1 MEKQQIV
8 LASRDGGT
16 VSGAAP
22 AFFVILKQQQGN
34 GKADQGI
41 LVANRDACALASS
54 VSTPV
59 KSKVKTCLPADCV
72 SGGITVTLDN
82 NSMWN
87 EFYHHNTEM
96 VLSKQGRRMFPS
108 CRYWITGLNASQRY
122 ILVMDMSPVDNH
134 RYKWNG
140 RWWEPSG
147 KAEPHVLGRVFIHPE
162 SPSTGQYWMHRP
174 VSFYKLKLTNNTFD
188 QEGHI
193 ILHSMHRYL
202 PRLHLVPADKA
213 TEVIQL
219 NGPDVHTFTFPQTEF
234 FAVTAYQNIQI
245 TQLKIDYNPF
255 AKGFRDDGLN
265 SRPRR
270 DVKHNST
277 LKLEGGD
284 VFSAAGIR
292 GCPAE
297 ADALDVHQR
306 SVDSSFTGQNSSDT
320 DLDKE
325 SFNAERDFLGF
336 LDTDLPSGDMPKL
349 KQEVSDSVSTPVKSK
364 VKTCFPADCVSGGIT
379 VTLDNNNM
387 WNEFYHRNTEM
398 ILTHQGRRMFPYCRY
413 WIKGL
418 DASQKYIL
426 VMDMSPVDNHRYK
439 WNGCS
444 WEPSGKAEPHVSNR
458 VFIHPESPSTGQ
470 YWMHQPVS
478 FYKLKLTNDTLDQE
492 GHIILH
498 SMHRYLPRLHVV
510 PADKATEVIQLN
522 GPDVHTFTFPQ
533 TEFFTVTAY
542 QNIQITQ
549 LKIDYNPFAK
559 GFRDDGLN
567 SRPRRDVKHNS
578 TLKLEGGDVF
588 SAAGIRGCPAEAD
601 ALDVHQRSVDS
612 SFTGQNSSDTDLDK
626 ESFNAERDFLG
637 FLDTDLPSGDMP
649 KLKQEVSDSPIASS
663 YESSSRVASPLDPNG
678 HFNVVIKEEPEDGYD
693 YESSICTQGIT
704 VKQEDTDEETDEYS
718 NTDDDDPILQ
728 KHLVRRSDRDG
739 IGGEFRPRK
748 RLLTSPSGVAKAKML
763 KLESGKM
770 PVVYLEPCAVTK
782 STVKISE
789 LPQTMLSSSKK
800 DKSPLSATLDSLP
813 VCFENH
819 KGSGSDTATVTEEFI
834 MKKQTSVSK
843 MSQKYSSI
851 REAQWALSKSPNFN
865 LRGSVSSHFS
875 AKEICGRKR
884 PGILKNPMSLK
895 GSVSHQ
901 NTLSSVTSKRGRPR
915 KLKISKA
922 GRPPKG
928 IGRTVITSKN
938 TSLGPGSILPD
949 VKPDLED
956 VDGVLFVS
964 FASKEALDIHTVDRV
979 GGEESQNLQAPLLTT
994 NDPDCQARIQ
1004 VLEKELME
1012 ELKTLRHK
1020 QVIHPS
1026 LQEVGLKLNS
1036 VDPTM
1041 SIDLKYLGVQLP
1053 LSYSNYSLWS
1063 YPGTNPNSPDTGFPF
1078 VSRTGKTNDFTK
1090 IKGWRGKLH
1099 GASRNEGGSSE
1110 GSLKNRSAFCSDKLD
1125 EYLENEGKLMET
1137 SMGFSSS
1144 TPTSPVVYQLP
1155 TKSTS
1160 YVRTLDSVLK
1170 KQSTIIPSTSYTFK
1184 PVPLSSTS
1192 RKTKTQNRQ
1201 TSSRVKSSYRPILPS
1216 PFSARQKQNS
1226 SASGEKAAKSA
1237 SNSSLANQADS
1248 FMVPGLDENVLPKQ
1262 ISLRQAP
1269 QQQQAG
1275 RPPGLSK
1282 SQVKLMDLEECGL
1295 WDGKPRTYIT
1305 EERADISLATLLTAQ
1320 ASLKNKPI
1328 HKIIRRRAPPCSND
1342 FCRLGCI
1349 CASLALEKRQPTH
1362 CRRPDCMFGCTC
1374 LKRRVV
1380 LVKGG
1385 SKHKKIL
1392 KKAARGSLVFYG
1404 TQEEQQEDEDVE
1416 EEGDGEED
1424 EQKQKDKKKR
1434 KRVEY
1439 TICDS
1444 EPEQPI
1450 RNCPLWVKV
1459 EGEIDPEPIYIPT
1472 PSVTEPVKYAVLPS
1486 PEVLLSSKHRSS
1498 SGVKPGRVY
1507 TPKPNPVI
1515 REEDKDPVYLY
1526 FESMMTCARVRAYER
1541 KREEKK
1547 QQKDK
1552 SDSQSSSIKEHEPEL
1567 QSPEKATCETDK
1579 DDDKSGEKSWWSSHS
1594 EGDSSST
1601 SYVHHTT
1608 PGGPTKL
1615 IEVISDCNWEEDHN
1629 KILNILSQHIN
1640 SNATQCLKV
1649 GSFIIELASEHKAQD
1664 ENHPPVYSSRVK
1676 ISVPSY
1682 QDKDEKPEIP
1692 VLETPDSGVPSCKNP
1707 ENVKFLRADTLD
1719 KLQEK
1724 LHGGKGL
1731 PFYAGVYPAGK
1742 LIVYKRK
1749 PNMSPSGL
1757 IQVYDKRYP
1766 QAKLLLGQ
1774 MGALHPAN
1782 RLAAYITG
1790 RMRPTVLDI
1799 STLSTVISKVAPSA
1813 KAAASGTPS
1822 VQVPTTSTPKT
1833 TSSTST
1839 TSAPSVTTLKTHV
1852 PAQRQIAVRPS
1863 PGGVFTQFVMNKA
1876 GALQQKVPG
1885 AIARQPLSGP
1895 LKFSIKPTPIMV
1907 VAPVVPSRPSPAQ
1920 CTVSSGVTTTAT
1932 TTSVTVES
1940 TSVVTSAVTSPNQTR
1955 ANEPAC
1961 SPPATPGT
1969 TAPGTAAP
1977 GVNTC
1982 TTPSS
1987 TTPTT
1992 TVSITKATGIVAP
2005 IATTSFPKTVVTT
2018 LSVTCP
2024 VVTTSTSTVV
2034 VTTTATATS
2043 VVTTPTSS
2051 AGSVPIILSGVNSSP
2066 SLNPKREDAAP
2077 QAVSKTPQKMSP
2089 GAEKRVGPRL
2099 LLIPVHQTSP
2109 ALRPL
2114 NNTPLAQRQRMV
2126 LQPLR
2131 SPGGVN
2137 LFRHPNGQ
2145 IIQLVPLH
2153 QVRAAGAQPSVQP
2166 VIFRNPGSVVGIR
2179 LPAPSKPPESPVSP
2193 TSSVSSTSPATNS
2206 AVQTA
2211 VPKLSPTSNVTTQ
2224 ASSLLPSVTSFVSQ
2238 AGTLTLR
2245 ISPPAASSV
2254 TNQTASESKITSSSG
2269 GLPASTANLIPLQSG
2284 SFALLQLPGQKTV
2297 PNSILHHFASL
2308 QMKKDYRKICK
2319 KEDVGAA
2326 QQKESGKASRSDD
2339 MEVTESEVTVS
2350 DRKQE
2355 ENGLSVNQS
2364 NKVEELAS
2372 GTIAPGRNSTTL
2384 EMVEKDSKV
2393 LESSCDDSSSSQHD
2407 VSTDVI
2413 SSDHSYI
2420 SEKPND
2426 EEEKGSSEE
2435 KENSVSSA
2443 ALVEAVSTN
2452 SETVCGSSDQS
2463 VVALLD
2469 NACPQGL
2476 ENRETA
2482 QLKSPGKEQ
2491 IHAEREEKPVKD
2503 QEGDAQTQMKEV
2515 NKASSGQ
2522 SRSHQEQDTQLENRK
2537 EQRGTE
2543 LSQNKQECQHDA
2555 VQPDKEKEYKVSTE
2569 AESIREKKGTK
2580 SEISF
2585 AKEQESASG
2594 EKHTINTE
2602 EGKASIGWQEGSNN
2616 KQDDIFDSQEEMK
2629 TGDEIVTH
2637 VNSSWSKIS
2646 SIVPALE
2653 SKSEVDNKADTSEKS
2668 DFLTPEQRA
2677 QEPRHHMPTVD
2688 ITADDMEEE
2697 EEEDDDDEDEED
2709 EKTDDSA
2716 DEMLDGA
2723 SDFPS
2728 EEEVDVEKVDACE
2741 YSEDDEQVDIETV
2754 EELSEKINIAR
2765 LKATAAN
2772 IRPSKQK
2779 YHARNSSDEKLSEK
2793 PTKKPQFWSRRLKT
2807 EAEAFAHYR
2816 QTHTAN
2822 ERRRRNEIRDLFE
2835 KLKRTLGL
2843 HNLPKVSKCYILKQA
2858 YEEIQGLTDQAD
2870 KLIGQKNLLTRRQ
2883 DVLIRKVSTLSGKT
2897 EEVVLKKLEYI
2908 CAKQKAIE
2916 AQKKKKQ
2923 TEPEQS
2929 VVTSTANTQKDG
2941 SSARS
2946 REVPAPPRELVQM
2959 PMTNRRGKP
2968 LILARKGGRA
2978 TEDTSSSLTLTAA
2991 SLVMTPQGQVLTLKS
3006 PLVPGPVATVPSTL
3020 LQAELKPRPVNTT
3033 VTAQPGV
3040 ASVMIQLPG
3049 STVPVQVQG
3058 ILTNSTIPITLS
3070 TVAGNPGPSTVISAL
3085 QPCSESE
3092 DSFMMPKIVNVTSL
3106 ATEGSMDSNP
3116 KRNKNSNK
3124 TTAAGT
3130 QASEKSLVVAP
3141 LESRKSDSILSEEK
3155 AKPCPGDSRGDG
3167 RNTTGPTKVFFEN
3180 KDGFPQP
3187 RNISCTKE
3195 PPESLS
3201 KKLCIGEFVG
3211 SQARRKD
3218 GDPGGERL
3226 KSKEL
3231 PFRKLQIKDSRIE
3244 MELRKVASAME
3255 EADLDASELLSS
3267 IEESDDTDETLTSLL
3282 NEIAFLNQQLNDD
3295 ASPMSE
3301 LPSALNSDFS
3311 QEDADARRGTA
3322 SDLSSAD
3329 GSSFQFGHLGSSFK
3343 IPLKYLSE
3351 VTEGS
3356 GSISPLLLHLE
3367 DDDLPDGDKNSAEPS
3382 SEADVLK
3389 IVIGAETKDPLPN
3402 LPVTSGGN
3410 GKTVTTS
3417 AETTNVSPPVLQ
3429 MKTNPEA
3436 SNADTL
3442 WRPMPKLAPLGLKV
3456 ASLPADSEGQGNKV
3470 MPLLAPIVA
3479 KLAPSGVKTS
3489 SPATGQEG
3497 QDNKVMPM
3505 LAPIVTK
3512 LSTTGTLPSNA
3523 AGK

>member
-8 LASRDGGT
+8 LGSRDGGT

-54 VSTPV
+54 VSTPI

-87 EFYHHNTEM
+87 EFYHRNTEM
-96 VLSKQGRRMFPS
+96 ILTKQGRRMFPY
-108 CRYWITGLNASQRY
+108 CRYWITGLDATQRY
-122 ILVMDMSPVDNH
+122 ILVMDISPVDNH

-162 SPSTGQYWMHRP
+162 SPSTGQYWMHQP
-174 VSFYKLKLTNNTFD
+174 VSFYKLKLTNNTLD

-265 SRPRR
+265 SRPQR
-270 DVKHNST
+270 DVKQNSN
-277 LKLEGGD
+277 LELEAGD
-284 VFSAAGIR
+284 VFSAASIR
-292 GCPAE
+292 GRPAE
-297 ADALDVHQR
+297 VDALDLHQR
-306 SVDSSFTGQNSSDT
+306 SLDSSFIGQNPSDI

-336 LDTDLPSGDMPKL
+336 LDTDLSSGDVPKL
-349 KQEVSDSVSTPVKSK
+349 KQEVS
-364 VKTCFPADCVSGGIT
+364 
-379 VTLDNNNM
+379 
-387 WNEFYHRNTEM
+387 E
-398 ILTHQGRRMFPYCRY
+398 
-413 WIKGL
+413 
-418 DASQKYIL
+418 
-426 VMDMSPVDNHRYK
+426 
-439 WNGCS
+439 
-444 WEPSGKAEPHVSNR
+444 
-458 VFIHPESPSTGQ
+458 
-470 YWMHQPVS
+470 
-478 FYKLKLTNDTLDQE
+478 
-492 GHIILH
+492 
-498 SMHRYLPRLHVV
+498 
-510 PADKATEVIQLN
+510 
-522 GPDVHTFTFPQ
+522 
-533 TEFFTVTAY
+533 
-542 QNIQITQ
+542 
-549 LKIDYNPFAK
+549 
-559 GFRDDGLN
+559 
-567 SRPRRDVKHNS
+567 
-578 TLKLEGGDVF
+578 
-588 SAAGIRGCPAEAD
+588 
-601 ALDVHQRSVDS
+601 
-612 SFTGQNSSDTDLDK
+612 
-626 ESFNAERDFLG
+626 
-637 FLDTDLPSGDMP
+637 
-649 KLKQEVSDSPIASS
+649 SPIASS

-678 HFNVVIKEEPEDGYD
+678 HFNVVIKEEPVDDYN
-693 YESSICTQGIT
+693 YESSICTQGIS

-718 NTDDDDPILQ
+718 NTDDEDPILQ
-728 KHLVRRSDRDG
+728 KHLMRRSETDG
-739 IGGEFRPRK
+739 IDGEFRSRK
-748 RLLTSPSGVAKAKML
+748 RVLTSPSGVAKAKML
-763 KLESGKM
+763 KLDSGKM

-789 LPQTMLSSSKK
+789 LPQTMLSSCKK
-800 DKSPLSATLDSLP
+800 DKSPLSAILDSLP

-819 KGSGSDTATVTEEFI
+819 KGSCSGTATVTEELVI
-834 MKKQTSVSK
+834 KNQSPGGK

-851 REAQWALSKSPNFN
+851 REAQWGLSKSPNFN
-865 LRGSVSSHFS
+865 LRGSVSCHFS

-895 GSVSHQ
+895 GSGSNQ
-901 NTLSSVTSKRGRPR
+901 NTLSSVTTKRGRPR

-928 IGRTVITSKN
+928 IGKTVITSKN
-938 TSLGPGSILPD
+938 SSLGPGSILPD

-964 FASKEALDIHTVDRV
+964 FASKEALDIHTVDRA

-1137 SMGFSSS
+1137 SMGLSSS

-1184 PVPLSSTS
+1184 AVPLSSTS

-1201 TSSRVKSSYRPILPS
+1201 TSTNRVKSSYKPILPS
-1216 PFSARQKQNS
+1216 PFSAKQKQNS
-1226 SASGEKAAKSA
+1226 SASGEKAAKSV

-1248 FMVPGLDENVLPKQ
+1248 FMVPALDENILPKQ

-1269 QQQQAG
+1269 QQQQAA

-1282 SQVKLMDLEECGL
+1282 SQVKLMDLEDCAL

-1328 HKIIRRRAPPCSND
+1328 HKIIRRRAPPCNND

-1374 LKRRVV
+1374 LKRRVL

-1385 SKHKKIL
+1385 SKHKKIM
-1392 KKAARGSLVFYG
+1392 KKAVRGNLVFYG

-1424 EQKQKDKKKR
+1424 ELKQKDKKKR
-1434 KRVEY
+1434 KKVEY

-1444 EPEQPI
+1444 EPEQPV

-1472 PSVTEPVKYAVLPS
+1472 PSVIEPVKSTVLPN

-1498 SGVKPGRVY
+1498 SGMKPGRVY

-1526 FESMMTCARVRAYER
+1526 FESLMTCARVRAYER
-1541 KREEKK
+1541 RREEKK

-1552 SDSQSSSIKEHEPEL
+1552 RDSQSSSIKEHEPEL
-1567 QSPEKATCETDK
+1567 QSPEKATCEVDK
-1579 DDDKSGEKSWWSSHS
+1579 DTDKSG
-1594 EGDSSST
+1594 
-1601 SYVHHTT
+1601 
-1608 PGGPTKL
+1608 
-1615 IEVISDCNWEEDHN
+1615 
-1629 KILNILSQHIN
+1629 
-1640 SNATQCLKV
+1640 
-1649 GSFIIELASEHKAQD
+1649 
-1664 ENHPPVYSSRVK
+1664 
-1676 ISVPSY
+1676 
-1682 QDKDEKPEIP
+1682 
-1692 VLETPDSGVPSCKNP
+1692 
-1707 ENVKFLRADTLD
+1707 
-1719 KLQEK
+1719 
-1724 LHGGKGL
+1724 
-1731 PFYAGVYPAGK
+1731 
-1742 LIVYKRK
+1742 
-1749 PNMSPSGL
+1749 
-1757 IQVYDKRYP
+1757 
-1766 QAKLLLGQ
+1766 
-1774 MGALHPAN
+1774 
-1782 RLAAYITG
+1782 AA
-1790 RMRPTVLDI
+1790 
-1799 STLSTVISKVAPSA
+1799 
-1813 KAAASGTPS
+1813 
-1822 VQVPTTSTPKT
+1822 
-1833 TSSTST
+1833 
-1839 TSAPSVTTLKTHV
+1839 
-1852 PAQRQIAVRPS
+1852 RPS
-1863 PGGVFTQFVMNKA
+1863 PGGMFAQFVMNKA
-1876 GALQQKVPG
+1876 GALQQKIP
-1885 AIARQPLSGP
+1885 AANTRQPLSGP
-1895 LKFSIKPTPIMV
+1895 QKFSIKPTPIMV
-1907 VAPVVPSRPSPAQ
+1907 AAPVVPSRPPPAQ
-1920 CTVSSGVTTTAT
+1920 CTVSLGVTTAT
-1932 TTSVTVES
+1932 TTSPVIVES
-1940 TSVVTSAVTSPNQTR
+1940 TSVVASTVTTPSQTR

-1961 SPPATPGT
+1961 SPPAITV
-1969 TAPGTAAP
+1969 TAAP
-1977 GVNTC
+1977 ATPGINTC
-1982 TTPSS
+1982 TAPSS
-1987 TTPTT
+1987 TTPTA
-1992 TVSITKATGIVAP
+1992 TVNMAKATGIVAP
-2005 IATTSFPKTVVTT
+2005 VATMSFPKTVVTPPT
-2018 LSVTCP
+2018 VTCP
-2024 VVTTSTSTVV
+2024 VVTTSISTVV
-2034 VTTTATATS
+2034 LTTATS

-2089 GAEKRVGPRL
+2089 GTEKRVGPRL
-2099 LLIPVHQTSP
+2099 LLIPVHQASP

-2114 NNTPLAQRQRMV
+2114 NNAQLAQRQRMI

-2131 SPGGVN
+2131 SPGAVN

-2153 QVRAAGAQPSVQP
+2153 QFRAAGAQPSVQP
-2166 VIFRNPGSVVGIR
+2166 VMFRNPGSVVGIR

-2211 VPKLSPTSNVTTQ
+2211 VPKLSPTSNLATQ

-2245 ISPPAASSV
+2245 ISPSAASSV
-2254 TNQTASESKITSSSG
+2254 TNQTASESKITCSSG
-2269 GLPASTANLIPLQSG
+2269 GLPATTANLIPLQSG

-2319 KEDVGAA
+2319 KEDSAAA
-2326 QQKESGKASRSDD
+2326 QQKENGKASRSDD
-2339 MEVTESEVTVS
+2339 VEVTESEVTVS

-2355 ENGLSVNQS
+2355 ENELSVNQS
-2364 NKVEELAS
+2364 NNVQESAS
-2372 GTIAPGRNSTTL
+2372 GTIAPDRNPAAL
-2384 EMVEKDSKV
+2384 EVVEKDSKV
-2393 LESSCDDSSSSQHD
+2393 LESSCDDSFSSQHD
-2407 VSTDVI
+2407 VSADVV

-2426 EEEKGSSEE
+2426 EEEQGASEE
-2435 KENSVSSA
+2435 KEDSVSSETV
-2443 ALVEAVSTN
+2443 VEAVSAN

-2463 VVALLD
+2463 LVAPLD
-2469 NACPQGL
+2469 NAHPQSL
-2476 ENRETA
+2476 ENQKTA
-2482 QLKSPGKEQ
+2482 QLQNYGKEQ
-2491 IHAEREEKPVKD
+2491 IHAQQEENQVKE
-2503 QEGDAQTQMKEV
+2503 QKGDAQTRMKED

-2522 SRSHQEQDTQLENRK
+2522 LQSQQEQDTQLENKK

-2543 LSQNKQECQHDA
+2543 LSQNKQDCQGDA
-2555 VQPDKEKEYKVSTE
+2555 VQPDLERKEYKGTTE
-2569 AESIREKKGTK
+2569 AESIREKKGSK
-2580 SEISF
+2580 SETSSV
-2585 AKEQESASG
+2585 KEQDNASG
-2594 EKHTINTE
+2594 EEHTVNTE
-2602 EGKASIGWQEGSNN
+2602 EGKANIARQEGSNN
-2616 KQDDIFDSQEEMK
+2616 KEQDAFDSQEEMK
-2629 TGDEIVTH
+2629 IGHDIVTH

-2646 SIVPALE
+2646 SIVPTLE
-2653 SKSEVDNKADTSEKS
+2653 NKSEADNKADTSEKS
-2668 DFLTPEQRA
+2668 DLLTPEQKP
-2677 QEPRHHMPTVD
+2677 QEPRHHKKGYMPTID
-2688 ITADDMEEE
+2688 ITTDDMEEE
-2697 EEEDDDDEDEED
+2697 EEEDDDEDEED

-2716 DEMLDGA
+2716 DEMLDGT

-2728 EEEVDVEKVDACE
+2728 EEEVDVEKV
-2741 YSEDDEQVDIETV
+2741 
-2754 EELSEKINIAR
+2754 
-2765 LKATAAN
+2765 
-2772 IRPSKQK
+2772 QK
-2779 YHARNSSDEKLSEK
+2779 RQFRNRK
-2793 PTKKPQFWSRRLKT
+2793 LKT

-2822 ERRRRNEIRDLFE
+2822 ERRRRNEMRDLFE

-2843 HNLPKVSKCYILKQA
+2843 HNLPKVSKSYILKQA

-2870 KLIGQKNLLTRRQ
+2870 KLIGQKNLLTRKQ

-2908 CAKQKAIE
+2908 YAKQKAVE

-2923 TEPEQS
+2923 PEPEES
-2929 VVTSTANTQKDG
+2929 VVTSTASTQQEG
-2941 SSARS
+2941 SSAPS
-2946 REVPAPPRELVQM
+2946 REPAQM
-2959 PMTNRRGKP
+2959 TMTNRRGKP
-2968 LILARKGGRA
+2968 LILARKGVRA

-3006 PLVPGPVATVPSTL
+3006 PLVPGQVAAVPSTL
-3020 LQAELKPRPVNTT
+3020 LQAELKPRAVSTAM
-3033 VTAQPGV
+3033 TAQPGI

-3049 STVPVQVQG
+3049 STVPVQVKG
-3058 ILTNSTIPITLS
+3058 ILTNSAIPITLS
-3070 TVAGNPGPSTVISAL
+3070 TVAGNPVPSTVVSATE
-3085 QPCSESE
+3085 PRSESE

-3106 ATEGSMDSNP
+3106 AAEGSMSLNLN
-3116 KRNKNSNK
+3116 RNKNSNV

-3155 AKPCPGDSRGDG
+3155 AKPCPGDSGGDG

-3180 KDGFPQP
+3180 KDGFSQL

-3195 PPESLS
+3195 PPESFS
-3201 KKLCIGEFVG
+3201 KKLCMGEFVG

-3218 GDPGGERL
+3218 GDPAGERL

-3255 EADLDASELLSS
+3255 EAELDASELLSS

-3295 ASPMSE
+3295 ASTMSE
-3301 LPSALNSDFS
+3301 LPSTLNSDFS
-3311 QEDADARRGTA
+3311 REDAEARRGTA
-3322 SDLSSAD
+3322 SDLAAAD
-3329 GSSFQFGHLGSSFK
+3329 GSSFQFGHLGGSFK
-3343 IPLKYLSE
+3343 DLSE
-3351 VTEGS
+3351 VRGGG

-3367 DDDLPDGDKNSAEPS
+3367 DDDLTDGDKNSGEPS

-3389 IVIGAETKDPLPN
+3389 IVIGAEMKDPLPN
-3402 LPVTSGGN
+3402 LSGTSGGN
-3410 GKTVTTS
+3410 GKTVTTL
-3417 AETTNVSPPVLQ
+3417 AETTNVTPPVLQ

-3436 SNADTL
+3436 SNVDTL

-3456 ASLPADSEGQGNKV
+3456 ASLPVDSEGQSNKV
-3470 MPLLAPIVA
+3470 MPLLAPVVA

-3489 SPATGQEG
+3489 LPATVQEG
-3497 QDNKVMPM
+3497 QDNKVMPT
-3505 LAPIVTK
+3505 LAPVVTK
-3512 LSTTGTLPSNA
+3512 LNTTGTLPSNS

>member
-8 LASRDGGT
+8 LGSRDGGT

-54 VSTPV
+54 VSTPI

-87 EFYHHNTEM
+87 EFYHRNTEM
-96 VLSKQGRRMFPS
+96 ILTKQGRRMFPY
-108 CRYWITGLNASQRY
+108 CRYWITGLDASQKY
-122 ILVMDMSPVDNH
+122 ILVMDISPVDNH

-162 SPSTGQYWMHRP
+162 SPSTGQYWMHQP
-174 VSFYKLKLTNNTFD
+174 VSFYKLKLTNNTLD

-265 SRPRR
+265 SRPQR
-270 DVKHNST
+270 DVKQNSN
-277 LKLEGGD
+277 LELEGGD
-284 VFSAAGIR
+284 VLSAASIR
-292 GCPAE
+292 GRAAE
-297 ADALDVHQR
+297 VDALDLHQR
-306 SVDSSFTGQNSSDT
+306 SLDSSSIGQNPSDI
-320 DLDKE
+320 DLEKE
-325 SFNAERDFLGF
+325 SFNAERDFLRF
-336 LDTDLPSGDMPKL
+336 LDTDLSLGDMPKL
-349 KQEVSDSVSTPVKSK
+349 KQEVS
-364 VKTCFPADCVSGGIT
+364 
-379 VTLDNNNM
+379 
-387 WNEFYHRNTEM
+387 E
-398 ILTHQGRRMFPYCRY
+398 
-413 WIKGL
+413 
-418 DASQKYIL
+418 
-426 VMDMSPVDNHRYK
+426 
-439 WNGCS
+439 
-444 WEPSGKAEPHVSNR
+444 
-458 VFIHPESPSTGQ
+458 
-470 YWMHQPVS
+470 
-478 FYKLKLTNDTLDQE
+478 
-492 GHIILH
+492 
-498 SMHRYLPRLHVV
+498 
-510 PADKATEVIQLN
+510 
-522 GPDVHTFTFPQ
+522 
-533 TEFFTVTAY
+533 
-542 QNIQITQ
+542 
-549 LKIDYNPFAK
+549 
-559 GFRDDGLN
+559 
-567 SRPRRDVKHNS
+567 
-578 TLKLEGGDVF
+578 
-588 SAAGIRGCPAEAD
+588 
-601 ALDVHQRSVDS
+601 
-612 SFTGQNSSDTDLDK
+612 
-626 ESFNAERDFLG
+626 
-637 FLDTDLPSGDMP
+637 
-649 KLKQEVSDSPIASS
+649 SPIASS

-678 HFNVVIKEEPEDGYD
+678 HFNVVIKEEPVDDYD
-693 YESSICTQGIT
+693 YESSICTQGIS

-728 KHLVRRSDRDG
+728 KHLMRRSETDG
-739 IGGEFRPRK
+739 IDGELRSRK
-748 RLLTSPSGVAKAKML
+748 RVLTSPSGVAKAKML
-763 KLESGKM
+763 KLDSGKM

-789 LPQTMLSSSKK
+789 LPQTMLSSCKK
-800 DKSPLSATLDSLP
+800 EKSPLSAILDSLP

-819 KGSGSDTATVTEEFI
+819 KGSCSGTATVTEELV
-834 MKKQTSVSK
+834 MKKQSSGSK

-865 LRGSVSSHFS
+865 LRGSVGCHFS

-884 PGILKNPMSLK
+884 PGILKNPMSLRGA
-895 GSVSHQ
+895 GSNQ
-901 NTLSSVTSKRGRPR
+901 NTLSSVTTKRGRPR

-928 IGRTVITSKN
+928 IGKTVITSKN

-964 FASKEALDIHTVDRV
+964 FASKEALDIHTVDRA

-1053 LSYSNYSLWS
+1053 LSYSNYSFWS

-1192 RKTKTQNRQ
+1192 RKTKAQTRQ
-1201 TSSRVKSSYRPILPS
+1201 TSTNRRGKSSYKPILPS
-1216 PFSARQKQNS
+1216 PFPAKQKQNS
-1226 SASGEKAAKSA
+1226 SASGEKAAKSV
-1237 SNSSLANQADS
+1237 SNSSLTNQADS
-1248 FMVPGLDENVLPKQ
+1248 FVVPALDENVLPKQ
-1262 ISLRQAP
+1262 ISLRQVP
-1269 QQQQAG
+1269 QQQQSA

-1282 SQVKLMDLEECGL
+1282 SQVKLMDLEDCAL

-1328 HKIIRRRAPPCSND
+1328 HKIIRRRAPPCNND

-1374 LKRRVV
+1374 LKRRVL

-1385 SKHKKIL
+1385 SKHKKIM
-1392 KKAARGSLVFYG
+1392 KKSVRGNLVFYG
-1404 TQEEQQEDEDVE
+1404 TQEDQQEDEDVE

-1424 EQKQKDKKKR
+1424 ELKQKDKKRR

-1472 PSVTEPVKYAVLPS
+1472 PSVIEPVKSAVLPN

-1498 SGVKPGRVY
+1498 SGMKPGRVY

-1526 FESMMTCARVRAYER
+1526 FESMMTCARVRAYEHR
-1541 KREEKK
+1541 RGEKK

-1567 QSPEKATCETDK
+1567 QPPEKATCEIDK
-1579 DDDKSGEKSWWSSHS
+1579 DSDKSG
-1594 EGDSSST
+1594 
-1601 SYVHHTT
+1601 
-1608 PGGPTKL
+1608 
-1615 IEVISDCNWEEDHN
+1615 
-1629 KILNILSQHIN
+1629 
-1640 SNATQCLKV
+1640 
-1649 GSFIIELASEHKAQD
+1649 
-1664 ENHPPVYSSRVK
+1664 
-1676 ISVPSY
+1676 
-1682 QDKDEKPEIP
+1682 
-1692 VLETPDSGVPSCKNP
+1692 
-1707 ENVKFLRADTLD
+1707 
-1719 KLQEK
+1719 
-1724 LHGGKGL
+1724 
-1731 PFYAGVYPAGK
+1731 
-1742 LIVYKRK
+1742 
-1749 PNMSPSGL
+1749 
-1757 IQVYDKRYP
+1757 
-1766 QAKLLLGQ
+1766 
-1774 MGALHPAN
+1774 
-1782 RLAAYITG
+1782 AA
-1790 RMRPTVLDI
+1790 
-1799 STLSTVISKVAPSA
+1799 
-1813 KAAASGTPS
+1813 
-1822 VQVPTTSTPKT
+1822 
-1833 TSSTST
+1833 
-1839 TSAPSVTTLKTHV
+1839 
-1852 PAQRQIAVRPS
+1852 RPS

-1876 GALQQKVPG
+1876 GALQRKIPG
-1885 AIARQPLSGP
+1885 ASTRQPVSGP
-1895 LKFSIKPTPIMV
+1895 QKFSIKPMPIMV
-1907 VAPVVPSRPSPAQ
+1907 VAPVVPSRPPPAQ
-1920 CTVSSGVTTTAT
+1920 CTVSSGVTTAT
-1932 TTSVTVES
+1932 STSPVTVES
-1940 TSVVTSAVTSPNQTR
+1940 TSVAASTVTSPSQTR
-1955 ANEPAC
+1955 GNEPAS
-1961 SPPATPGT
+1961 SPPAITV
-1969 TAPGTAAP
+1969 TAAPATP

-1987 TTPTT
+1987 ATPTA
-1992 TVSITKATGIVAP
+1992 TVNITKATGVVAP
-2005 IATTSFPKTVVTT
+2005 VATTSFPKTVVTPPT
-2018 LSVTCP
+2018 VTCP
-2024 VVTTSTSTVV
+2024 IVTTSTSTVV
-2034 VTTTATATS
+2034 LTTTATATS

-2051 AGSVPIILSGVNSSP
+2051 AGSVPIIISGVNSSP
-2066 SLNPKREDAAP
+2066 SLNQKREDATP
-2077 QAVSKTPQKMSP
+2077 QATSTTPQKMSP
-2089 GAEKRVGPRL
+2089 GTEKRVGPRL

-2114 NNTPLAQRQRMV
+2114 NNTQLAQRQRMI

-2153 QVRAAGAQPSVQP
+2153 QFRAAGAQPGAQPSVQP
-2166 VIFRNPGSVVGIR
+2166 VMFRNPGSVVGIR
-2179 LPAPSKPPESPVSP
+2179 LPAPSKPAESPVSP

-2211 VPKLSPTSNVTTQ
+2211 VPKLSPTSNLATQ

-2245 ISPPAASSV
+2245 ISPPASSSV
-2254 TNQTASESKITSSSG
+2254 TNQTASESKITCSSG
-2269 GLPASTANLIPLQSG
+2269 GLPATTANLIPLQSG

-2319 KEDVGAA
+2319 KEDSDTV
-2326 QQKESGKASRSDD
+2326 QQKEDGKASRSDD
-2339 MEVTESEVTVS
+2339 TEVTESEVTVS

-2355 ENGLSVNQS
+2355 ENELSVNQS
-2364 NKVEELAS
+2364 NNVEESAS
-2372 GTIAPGRNSTTL
+2372 GTITPERNSTTL

-2393 LESSCDDSSSSQHD
+2393 LETSCDDSSSSQHD
-2407 VSTDVI
+2407 VSADVI

-2426 EEEKGSSEE
+2426 EEEKGASEE
-2435 KENSVSSA
+2435 KEDSVSSETV
-2443 ALVEAVSTN
+2443 VETVSAN
-2452 SETVCGSSDQS
+2452 SETVCGSSDPS
-2463 VVALLD
+2463 LVAPVD
-2469 NACPQGL
+2469 NAHPQSL
-2476 ENRETA
+2476 ENQETA
-2482 QLKSPGKEQ
+2482 QLKNHGKGEIQGEQ
-2491 IHAEREEKPVKD
+2491 EEKPVKV
-2503 QEGDAQTQMKEV
+2503 QEGDPQTQMKEE

-2522 SRSHQEQDTQLENRK
+2522 SQSQQEQDTQLENKK

-2543 LSQNKQECQHDA
+2543 LSQNKHECQGDA
-2555 VQPDKEKEYKVSTE
+2555 VQPDMERNDYKGSTE
-2569 AESIREKKGTK
+2569 AESIREKKGSK
-2580 SEISF
+2580 PEIS
-2585 AKEQESASG
+2585 SAEERDSVSG
-2594 EKHTINTE
+2594 EKHTVNTE
-2602 EGKASIGWQEGSNN
+2602 EGKANIARQEGSNN
-2616 KQDDIFDSQEEMK
+2616 KEQGAFDSQEEMK
-2629 TGDEIVTH
+2629 TGHDIVTH

-2653 SKSEVDNKADTSEKS
+2653 NKSEADNKADTSEKS

-2677 QEPRHHMPTVD
+2677 QEARHHKKGYMPTID

-2697 EEEDDDDEDEED
+2697 EEEDDEEDEDD

-2728 EEEVDVEKVDACE
+2728 EEEVEVEKMDACE

-2793 PTKKPQFWSRRLKT
+2793 PTKQKPQFWKRKLKT

-2822 ERRRRNEIRDLFE
+2822 ERRRRNEMRDLFE

-2870 KLIGQKNLLTRRQ
+2870 KLIGQKNLLTRKQ
-2883 DVLIRKVSTLSGKT
+2883 DGLIRKVSTLSGKT

-2908 CAKQKAIE
+2908 YAKQK

-2923 TEPEQS
+2923 AEPEES
-2929 VVTSTANTQKDG
+2929 VVTSTASTQQEG
-2941 SSARS
+2941 SSSPS
-2946 REVPAPPRELVQM
+2946 RELTQIA
-2959 PMTNRRGKP
+2959 MTNRRGKP
-2968 LILARKGGRA
+2968 LILARKGGRT
-2978 TEDTSSSLTLTAA
+2978 TEDTSSALTLTAA

-3006 PLVPGPVATVPSTL
+3006 PLVPGQVAAVPSTL
-3020 LQAELKPRPVNTT
+3020 LQAELKPQAVGTAM
-3033 VTAQPGV
+3033 TAQPGI

-3049 STVPVQVQG
+3049 STVPVQVKG

-3070 TVAGNPGPSTVISAL
+3070 TVAGNPVPSTVVSATE
-3085 QPCSESE
+3085 PHSESE

-3106 ATEGSMDSNP
+3106 AAEGSMSLNLT
-3116 KRNKNSNK
+3116 RNKNSNT
-3124 TTAAGT
+3124 TTAAGA

-3141 LESRKSDSILSEEK
+3141 PESRKSDSILSEEK
-3155 AKPCPGDSRGDG
+3155 AKPCPGDSGADG

-3180 KDGFPQP
+3180 KDAFPQL
-3187 RNISCTKE
+3187 RNVSGTKE
-3195 PPESLS
+3195 PPESFS

-3218 GDPGGERL
+3218 GEPGGERL

-3255 EADLDASELLSS
+3255 EAELDASELLSS

-3295 ASPMSE
+3295 ASAMSE
-3301 LPSALNSDFS
+3301 LPSTLNSDFS
-3311 QEDADARRGTA
+3311 QEDAEARRGTA
-3322 SDLSSAD
+3322 SDLAAAD
-3329 GSSFQFGHLGSSFK
+3329 GPSFQFGHLGGSFK
-3343 IPLKYLSE
+3343 DLSE
-3351 VTEGS
+3351 VPEGG

-3367 DDDLPDGDKNSAEPS
+3367 DDDLTDGDKNSGEPS

-3389 IVIGAETKDPLPN
+3389 IVIGAEMKDPLPN
-3402 LPVTSGGN
+3402 LSVTSGGN
-3410 GKTVTTS
+3410 GKTVTTL
-3417 AETTNVSPPVLQ
+3417 AETTNVTPPVLQ

-3436 SNADTL
+3436 NNADTL

-3456 ASLPADSEGQGNKV
+3456 ASLPVDSEGQSNKV
-3470 MPLLAPIVA
+3470 MPLLAPVVA

-3489 SPATGQEG
+3489 LPATGQEG
-3497 QDNKVMPM
+3497 QDNKVMPT
-3505 LAPIVTK
+3505 LAPVVTK
-3512 LSTTGTLPSNA
+3512 LNTTGTLPSSS

>member
-8 LASRDGGT
+8 LGSRDGGT

-54 VSTPV
+54 VSTPI

-87 EFYHHNTEM
+87 EFYHRNTEM
-96 VLSKQGRRMFPS
+96 ILTKQGRRMFPY
-108 CRYWITGLNASQRY
+108 CRYWITGLDASQKY
-122 ILVMDMSPVDNH
+122 ILVMDISPVDNH

-162 SPSTGQYWMHRP
+162 SPSTGQYWMHQP
-174 VSFYKLKLTNNTFD
+174 VSFYKLKLTNNTLD

-265 SRPRR
+265 SRPQR
-270 DVKHNST
+270 DVKQNSN
-277 LKLEGGD
+277 LELEGGD
-284 VFSAAGIR
+284 VLSAASIR
-292 GCPAE
+292 GRPAE
-297 ADALDVHQR
+297 VDALDLHQR
-306 SVDSSFTGQNSSDT
+306 SLDSSFIAQNPSDI
-320 DLDKE
+320 DLEKE
-325 SFNAERDFLGF
+325 SFNAERDFLRF
-336 LDTDLPSGDMPKL
+336 LDTDLSLGDMPKL
-349 KQEVSDSVSTPVKSK
+349 KQEVS
-364 VKTCFPADCVSGGIT
+364 
-379 VTLDNNNM
+379 
-387 WNEFYHRNTEM
+387 E
-398 ILTHQGRRMFPYCRY
+398 
-413 WIKGL
+413 
-418 DASQKYIL
+418 
-426 VMDMSPVDNHRYK
+426 
-439 WNGCS
+439 
-444 WEPSGKAEPHVSNR
+444 
-458 VFIHPESPSTGQ
+458 
-470 YWMHQPVS
+470 
-478 FYKLKLTNDTLDQE
+478 
-492 GHIILH
+492 
-498 SMHRYLPRLHVV
+498 
-510 PADKATEVIQLN
+510 
-522 GPDVHTFTFPQ
+522 
-533 TEFFTVTAY
+533 
-542 QNIQITQ
+542 
-549 LKIDYNPFAK
+549 
-559 GFRDDGLN
+559 
-567 SRPRRDVKHNS
+567 
-578 TLKLEGGDVF
+578 
-588 SAAGIRGCPAEAD
+588 
-601 ALDVHQRSVDS
+601 
-612 SFTGQNSSDTDLDK
+612 
-626 ESFNAERDFLG
+626 
-637 FLDTDLPSGDMP
+637 
-649 KLKQEVSDSPIASS
+649 SPIASS
-663 YESSSRVASPLDPNG
+663 YEGSSRVASPLDPNG
-678 HFNVVIKEEPEDGYD
+678 HFNVVIKEEPVDDYD
-693 YESSICTQGIT
+693 YESGICTQGIS

-718 NTDDDDPILQ
+718 NTDDDDPVLQ
-728 KHLVRRSDRDG
+728 KHLMRRRETDG
-739 IGGEFRPRK
+739 IDGEFRSRK
-748 RLLTSPSGVAKAKML
+748 RVLTSPSGVAKAKML
-763 KLESGKM
+763 KLDSGKM

-789 LPQTMLSSSKK
+789 LPQTMLSSCKK
-800 DKSPLSATLDSLP
+800 EKSPLSAILDSLP

-819 KGSGSDTATVTEEFI
+819 KGSCSGTATVTEELV
-834 MKKQTSVSK
+834 MKKQSPGSK

-865 LRGSVSSHFS
+865 LRGSAGCHFS

-895 GSVSHQ
+895 SSGSNQ
-901 NTLSSVTSKRGRPR
+901 NTLSSVTTKRGRPR

-928 IGRTVITSKN
+928 IGKTVITSKN

-964 FASKEALDIHTVDRV
+964 FASKEALDIHTVDRA

-1053 LSYSNYSLWS
+1053 LSYSNFSLWS

-1201 TSSRVKSSYRPILPS
+1201 TSANSRVKSSYKPILPS
-1216 PFSARQKQNS
+1216 PFPAKQKQNS
-1226 SASGEKAAKSA
+1226 SGEKAAKSV
-1237 SNSSLANQADS
+1237 SNSSLTNQADG
-1248 FMVPGLDENVLPKQ
+1248 FVVPALDENVLPKQ

-1269 QQQQAG
+1269 QQQQSA

-1282 SQVKLMDLEECGL
+1282 SQVKLMDLEDCAL

-1328 HKIIRRRAPPCSND
+1328 HKIIRRRAPPCNND

-1374 LKRRVV
+1374 LKRRVL

-1385 SKHKKIL
+1385 SKHKKIM
-1392 KKAARGSLVFYG
+1392 KKAVRGNLVFYG
-1404 TQEEQQEDEDVE
+1404 TQENQQEDEDVE

-1424 EQKQKDKKKR
+1424 ELKHKDKKKR

-1472 PSVTEPVKYAVLPS
+1472 PSVIEPVKSAVLPN

-1498 SGVKPGRVY
+1498 SGMKSGRVY

-1526 FESMMTCARVRAYER
+1526 FESMMTCARVRAYEHR
-1541 KREEKK
+1541 RQEKK

-1552 SDSQSSSIKEHEPEL
+1552 SDPQSSSIKEHEPEL
-1567 QSPEKATCETDK
+1567 QSPEKATCEIDK
-1579 DDDKSGEKSWWSSHS
+1579 DSDKSGEKSWWSSRS

-1615 IEVISDCNWEEDHN
+1615 IEIISDCNWEEDHN
-1629 KILNILSQHIN
+1629 KILTILSQHIN
-1640 SNATQCLKV
+1640 SNAPHCLKV

-1692 VLETPDSGVPSCKNP
+1692 VLETPDSGVPSHKTP
-1707 ENVKFLRADTLD
+1707 ENLKYLRADTLD

-1731 PFYAGVYPAGK
+1731 PFYAGISPAGK
-1742 LIVYKRK
+1742 LVVYKRK
-1749 PNMSPSGL
+1749 ANMSPSGL
-1757 IQVYDKRYP
+1757 IQVNDKRFP

-1790 RMRPTVLDI
+1790 RLRPTVLGV
-1799 STLSTVISKVAPSA
+1799 STLSTVISKVASNA
-1813 KAAASGTPS
+1813 KAAASVTPS

-1839 TSAPSVTTLKTHV
+1839 TSTPTVTTLKTHV
-1852 PAQRQIAVRPS
+1852 PAQRQIAARPS

-1876 GALQQKVPG
+1876 GALQQKIPG
-1885 AIARQPLSGP
+1885 ASTRQPVSGP
-1895 LKFSIKPTPIMV
+1895 QKFSIKPMPIMV

-1920 CTVSSGVTTTAT
+1920 CTVSPGVTAAT
-1932 TTSVTVES
+1932 TTSPVTVES
-1940 TSVVTSAVTSPNQTR
+1940 TSVAASTVTTPSQTR
-1955 ANEPAC
+1955 ANEPVC
-1961 SPPATPGT
+1961 SPPAITVTAASATPGI
-1969 TAPGTAAP
+1969 
-1977 GVNTC
+1977 NTC

-1987 TTPTT
+1987 STPTT
-1992 TVSITKATGIVAP
+1992 TVNITKATGIVAP
-2005 IATTSFPKTVVTT
+2005 VATTSFPKTVITPPT
-2018 LSVTCP
+2018 VTCP

-2034 VTTTATATS
+2034 LTTTATATS

-2051 AGSVPIILSGVNSSP
+2051 AGSVPIIISGVNSSP
-2066 SLNPKREDAAP
+2066 SLNSKREDATP
-2077 QAVSKTPQKMSP
+2077 QATTPPKMSP
-2089 GAEKRVGPRL
+2089 GTEKRVGPRL

-2109 ALRPL
+2109 ALRPV
-2114 NNTPLAQRQRMV
+2114 NNTQLAQRQRMI

-2153 QVRAAGAQPSVQP
+2153 QFRAAGAQPSVQP
-2166 VIFRNPGSVVGIR
+2166 VMFRNPGSVVGIR
-2179 LPAPSKPPESPVSP
+2179 LPAPSKPAESPVSP

-2206 AVQTA
+2206 VQAA
-2211 VPKLSPTSNVTTQ
+2211 VPKLSPTSNLATQ

-2254 TNQTASESKITSSSG
+2254 TNQTASESKITCSTG
-2269 GLPASTANLIPLQSG
+2269 GLPATTANLIPLQSG

-2319 KEDVGAA
+2319 KEDSDAA
-2326 QQKESGKASRSDD
+2326 QQKENGKASRSDD
-2339 MEVTESEVTVS
+2339 VEVTESEVTVS

-2355 ENGLSVNQS
+2355 ENELSVNQA
-2364 NKVEELAS
+2364 NLEEPTS
-2372 GTIAPGRNSTTL
+2372 GTVTPDRNSTTL

-2407 VSTDVI
+2407 VSADVI

-2426 EEEKGSSEE
+2426 EEEKGASEE
-2435 KENSVSSA
+2435 KEDSVSSETV
-2443 ALVEAVSTN
+2443 VEAVSAN
-2452 SETVCGSSDQS
+2452 CETVCGSSDPS
-2463 VVALLD
+2463 VVAPLD
-2469 NACPQGL
+2469 NAHPESL
-2476 ENRETA
+2476 ENQETA
-2482 QLKSPGKEQ
+2482 QLKNHGKGQIPAEQ
-2491 IHAEREEKPVKD
+2491 EEKAVKEE
-2503 QEGDAQTQMKEV
+2503 EGEAQTQMEDI
-2515 NKASSGQ
+2515 KASSGQ
-2522 SRSHQEQDTQLENRK
+2522 SQSQQEQDTQLENTK

-2543 LSQNKQECQHDA
+2543 PSQSKQECQGDA
-2555 VQPDKEKEYKVSTE
+2555 MQPGTERSEDKSSTE
-2569 AESIREKKGTK
+2569 AESIREKKGSN
-2580 SEISF
+2580 SEISS
-2585 AKEQESASG
+2585 AKEQDNAAG
-2594 EKHTINTE
+2594 EKHTVRTE
-2602 EGKASIGWQEGSNN
+2602 EGKANITRQDGSNN
-2616 KQDDIFDSQEEMK
+2616 KEQDTFDSQEEMK
-2629 TGDEIVTH
+2629 TGHDIVTH

-2653 SKSEVDNKADTSEKS
+2653 NKSDADNKADTSEKS

-2677 QEPRHHMPTVD
+2677 QEARHHKKGYLPTID

-2697 EEEDDDDEDEED
+2697 EEEDDDEDEED

-2728 EEEVDVEKVDACE
+2728 EEEVDVEKV
-2741 YSEDDEQVDIETV
+2741 Q
-2754 EELSEKINIAR
+2754 
-2765 LKATAAN
+2765 
-2772 IRPSKQK
+2772 
-2779 YHARNSSDEKLSEK
+2779 
-2793 PTKKPQFWSRRLKT
+2793 KPQFWKRKLKT

-2822 ERRRRNEIRDLFE
+2822 ERRRRNEMRDLFE

-2858 YEEIQGLTDQAD
+2858 HEEIQGLTDQAD
-2870 KLIGQKNLLTRRQ
+2870 KLIGQKNLLTRKQ

-2908 CAKQKAIE
+2908 YAKQKAVE

-2923 TEPEQS
+2923 TEPEES
-2929 VVTSTANTQKDG
+2929 VVTSTASTQQEG
-2941 SSARS
+2941 SSAPS
-2946 REVPAPPRELVQM
+2946 REVAQI

-3006 PLVPGPVATVPSTL
+3006 PLVPGQVAAVPSTL
-3020 LQAELKPRPVNTT
+3020 LQAELKPRAVSTT
-3033 VTAQPGV
+3033 MTAQPGI

-3049 STVPVQVQG
+3049 STVPVQVKG

-3070 TVAGNPGPSTVISAL
+3070 TVAGSPVPSTVVSATE
-3085 QPCSESE
+3085 PHSESE

-3106 ATEGSMDSNP
+3106 AAEGSMNLNLN
-3116 KRNKNSNK
+3116 RNKNANT
-3124 TTAAGT
+3124 TTAAGA
-3130 QASEKSLVVAP
+3130 QASEKSLVAAP

-3155 AKPCPGDSRGDG
+3155 AKPCPGDSGGDG

-3180 KDGFPQP
+3180 KDGFPQL
-3187 RNISCTKE
+3187 RNVSSTKE
-3195 PPESLS
+3195 PLESFS

-3231 PFRKLQIKDSRIE
+3231 SFRKLQIKDSRIE

-3255 EADLDASELLSS
+3255 EAELDASELLSS

-3295 ASPMSE
+3295 ASAMSE
-3301 LPSALNSDFS
+3301 LPGTLNSDFS
-3311 QEDADARRGTA
+3311 HEHAEARRGTA
-3322 SDLSSAD
+3322 SDLTAAD
-3329 GSSFQFGHLGSSFK
+3329 GSSFQFGHLGGSFK
-3343 IPLKYLSE
+3343 DLSE
-3351 VTEGS
+3351 VPEGG

-3367 DDDLPDGDKNSAEPS
+3367 DDDLTDGDKNSGEPS

-3389 IVIGAETKDPLPN
+3389 IVIGAEMKDPLPN
-3402 LPVTSGGN
+3402 LSVTSGGN
-3410 GKTVTTS
+3410 GKTVTTL
-3417 AETTNVSPPVLQ
+3417 AETTNVTPPVLQ

-3456 ASLPADSEGQGNKV
+3456 ASLPADSEGQSNKV

-3489 SPATGQEG
+3489 LPATVQEG
-3497 QDNKVMPM
+3497 QDNKVMPT
-3505 LAPIVTK
+3505 LAPVVTK
-3512 LSTTGTLPSNA
+3512 LNTTGTLPSNS

>member
-8 LASRDGGT
+8 LGNRDGGT

-87 EFYHHNTEM
+87 EFYHRNTEM
-96 VLSKQGRRMFPS
+96 ILTKQGRRMFPY
-108 CRYWITGLNASQRY
+108 CRYWITGLDASQKY
-122 ILVMDMSPVDNH
+122 ILVMDISPVDNH

-162 SPSTGQYWMHRP
+162 SPSTGQYWMHQP
-174 VSFYKLKLTNNTFD
+174 VSFYKLKLTNNTLD

-265 SRPRR
+265 SRPQR
-270 DVKHNST
+270 DVKQNSN
-277 LKLEGGD
+277 LELEGGS
-284 VFSAAGIR
+284 VSSSPSHR
-292 GCPAE
+292 GRPAE
-297 ADALDVHQR
+297 VDALDLHQR
-306 SVDSSFTGQNSSDT
+306 SLDSSFIVQNPSDT
-320 DLDKE
+320 DLEKE

-336 LDTDLPSGDMPKL
+336 LDTDLSSGDVPKL
-349 KQEVSDSVSTPVKSK
+349 KQEVS
-364 VKTCFPADCVSGGIT
+364 
-379 VTLDNNNM
+379 
-387 WNEFYHRNTEM
+387 E
-398 ILTHQGRRMFPYCRY
+398 
-413 WIKGL
+413 
-418 DASQKYIL
+418 
-426 VMDMSPVDNHRYK
+426 
-439 WNGCS
+439 
-444 WEPSGKAEPHVSNR
+444 
-458 VFIHPESPSTGQ
+458 
-470 YWMHQPVS
+470 
-478 FYKLKLTNDTLDQE
+478 
-492 GHIILH
+492 
-498 SMHRYLPRLHVV
+498 
-510 PADKATEVIQLN
+510 
-522 GPDVHTFTFPQ
+522 
-533 TEFFTVTAY
+533 
-542 QNIQITQ
+542 
-549 LKIDYNPFAK
+549 
-559 GFRDDGLN
+559 
-567 SRPRRDVKHNS
+567 
-578 TLKLEGGDVF
+578 
-588 SAAGIRGCPAEAD
+588 
-601 ALDVHQRSVDS
+601 
-612 SFTGQNSSDTDLDK
+612 
-626 ESFNAERDFLG
+626 
-637 FLDTDLPSGDMP
+637 
-649 KLKQEVSDSPIASS
+649 SPIASS
-663 YESSSRVASPLDPNG
+663 YESSSRVASPLDPSG
-678 HFNVVIKEEPEDGYD
+678 HFNVVIKEEPVDDYD
-693 YESSICTQGIT
+693 YESSICTQGVS

-718 NTDDDDPILQ
+718 NTDEDDPALE
-728 KHLVRRSDRDG
+728 KHLRKHSDTDRKD
-739 IGGEFRPRK
+739 GEFRPRK
-748 RLLTSPSGVAKAKML
+748 RVLTSPSGVARAKML
-763 KLESGKM
+763 KLDSGKM

-789 LPQTMLSSSKK
+789 LPQTMLTACKK
-800 DKSPLSATLDSLP
+800 DKSPLSAILDSLP

-819 KGSGSDTATVTEEFI
+819 KGSCLTTAIVTEELA
-834 MKKQTSVSK
+834 MRKQSPGSK
-843 MSQKYSSI
+843 MSQKYCSI
-851 REAQWALSKSPNFN
+851 REAQWALSKSPNFS
-865 LRGSVSSHFS
+865 LRGSVSCHFS
-875 AKEICGRKR
+875 AKEVCGRKKA
-884 PGILKNPMSLK
+884 GILKNTLSQK
-895 GSVSHQ
+895 GSGTGQSA
-901 NTLSSVTSKRGRPR
+901 LSSGPNKRGRPR

-928 IGRTVITSKN
+928 IGKSVIGSKN
-938 TSLGPGSILPD
+938 TSLGPGGILPD

-979 GGEESQNLQAPLLTT
+979 GGEESQTLQAPLLTA

-1053 LSYSNYSLWS
+1053 LSYSNYSLWN
-1063 YPGTNPNSPDTGFPF
+1063 YLGTNPNSPDTGFPF

-1170 KQSTIIPSTSYTFK
+1170 KQSTIIPSTSYSFK
-1184 PVPLSSTS
+1184 PVSVSSTS

-1201 TSSRVKSSYRPILPS
+1201 TSSNRVKSSYKPILPS
-1216 PFSARQKQNS
+1216 PFSVKQKHS
-1226 SASGEKAAKSA
+1226 LSASGEKAAKSL
-1237 SNSSLANQADS
+1237 SSSGLTNQADN
-1248 FMVPGLDENVLPKQ
+1248 FMVPALDENILPKQ
-1262 ISLRQAP
+1262 ISLRHAP
-1269 QQQQAG
+1269 QQQQAA

-1282 SQVKLMDLEECGL
+1282 SQVKLMDLEDCAL

-1328 HKIIRRRAPPCSND
+1328 HKIIRRRAPPCNND

-1374 LKRRVV
+1374 LKRRVL

-1392 KKAARGSLVFYG
+1392 KKAVRGNLVFYG

-1416 EEGDGEED
+1416 EEGDGED
-1424 EQKQKDKKKR
+1424 EQKQKEKKRR

-1472 PSVTEPVKYAVLPS
+1472 PSVIEPVKPVVLPN
-1486 PEVLLSSKHRSS
+1486 PEVSLSSKHRSS
-1498 SGVKPGRVY
+1498 GGMKSGRVY

-1541 KREEKK
+1541 RKEEKK
-1547 QQKDK
+1547 QQKDQCNSK
-1552 SDSQSSSIKEHEPEL
+1552 SCSTKEQEADL
-1567 QSPEKATCETDK
+1567 QPPEKATCEMEK
-1579 DDDKSGEKSWWSSHS
+1579 DTDKSG
-1594 EGDSSST
+1594 
-1601 SYVHHTT
+1601 
-1608 PGGPTKL
+1608 
-1615 IEVISDCNWEEDHN
+1615 
-1629 KILNILSQHIN
+1629 
-1640 SNATQCLKV
+1640 
-1649 GSFIIELASEHKAQD
+1649 
-1664 ENHPPVYSSRVK
+1664 
-1676 ISVPSY
+1676 
-1682 QDKDEKPEIP
+1682 
-1692 VLETPDSGVPSCKNP
+1692 
-1707 ENVKFLRADTLD
+1707 
-1719 KLQEK
+1719 
-1724 LHGGKGL
+1724 
-1731 PFYAGVYPAGK
+1731 
-1742 LIVYKRK
+1742 
-1749 PNMSPSGL
+1749 
-1757 IQVYDKRYP
+1757 
-1766 QAKLLLGQ
+1766 
-1774 MGALHPAN
+1774 
-1782 RLAAYITG
+1782 AA
-1790 RMRPTVLDI
+1790 
-1799 STLSTVISKVAPSA
+1799 
-1813 KAAASGTPS
+1813 
-1822 VQVPTTSTPKT
+1822 
-1833 TSSTST
+1833 
-1839 TSAPSVTTLKTHV
+1839 
-1852 PAQRQIAVRPS
+1852 RPS

-1876 GALQQKVPG
+1876 GALQQKIPG
-1885 AIARQPLSGP
+1885 VSTPQPLSGP
-1895 LKFSIKPTPIMV
+1895 QKFSIRPTPIMV
-1907 VAPVVPSRPSPAQ
+1907 VTPVVPSRPSSVH
-1920 CTVSSGVTTTAT
+1920 CSVSPGVTTAT
-1932 TTSVTVES
+1932 TTSPVTVES
-1940 TSVVTSAVTSPNQTR
+1940 TSVAVSTVTTASQTR
-1955 ANEPAC
+1955 PNETAC
-1961 SPPATPGT
+1961 SPPGIAVTGAPATPGI
-1969 TAPGTAAP
+1969 
-1977 GVNTC
+1977 NTC
-1982 TTPSS
+1982 TAPSP
-1987 TTPTT
+1987 TTPTAA
-1992 TVSITKATGIVAP
+1992 VNVTKATGMATPVAT
-2005 IATTSFPKTVVTT
+2005 ISFPKTVVTT
-2018 LSVTCP
+2018 SAITRP
-2024 VVTTSTSTVV
+2024 VPTTSTSTVV
-2034 VTTTATATS
+2034 LTTTATATS

-2051 AGSVPIILSGVNSSP
+2051 VGSVPIILSGVNSSP
-2066 SLNPKREDAAP
+2066 TLNPKPEDAIS
-2077 QAVSKTPQKMSP
+2077 QAASKTPPKMSP

-2114 NNTPLAQRQRMV
+2114 NNMQLPQRQRMI

-2153 QVRAAGAQPSVQP
+2153 QFRAAGAQPNVPP
-2166 VIFRNPGSVVGIR
+2166 VMFRNPGSVVGIR
-2179 LPAPSKPPESPVSP
+2179 LPAPAKPSESPVSP
-2193 TSSVSSTSPATNS
+2193 TSSGSSTSPATNS
-2206 AVQTA
+2206 ATQTA
-2211 VPKLSPTSNVTTQ
+2211 GPKLSSTANLTTQ
-2224 ASSLLPSVTSFVSQ
+2224 ASSVLPSVPSFVSQ

-2254 TNQTASESKITSSSG
+2254 ANQTGSESKITCSSG
-2269 GLPASTANLIPLQSG
+2269 GQPTTTASLIPLQSG

-2308 QMKKDYRKICK
+2308 QMKKDSKNVFQK
-2319 KEDVGAA
+2319 DDSGAT
-2326 QQKESGKASRSDD
+2326 QQKENGKASRSE
-2339 MEVTESEVTVS
+2339 EVEVVESEVTVS
-2350 DRKQE
+2350 DSKPE
-2355 ENGLSVNQS
+2355 ENELSVNQS
-2364 NKVEELAS
+2364 DNVEESAS
-2372 GTIAPGRNSTTL
+2372 CTVTPDRNSTSL
-2384 EMVEKDSKV
+2384 ETAEKDSEV
-2393 LESSCDDSSSSQHD
+2393 LEGCSDDVSSLQHD
-2407 VSTDVI
+2407 VSADVV

-2426 EEEKGSSEE
+2426 EQNDVVAEE
-2435 KENSVSSA
+2435 KEDSVHSEA
-2443 ALVEAVSTN
+2443 AGEAVSTN
-2452 SETVCGSSDQS
+2452 SETICRSSDQS
-2463 VVALLD
+2463 LVAPVD
-2469 NACPQGL
+2469 NARPQNL
-2476 ENRETA
+2476 KNRETT
-2482 QLKSPGKEQ
+2482 QLKNRAKEQTRAEHAEKRGKER
-2491 IHAEREEKPVKD
+2491 ER
-2503 QEGDAQTQMKEV
+2503 DAQAQIRDGD
-2515 NKASSGQ
+2515 KAKSGQ
-2522 SRSHQEQDTQLENRK
+2522 PQSQKEQGAHLENKEK
-2537 EQRGTE
+2537 EQRGAE
-2543 LSQNKQECQHDA
+2543 PPQSKKEHQDDA
-2555 VQPDKEKEYKVSTE
+2555 SVQPEMERKEYKDSTE
-2569 AESIREKKGTK
+2569 AESMREKKGRK
-2580 SEISF
+2580 PEIGS
-2585 AKEQESASG
+2585 AKEQDNASG
-2594 EKHTINTE
+2594 EKQTEHTE
-2602 EGKASIGWQEGSNN
+2602 EGKRSIA
-2616 KQDDIFDSQEEMK
+2616 SQESSNTSSRQQDAVDCQEELK
-2629 TGDEIVTH
+2629 AVKDIVIH
-2637 VNSSWSKIS
+2637 ANSSWSKIS
-2646 SIVPALE
+2646 SIAPALE
-2653 SKSEVDNKADTSEKS
+2653 NKSDADNKADVSDKD

-2677 QEPRHHMPTVD
+2677 QEAKHHKKGYMPTID
-2688 ITADDMEEE
+2688 ITVDDMEEE
-2697 EEEDDDDEDEED
+2697 EEEDDDEDEED

-2716 DEMLDGA
+2716 DEMLDGG

-2793 PTKKPQFWSRRLKT
+2793 PTKQKPQFWNRKQKT

-2822 ERRRRNEIRDLFE
+2822 ERRRRNEMRDLFE
-2835 KLKRTLGL
+2835 KLKRALGL

-2870 KLIGQKNLLTRRQ
+2870 KLIGQKNLLTRKQ

-2908 CAKQKAIE
+2908 YAKQKAVE
-2916 AQKKKKQ
+2916 AQKKRKQ
-2923 TEPEQS
+2923 VKPEES
-2929 VVTSTANTQKDG
+2929 VATSTASTQQKG
-2941 SSARS
+2941 SSAPS
-2946 REVPAPPRELVQM
+2946 RELGQRAV
-2959 PMTNRRGKP
+2959 TNRRGKP
-2968 LILARKGGRA
+2968 LILARKGGHA
-2978 TEDTSSSLTLTAA
+2978 TGGPKKMHTSQKGNRHFRTAWEGPDCGVMFPEAKLGTGAGSVHPLENTSSSLTLTAA

-3006 PLVPGPVATVPSTL
+3006 PLVPGQVAAVPSTL
-3020 LQAELKPRPVNTT
+3020 LQAELKPRAASTT
-3033 VTAQPGV
+3033 MTTQSGI

-3049 STVPVQVQG
+3049 STVPVQVKG

-3070 TVAGNPGPSTVISAL
+3070 TVAGNPVPSTVVTAAE
-3085 QPCSESE
+3085 PNSEIE

-3106 ATEGSMDSNP
+3106 AAEGSMSLNLS
-3116 KRNKNSNK
+3116 RNKSCNVL
-3124 TTAAGT
+3124 AASGT
-3130 QASEKSLVVAP
+3130 QVSEKSLAVAP
-3141 LESRKSDSILSEEK
+3141 PESRKSDSILSEEK
-3155 AKPCPGDSRGDG
+3155 AKPCPGDSGGDG
-3167 RNTTGPTKVFFEN
+3167 RSTTGPTKVFFEN
-3180 KDGFPQP
+3180 KDGFPQL
-3187 RNISCTKE
+3187 RNVSCTKE
-3195 PPESLS
+3195 PPDSFS

-3218 GDPGGERL
+3218 SDPGGERL
-3226 KSKEL
+3226 KAKEL

-3255 EADLDASELLSS
+3255 EAELDAGELLSS

-3295 ASPMSE
+3295 ASGMSE
-3301 LPSALNSDFS
+3301 LPSTLNSDFS
-3311 QEDADARRGTA
+3311 HGNSEARRGTA
-3322 SDLSSAD
+3322 SDLTAAD
-3329 GSSFQFGHLGSSFK
+3329 GSSFQFGHLGGSFK
-3343 IPLKYLSE
+3343 DLSE
-3351 VTEGS
+3351 VPEGG

-3367 DDDLPDGDKNSAEPS
+3367 DDDLTDGDKNSGEPS

-3389 IVIGAETKDPLPN
+3389 IVIGAEVKDPVPN
-3402 LPVTSGGN
+3402 LSVARGGS
-3410 GKTVTTS
+3410 GKTVTSLVETTS
-3417 AETTNVSPPVLQ
+3417 ATPPVLQ

-3456 ASLPADSEGQGNKV
+3456 ASLPVDSEGQSTKV
-3470 MPLLAPIVA
+3470 MPLLAPVVS
-3479 KLAPSGVKTS
+3479 KLAPTGVKTS
-3489 SPATGQEG
+3489 LSAAIQEG
-3497 QDNKVMPM
+3497 QDNKVMPT
-3505 LAPIVTK
+3505 LAPVVTK
-3512 LSTTGTLPSNA
+3512 LNNTGTLPSNS

>member
-1 MEKQQIV
+1 
-8 LASRDGGT
+8 
-16 VSGAAP
+16 
-22 AFFVILKQQQGN
+22 
-34 GKADQGI
+34 
-41 LVANRDACALASS
+41 
-54 VSTPV
+54 
-59 KSKVKTCLPADCV
+59 
-72 SGGITVTLDN
+72 
-82 NSMWN
+82 
-87 EFYHHNTEM
+87 
-96 VLSKQGRRMFPS
+96 
-108 CRYWITGLNASQRY
+108 
-122 ILVMDMSPVDNH
+122 
-134 RYKWNG
+134 
-140 RWWEPSG
+140 
-147 KAEPHVLGRVFIHPE
+147 
-162 SPSTGQYWMHRP
+162 
-174 VSFYKLKLTNNTFD
+174 
-188 QEGHI
+188 
-193 ILHSMHRYL
+193 
-202 PRLHLVPADKA
+202 
-213 TEVIQL
+213 
-219 NGPDVHTFTFPQTEF
+219 
-234 FAVTAYQNIQI
+234 
-245 TQLKIDYNPF
+245 
-255 AKGFRDDGLN
+255 
-265 SRPRR
+265 
-270 DVKHNST
+270 
-277 LKLEGGD
+277 
-284 VFSAAGIR
+284 
-292 GCPAE
+292 
-297 ADALDVHQR
+297 
-306 SVDSSFTGQNSSDT
+306 
-320 DLDKE
+320 
-325 SFNAERDFLGF
+325 
-336 LDTDLPSGDMPKL
+336 
-349 KQEVSDSVSTPVKSK
+349 
-364 VKTCFPADCVSGGIT
+364 
-379 VTLDNNNM
+379 
-387 WNEFYHRNTEM
+387 
-398 ILTHQGRRMFPYCRY
+398 
-413 WIKGL
+413 
-418 DASQKYIL
+418 
-426 VMDMSPVDNHRYK
+426 
-439 WNGCS
+439 
-444 WEPSGKAEPHVSNR
+444 
-458 VFIHPESPSTGQ
+458 
-470 YWMHQPVS
+470 
-478 FYKLKLTNDTLDQE
+478 
-492 GHIILH
+492 
-498 SMHRYLPRLHVV
+498 
-510 PADKATEVIQLN
+510 
-522 GPDVHTFTFPQ
+522 
-533 TEFFTVTAY
+533 
-542 QNIQITQ
+542 
-549 LKIDYNPFAK
+549 
-559 GFRDDGLN
+559 
-567 SRPRRDVKHNS
+567 
-578 TLKLEGGDVF
+578 
-588 SAAGIRGCPAEAD
+588 
-601 ALDVHQRSVDS
+601 
-612 SFTGQNSSDTDLDK
+612 
-626 ESFNAERDFLG
+626 
-637 FLDTDLPSGDMP
+637 
-649 KLKQEVSDSPIASS
+649 
-663 YESSSRVASPLDPNG
+663 
-678 HFNVVIKEEPEDGYD
+678 
-693 YESSICTQGIT
+693 
-704 VKQEDTDEETDEYS
+704 
-718 NTDDDDPILQ
+718 
-728 KHLVRRSDRDG
+728 
-739 IGGEFRPRK
+739 
-748 RLLTSPSGVAKAKML
+748 
-763 KLESGKM
+763 
-770 PVVYLEPCAVTK
+770 
-782 STVKISE
+782 
-789 LPQTMLSSSKK
+789 
-800 DKSPLSATLDSLP
+800 
-813 VCFENH
+813 
-819 KGSGSDTATVTEEFI
+819 
-834 MKKQTSVSK
+834 
-843 MSQKYSSI
+843 
-851 REAQWALSKSPNFN
+851 
-865 LRGSVSSHFS
+865 
-875 AKEICGRKR
+875 
-884 PGILKNPMSLK
+884 
-895 GSVSHQ
+895 
-901 NTLSSVTSKRGRPR
+901 
-915 KLKISKA
+915 
-922 GRPPKG
+922 
-928 IGRTVITSKN
+928 
-938 TSLGPGSILPD
+938 
-949 VKPDLED
+949 
-956 VDGVLFVS
+956 
-964 FASKEALDIHTVDRV
+964 
-979 GGEESQNLQAPLLTT
+979 
-994 NDPDCQARIQ
+994 
-1004 VLEKELME
+1004 
-1012 ELKTLRHK
+1012 
-1020 QVIHPS
+1020 
-1026 LQEVGLKLNS
+1026 
-1036 VDPTM
+1036 M

-1144 TPTSPVVYQLP
+1144 TPASPVVYQLP

-1201 TSSRVKSSYRPILPS
+1201 TSTNSRVKSSYKPILPS
-1216 PFSARQKQNS
+1216 PFSAKQKS
-1226 SASGEKAAKSA
+1226 SASGEKAAKSV
-1237 SNSSLANQADS
+1237 SNSSLTNQADS
-1248 FMVPGLDENVLPKQ
+1248 FVVPALDENILPKQ

-1269 QQQQAG
+1269 QQQQAA

-1282 SQVKLMDLEECGL
+1282 SQVKLMDLEDCAL

-1328 HKIIRRRAPPCSND
+1328 HKIIRRRAPPCNND

-1374 LKRRVV
+1374 LKRRVL

-1385 SKHKKIL
+1385 SKHKKIM
-1392 KKAARGSLVFYG
+1392 KKAVRGNLVFYG
-1404 TQEEQQEDEDVE
+1404 SQEEQQEDEDVE

-1424 EQKQKDKKKR
+1424 ELKQKEKKKR

-1472 PSVTEPVKYAVLPS
+1472 PSVIEPVKSAVLPN
-1486 PEVLLSSKHRSS
+1486 PEVLLSSKHRAS
-1498 SGVKPGRVY
+1498 SGMKAGRVY

-1541 KREEKK
+1541 RREEKK

-1552 SDSQSSSIKEHEPEL
+1552 SDLQSCTIKEHEPEL
-1567 QSPEKATCETDK
+1567 QSPEKATCEIDK
-1579 DDDKSGEKSWWSSHS
+1579 DTDKSGEKSWWSSRS

-1615 IEVISDCNWEEDHN
+1615 IEIISDCSWEEDHN
-1629 KILNILSQHIN
+1629 KILTILSQHIN
-1640 SNATQCLKV
+1640 SNVPQCLKV
-1649 GSFIIELASEHKAQD
+1649 GSFIIELASEHKVQD

-1676 ISVPSY
+1676 ISLPSC

-1692 VLETPDSGVPSCKNP
+1692 VLETPDSGVPSRKNP
-1707 ENVKFLRADTLD
+1707 ENLKFLRADTLD
-1719 KLQEK
+1719 KLREK

-1731 PFYAGVYPAGK
+1731 PFYAGVSPAGK
-1742 LIVYKRK
+1742 LVVYKRK
-1749 PNMSPSGL
+1749 ANMSPSGL
-1757 IQVYDKRYP
+1757 IQVNDKRYP

-1790 RMRPTVLDI
+1790 RLRPTVLDI
-1799 STLSTVISKVAPSA
+1799 STLSTVISKVASNA

-1839 TSAPSVTTLKTHV
+1839 TSTPTVTTLKTHV
-1852 PAQRQIAVRPS
+1852 PAQRQIAARPS

-1876 GALQQKVPG
+1876 GTLQQKIPG
-1885 AIARQPLSGP
+1885 ASTRQPLSGP
-1895 LKFSIKPTPIMV
+1895 QKFSIKPTPIMV

-1920 CTVSSGVTTTAT
+1920 CTVSAGVTTAT
-1932 TTSVTVES
+1932 TTSPVTVES
-1940 TSVVTSAVTSPNQTR
+1940 TSVAASTVTTSSQTR
-1955 ANEPAC
+1955 ANEPVC
-1961 SPPATPGT
+1961 SPPAITV
-1969 TAPGTAAP
+1969 TAAP
-1977 GVNTC
+1977 ATPGINTC

-1987 TTPTT
+1987 STPTA
-1992 TVSITKATGIVAP
+1992 TVNIPKATGIVAP
-2005 IATTSFPKTVVTT
+2005 VATTSFPKTVVTT
-2018 LSVTCP
+2018 PTVTCP

-2034 VTTTATATS
+2034 LTTTATATS

-2066 SLNPKREDAAP
+2066 SLNPKREDATP
-2077 QAVSKTPQKMSP
+2077 QAISKTPQKMSP
-2089 GAEKRVGPRL
+2089 GTEKRIGPRL

-2114 NNTPLAQRQRMV
+2114 NNTQLAQRQRMI

-2153 QVRAAGAQPSVQP
+2153 QFRAAGAQPSVQP
-2166 VIFRNPGSVVGIR
+2166 VMFRSPGSVVGIR
-2179 LPAPSKPPESPVSP
+2179 WPAPSKPPESPVSP

-2211 VPKLSPTSNVTTQ
+2211 VPKSSPTSNLATQ

-2245 ISPPAASSV
+2245 ISPAASSV
-2254 TNQTASESKITSSSG
+2254 TNQTASESKITCSSG
-2269 GLPASTANLIPLQSG
+2269 GLPVTTANLIPLQSG

-2319 KEDVGAA
+2319 KEDLGAA
-2326 QQKESGKASRSDD
+2326 QQKENGQASQSDD
-2339 MEVTESEVTVS
+2339 IEVIESEVTVS

-2355 ENGLSVNQS
+2355 ENELSVNQS
-2364 NKVEELAS
+2364 NNVEESAS
-2372 GTIAPGRNSTTL
+2372 GTIVPDRNSTTL

-2393 LESSCDDSSSSQHD
+2393 LESSCDDSCSSQHD
-2407 VSTDVI
+2407 VSADVI

-2426 EEEKGSSEE
+2426 EEEKGASEE
-2435 KENSVSSA
+2435 KEDSVSSET
-2443 ALVEAVSTN
+2443 VMEAVSTN

-2463 VVALLD
+2463 LVAPLD
-2469 NACPQGL
+2469 NACPQSL
-2476 ENRETA
+2476 KNQETA
-2482 QLKSPGKEQ
+2482 QLKNHGKEQ
-2491 IHAEREEKPVKD
+2491 IHGEQEEKPVKE
-2503 QEGDAQTQMKEV
+2503 QGGDTQTQMKED
-2515 NKASSGQ
+2515 NKACSGQ
-2522 SRSHQEQDTQLENRK
+2522 SQSQQEQDTQLENKK

-2543 LSQNKQECQHDA
+2543 LSQNKQECQGDA
-2555 VQPDKEKEYKVSTE
+2555 EQPDRGRKEYKGSTE
-2569 AESIREKKGTK
+2569 AESIREKKGSK
-2580 SEISF
+2580 SEISS
-2585 AKEQESASG
+2585 AKEQDNASG
-2594 EKHTINTE
+2594 EEHTVNTE
-2602 EGKASIGWQEGSNN
+2602 EGKANIARQKGSNN
-2616 KQDDIFDSQEEMK
+2616 EEQDAFDSREEIK
-2629 TGDEIVTH
+2629 PGHDIVTH

-2653 SKSEVDNKADTSEKS
+2653 NKSEVDNKADTSEKS

-2677 QEPRHHMPTVD
+2677 QEARHHKKGYMPTID

-2697 EEEDDDDEDEED
+2697 EEEDDDEDDED

-2793 PTKKPQFWSRRLKT
+2793 PTKQKPQFWNRKLKT

-2822 ERRRRNEIRDLFE
+2822 ERRRRNEMRDLFE

-2870 KLIGQKNLLTRRQ
+2870 KLIGQKNLLTRKQ

-2908 CAKQKAIE
+2908 YAKQKAVE

-2923 TEPEQS
+2923 AEPEES
-2929 VVTSTANTQKDG
+2929 VVTSTASTQQEG
-2941 SSARS
+2941 SSAPS
-2946 REVPAPPRELVQM
+2946 RELAQM
-2959 PMTNRRGKP
+2959 AMTNRRGKP
-2968 LILARKGGRA
+2968 LILARKGIRA
-2978 TEDTSSSLTLTAA
+2978 TGGRKAMHILHKEDTSSSLTLTAA

-3006 PLVPGPVATVPSTL
+3006 PLVPGQVAAVPSTL
-3020 LQAELKPRPVNTT
+3020 LQAELKPRAVSTT
-3033 VTAQPGV
+3033 MTAQPGI

-3049 STVPVQVQG
+3049 STVPVQVKG

-3070 TVAGNPGPSTVISAL
+3070 TVAGNPVPSTVVSATE
-3085 QPCSESE
+3085 PHSESE

-3106 ATEGSMDSNP
+3106 AAEGSMSLNLN
-3116 KRNKNSNK
+3116 RNKNSNR
-3124 TTAAGT
+3124 TTAAGAQT
-3130 QASEKSLVVAP
+3130 SEKSLVVAP
-3141 LESRKSDSILSEEK
+3141 LESRKSDIILSEEK
-3155 AKPCPGDSRGDG
+3155 AKPCPGDSGGDG

-3180 KDGFPQP
+3180 KDGFPQL
-3187 RNISCTKE
+3187 RNVSCTKE
-3195 PPESLS
+3195 PPESFS

-3218 GDPGGERL
+3218 SDPGGERL

-3255 EADLDASELLSS
+3255 EAELDASELLSS

-3295 ASPMSE
+3295 ASAMSE
-3301 LPSALNSDFS
+3301 LPSTLNSDFS
-3311 QEDADARRGTA
+3311 HEDAEARRGTA
-3322 SDLSSAD
+3322 SDLSAAG
-3329 GSSFQFGHLGSSFK
+3329 GSSFQFGHLGGSFK
-3343 IPLKYLSE
+3343 DLSA
-3351 VTEGS
+3351 VPEGG

-3367 DDDLPDGDKNSAEPS
+3367 DDDLTDGDKNSGEPS

-3389 IVIGAETKDPLPN
+3389 IVIGAEMKDPLPN
-3402 LPVTSGGN
+3402 LSVTSGGN
-3410 GKTVTTS
+3410 GKTVTTL
-3417 AETTNVSPPVLQ
+3417 AETTNVTPPVLQ

-3456 ASLPADSEGQGNKV
+3456 ASLPVDAEGQSNKV
-3470 MPLLAPIVA
+3470 MPLLAPVVT

-3489 SPATGQEG
+3489 LPATVQEG
-3497 QDNKVMPM
+3497 QDNKVMPT
-3505 LAPIVTK
+3505 LAPVVTK
-3512 LSTTGTLPSNA
+3512 LNTTGTLPSNST
-3523 AGK
+3523 GK

>member
-8 LASRDGGT
+8 LGSRDGGT

-22 AFFVILKQQQGN
+22 AFFVILKQPQGN

-54 VSTPV
+54 VSTPI
-59 KSKVKTCLPADCV
+59 KPKVKTCLPAECV

-87 EFYHHNTEM
+87 EFYHRNTEM
-96 VLSKQGRRMFPS
+96 ILTKQGRRMFPY
-108 CRYWITGLNASQRY
+108 CRYWIAGLDVYRRY
-122 ILVMDMSPVDNH
+122 ILVMDISPVDNH

-140 RWWEPSG
+140 QLWEPSG
-147 KAEPHVLGRVFIHPE
+147 RAEPHVLGRVFIHPA
-162 SPSTGQYWMHRP
+162 SPSTGYYWMHQP
-174 VSFYKLKLTNNTFD
+174 VSFYKLKLTNNTLD

-245 TQLKIDYNPF
+245 TRLKIDYNPF

-265 SRPRR
+265 SRPQR
-270 DVKHNST
+270 DVKQNSN
-277 LKLEGGD
+277 LELEGGG
-284 VFSAAGIR
+284 VLSAASIHGH
-292 GCPAE
+292 PAE
-297 ADALDVHQR
+297 ADVLDFHQR
-306 SVDSSFTGQNSSDT
+306 TLDSSFIGQNPSDI

-325 SFNAERDFLGF
+325 SFNAERDFLGV
-336 LDTDLPSGDMPKL
+336 LDTDLSSGDMPKL
-349 KQEVSDSVSTPVKSK
+349 KQEVS
-364 VKTCFPADCVSGGIT
+364 
-379 VTLDNNNM
+379 
-387 WNEFYHRNTEM
+387 E
-398 ILTHQGRRMFPYCRY
+398 
-413 WIKGL
+413 
-418 DASQKYIL
+418 
-426 VMDMSPVDNHRYK
+426 
-439 WNGCS
+439 
-444 WEPSGKAEPHVSNR
+444 
-458 VFIHPESPSTGQ
+458 
-470 YWMHQPVS
+470 
-478 FYKLKLTNDTLDQE
+478 
-492 GHIILH
+492 
-498 SMHRYLPRLHVV
+498 
-510 PADKATEVIQLN
+510 
-522 GPDVHTFTFPQ
+522 
-533 TEFFTVTAY
+533 
-542 QNIQITQ
+542 
-549 LKIDYNPFAK
+549 
-559 GFRDDGLN
+559 
-567 SRPRRDVKHNS
+567 
-578 TLKLEGGDVF
+578 
-588 SAAGIRGCPAEAD
+588 
-601 ALDVHQRSVDS
+601 
-612 SFTGQNSSDTDLDK
+612 
-626 ESFNAERDFLG
+626 
-637 FLDTDLPSGDMP
+637 
-649 KLKQEVSDSPIASS
+649 SPIASS

-678 HFNVVIKEEPEDGYD
+678 HFNVVVKEEPLDDYD
-693 YESSICTQGIT
+693 YESTICTQGVS
-704 VKQEDTDEETDEYS
+704 VKQEDTEEETDEYS
-718 NTDDDDPILQ
+718 NTDDDDPVLQ
-728 KHLVRRSDRDG
+728 KHLMRRGETDG
-739 IGGEFRPRK
+739 IDGEFGSRK
-748 RLLTSPSGVAKAKML
+748 RMLTSPSGVAKAKML
-763 KLESGKM
+763 KLDSGKM

-789 LPQTMLSSSKK
+789 LPQTMLSPCKR
-800 DKSPLSATLDSLP
+800 DKSPLSAVLDSFP

-819 KGSGSDTATVTEEFI
+819 KGSCSGTAAVTEELV
-834 MKKQTSVSK
+834 MKKQSSGSK

-851 REAQWALSKSPNFN
+851 RETQWALSKSANFN
-865 LRGSVSSHFS
+865 LRGSVGCHFS

-884 PGILKNPMSLK
+884 PGILKNPVSLK
-895 GSVSHQ
+895 GSGSNQ
-901 NTLSSVTSKRGRPR
+901 NTLSSVTTKRGRPR

-928 IGRTVITSKN
+928 IGKTVITSKN
-938 TSLGPGSILPD
+938 TSLGPGSVLPD

-964 FASKEALDIHTVDRV
+964 FASKEALDIHTVDRT

-1053 LSYSNYSLWS
+1053 LSYSNYSLWG

-1078 VSRTGKTNDFTK
+1078 VSRTGKTNDFRK

-1137 SMGFSSS
+1137 SMGFSSN

-1192 RKTKTQNRQ
+1192 RKTKAQTRQ
-1201 TSSRVKSSYRPILPS
+1201 TSTNSRVKSSYKPILPS
-1216 PFSARQKQNS
+1216 PFSTKQKQNS
-1226 SASGEKAAKSA
+1226 SASGEKAAKSV
-1237 SNSSLANQADS
+1237 SNNSLNNQADS
-1248 FMVPGLDENVLPKQ
+1248 FLVPALDENILPKQ
-1262 ISLRQAP
+1262 ISLHQAP
-1269 QQQQAG
+1269 QQQQGA

-1282 SQVKLMDLEECGL
+1282 SQVKLMDLEDCAL

-1320 ASLKNKPI
+1320 ASLKTKPI
-1328 HKIIRRRAPPCSND
+1328 HKIIRRRAPPCNND

-1374 LKRRVV
+1374 LKRRVL
-1380 LVKGG
+1380 LVKGA
-1385 SKHKKIL
+1385 SKHKKIM
-1392 KKAARGSLVFYG
+1392 KKGARGNLVSCG
-1404 TQEEQQEDEDVE
+1404 TQEEQQEGEDVE

-1424 EQKQKDKKKR
+1424 ELKQKDKKKR

-1444 EPEQPI
+1444 EPEQPV

-1472 PSVTEPVKYAVLPS
+1472 PSVIEPVKSSLLPNPEVVLP
-1486 PEVLLSSKHRSS
+1486 SKHRSS
-1498 SGVKPGRVY
+1498 SGVKSGRVY

-1526 FESMMTCARVRAYER
+1526 FESMMTCARVRPYER

-1552 SDSQSSSIKEHEPEL
+1552 SDSQSSSVKEEKADL
-1567 QSPEKATCETDK
+1567 QSPEKATCEVDK
-1579 DDDKSGEKSWWSSHS
+1579 DTDKSG
-1594 EGDSSST
+1594 
-1601 SYVHHTT
+1601 
-1608 PGGPTKL
+1608 
-1615 IEVISDCNWEEDHN
+1615 
-1629 KILNILSQHIN
+1629 
-1640 SNATQCLKV
+1640 
-1649 GSFIIELASEHKAQD
+1649 
-1664 ENHPPVYSSRVK
+1664 
-1676 ISVPSY
+1676 
-1682 QDKDEKPEIP
+1682 
-1692 VLETPDSGVPSCKNP
+1692 
-1707 ENVKFLRADTLD
+1707 
-1719 KLQEK
+1719 
-1724 LHGGKGL
+1724 
-1731 PFYAGVYPAGK
+1731 
-1742 LIVYKRK
+1742 
-1749 PNMSPSGL
+1749 
-1757 IQVYDKRYP
+1757 
-1766 QAKLLLGQ
+1766 
-1774 MGALHPAN
+1774 
-1782 RLAAYITG
+1782 
-1790 RMRPTVLDI
+1790 
-1799 STLSTVISKVAPSA
+1799 
-1813 KAAASGTPS
+1813 
-1822 VQVPTTSTPKT
+1822 
-1833 TSSTST
+1833 
-1839 TSAPSVTTLKTHV
+1839 
-1852 PAQRQIAVRPS
+1852 AVRPS

-1876 GALQQKVPG
+1876 GALQQKIPG
-1885 AIARQPLSGP
+1885 VSTRQPLSSP
-1895 LKFSIKPTPIMV
+1895 QKFSIKPTPIMV
-1907 VAPVVPSRPSPAQ
+1907 VAPVVPSGPSPAQ
-1920 CTVSSGVTTTAT
+1920 CTVSPGVTTAT
-1932 TTSVTVES
+1932 TTSPVTVEV
-1940 TSVVTSAVTSPNQTR
+1940 TSVAASAVTAPGQTR
-1955 ANEPAC
+1955 ADEPAC
-1961 SPPATPGT
+1961 SPPAVTV
-1969 TAPGTAAP
+1969 TAAP
-1977 GVNTC
+1977 ATPGINTC
-1982 TTPSS
+1982 TAPSS
-1987 TTPTT
+1987 TTPTA
-1992 TVSITKATGIVAP
+1992 TVTITQATGIVAP
-2005 IATTSFPKTVVTT
+2005 VATTSLPKTVVTT
-2018 LSVTCP
+2018 PTVTCP

-2034 VTTTATATS
+2034 LTTAAAATS
-2043 VVTTPTSS
+2043 VVTTPT

-2066 SLNPKREDAAP
+2066 SLNQQREDATP
-2077 QAVSKTPQKMSP
+2077 QAISKTPQKMSP
-2089 GAEKRVGPRL
+2089 GTEKRIGPRL

-2114 NNTPLAQRQRMV
+2114 NNTQLAQRQRMV

-2131 SPGGVN
+2131 SPGAVN

-2166 VIFRNPGSVVGIR
+2166 VMFRNPGSIVGIR

-2211 VPKLSPTSNVTTQ
+2211 VPKLSPTSTLTTQ
-2224 ASSLLPSVTSFVSQ
+2224 ASSILPSVASFVSQ

-2254 TNQTASESKITSSSG
+2254 TNQTASESKITCSSG
-2269 GLPASTANLIPLQSG
+2269 GLPATTANLIPLQSG

-2319 KEDVGAA
+2319 KEDLGAA
-2326 QQKESGKASRSDD
+2326 QQKENGKASCSDD
-2339 MEVTESEVTVS
+2339 TEITESEVTVS

-2355 ENGLSVNQS
+2355 ENELLVNQS
-2364 NKVEELAS
+2364 NNVEASAS
-2372 GTIAPGRNSTTL
+2372 GMIAPDRNSTTL

-2426 EEEKGSSEE
+2426 EEEKGTSEE
-2435 KENSVSSA
+2435 KEDSLGSEAV
-2443 ALVEAVSTN
+2443 VEAVSAN

-2463 VVALLD
+2463 LIAPLD
-2469 NACPQGL
+2469 NAYPQSL

-2482 QLKSPGKEQ
+2482 QLKNHEK
-2491 IHAEREEKPVKD
+2491 EEKPVKEH
-2503 QEGDAQTQMKEV
+2503 EGDAQTQMKED

-2522 SRSHQEQDTQLENRK
+2522 PQHQQEQDRQLENEK
-2537 EQRGTE
+2537 EKRGTE
-2543 LSQNKQECQHDA
+2543 LSQNEHHHQGDA
-2555 VQPDKEKEYKVSTE
+2555 EQPDMERREYEGSVKSE
-2569 AESIREKKGTK
+2569 REEEGSK
-2580 SEISF
+2580 SEISS
-2585 AKEQESASG
+2585 AKEQDNGSG
-2594 EKHTINTE
+2594 EEHTVNNE
-2602 EGKASIGWQEGSNN
+2602 ESKENVARQEGSNN
-2616 KQDDIFDSQEEMK
+2616 KEQDAFDSQEEIK
-2629 TGDEIVTH
+2629 TGHDIVTH

-2646 SIVPALE
+2646 SIVPTLE
-2653 SKSEVDNKADTSEKS
+2653 NKSEADNRADTSEES
-2668 DFLTPEQRA
+2668 DFPTPEQRA
-2677 QEPRHHMPTVD
+2677 QEPGHHKTGYMPTVD
-2688 ITADDMEEE
+2688 ITADDTEE
-2697 EEEDDDDEDEED
+2697 EEEDDDEDEDEED

-2716 DEMLDGA
+2716 DEMLDCA

-2728 EEEVDVEKVDACE
+2728 EEEVDIEKVVSDACA

-2772 IRPSKQK
+2772 IQPSKQK

-2793 PTKKPQFWSRRLKT
+2793 STKRKRQFRGRRLKS

-2816 QTHTAN
+2816 ETHTAN
-2822 ERRRRNEIRDLFE
+2822 ERRRRNELRGLFE
-2835 KLKRTLGL
+2835 KLKKTLRL
-2843 HNLPKVSKCYILKQA
+2843 HNLPKVSKSYILKQA

-2870 KLIGQKNLLTRRQ
+2870 KLIGQKNLLTRKQ
-2883 DVLIRKVSTLSGKT
+2883 GVLIRKVSTLSGKT

-2908 CAKQKAIE
+2908 YAKQKAGE

-2923 TEPEQS
+2923 AEPEEP
-2929 VVTSTANTQKDG
+2929 VATSTASTQQEG
-2941 SSARS
+2941 SSAPS
-2946 REVPAPPRELVQM
+2946 KELAQVA
-2959 PMTNRRGKP
+2959 MTNRRGKP
-2968 LILARKGGRA
+2968 LILARKGVRA
-2978 TEDTSSSLTLTAA
+2978 TEDTSSPLTLTAA

-3006 PLVPGPVATVPSTL
+3006 PLVPGQVAAVPSTL
-3020 LQAELKPRPVNTT
+3020 LQAELKPRAVSTT
-3033 VTAQPGV
+3033 MTAQPGI

-3049 STVPVQVQG
+3049 STVPVQVKG

-3070 TVAGNPGPSTVISAL
+3070 AVAGNLLPSTVVSATE
-3085 QPCSESE
+3085 PRPESE

-3106 ATEGSMDSNP
+3106 AAEGSVSLNP
-3116 KRNKNSNK
+3116 NRNKSSNV
-3124 TTAAGT
+3124 TAAAGT

-3141 LESRKSDSILSEEK
+3141 LESRKSESILPEEK
-3155 AKPCPGDSRGDG
+3155 GKPCPGDSGRDG
-3167 RNTTGPTKVFFEN
+3167 RNTTGPAKVFFEN
-3180 KDGFPQP
+3180 KDGFPQL
-3187 RNISCTKE
+3187 RNVACTKE
-3195 PPESLS
+3195 PPESFS

-3211 SQARRKD
+3211 SQARRTVS
-3218 GDPGGERL
+3218 DPGGERL

-3255 EADLDASELLSS
+3255 EAELDASELLSS
-3267 IEESDDTDETLTSLL
+3267 IEDSDDTDETLTSLL

-3295 ASPMSE
+3295 ASAMSE
-3301 LPSALNSDFS
+3301 LPSTLNSDFS
-3311 QEDADARRGTA
+3311 REGAEARRGTA
-3322 SDLSSAD
+3322 SDLTAAG
-3329 GSSFQFGHLGSSFK
+3329 GSSFQFGHLGGSFK
-3343 IPLKYLSE
+3343 DLSE
-3351 VTEGS
+3351 VPEGG

-3367 DDDLPDGDKNSAEPS
+3367 DDDLTDGDKNSGEPS

-3389 IVIGAETKDPLPN
+3389 IVIGAEMKDPLPN
-3402 LPVTSGGN
+3402 LSVTSGGN
-3410 GKTVTTS
+3410 GKTVTTLS
-3417 AETTNVSPPVLQ
+3417 ETTSVTPPVLQ

-3456 ASLPADSEGQGNKV
+3456 ASLPADSEGQSSNKV
-3470 MPLLAPIVA
+3470 MPLLAPVIA

-3489 SPATGQEG
+3489 LPATVQEG
-3497 QDNKVMPM
+3497 QDNKVMPT
-3505 LAPIVTK
+3505 LAPVVMK
-3512 LSTTGTLPSNA
+3512 LNTTGTLPSNS

>member
-8 LASRDGGT
+8 LGNRDGGT

-59 KSKVKTCLPADCV
+59 KSKVKTCLPADCI

-87 EFYHHNTEM
+87 EFYHRNTEM
-96 VLSKQGRRMFPS
+96 VLTKQGRRMFPY
-108 CRYWITGLNASQRY
+108 CRYWITGLDASQKY
-122 ILVMDMSPVDNH
+122 ILVMDISPVDNH

-162 SPSTGQYWMHRP
+162 SPSTGQYWMHQP
-174 VSFYKLKLTNNTFD
+174 VSFYKLKLTNNTLD

-265 SRPRR
+265 SRPQR
-270 DVKHNST
+270 DVKQKSN
-277 LKLEGGD
+277 LELEGGS
-284 VFSAAGIR
+284 VSSSPSHR
-292 GCPAE
+292 GRPAE
-297 ADALDVHQR
+297 VDALNLHPR
-306 SVDSSFTGQNSSDT
+306 SLDSSFIVQNPSDI
-320 DLDKE
+320 DLEKE

-336 LDTDLPSGDMPKL
+336 LDTDLSSGDLPKL
-349 KQEVSDSVSTPVKSK
+349 KQEVS
-364 VKTCFPADCVSGGIT
+364 
-379 VTLDNNNM
+379 
-387 WNEFYHRNTEM
+387 E
-398 ILTHQGRRMFPYCRY
+398 
-413 WIKGL
+413 
-418 DASQKYIL
+418 
-426 VMDMSPVDNHRYK
+426 
-439 WNGCS
+439 
-444 WEPSGKAEPHVSNR
+444 
-458 VFIHPESPSTGQ
+458 
-470 YWMHQPVS
+470 
-478 FYKLKLTNDTLDQE
+478 
-492 GHIILH
+492 
-498 SMHRYLPRLHVV
+498 
-510 PADKATEVIQLN
+510 
-522 GPDVHTFTFPQ
+522 
-533 TEFFTVTAY
+533 
-542 QNIQITQ
+542 
-549 LKIDYNPFAK
+549 
-559 GFRDDGLN
+559 
-567 SRPRRDVKHNS
+567 
-578 TLKLEGGDVF
+578 
-588 SAAGIRGCPAEAD
+588 
-601 ALDVHQRSVDS
+601 
-612 SFTGQNSSDTDLDK
+612 
-626 ESFNAERDFLG
+626 
-637 FLDTDLPSGDMP
+637 
-649 KLKQEVSDSPIASS
+649 SPIASS
-663 YESSSRVASPLDPNG
+663 YESSSRVASPLDPSG
-678 HFNVVIKEEPEDGYD
+678 HFNVVIKEEPVDDYD
-693 YESSICTQGIT
+693 YESSICTQGIS

-718 NTDDDDPILQ
+718 NTDEDDPIVE
-728 KHLVRRSDRDG
+728 KHLRKHGDMDRKD
-739 IGGEFRPRK
+739 GEFRPRK
-748 RLLTSPSGVAKAKML
+748 RVLTSPSGVARAKML
-763 KLESGKM
+763 KLDSGKM

-789 LPQTMLSSSKK
+789 LPQTMLTACKK
-800 DKSPLSATLDSLP
+800 EKSPLSAILDSLP

-819 KGSGSDTATVTEEFI
+819 KGSCLSTAIVTEELA
-834 MKKQTSVSK
+834 MRKQSPGSK
-843 MSQKYSSI
+843 VSQKYCSI
-851 REAQWALSKSPNFN
+851 REAQWALSESPNFS
-865 LRGSVSSHFS
+865 LRGSVSCHFS
-875 AKEICGRKR
+875 AKEVCGRRKS
-884 PGILKNPMSLK
+884 GLLKNPLSQK
-895 GSVSHQ
+895 GPGTSQ
-901 NTLSSVTSKRGRPR
+901 NAISSGPNKRGRPR

-922 GRPPKG
+922 GRPPKS
-928 IGRTVITSKN
+928 IGKAVITSKN

-979 GGEESQNLQAPLLTT
+979 GGEESQNLQAPLLAT

-1053 LSYSNYSLWS
+1053 LSYSNYSLWN
-1063 YPGTNPNSPDTGFPF
+1063 YLGTNPNSPDTGFPF

-1137 SMGFSSS
+1137 SMGFSPS

-1184 PVPLSSTS
+1184 PVSVSSTS

-1201 TSSRVKSSYRPILPS
+1201 TSSNRVKSSYKPILPS
-1216 PFSARQKQNS
+1216 PFSVKQKHS
-1226 SASGEKAAKSA
+1226 FSASGEKAAKSL
-1237 SNSSLANQADS
+1237 SSSSLTNQGDN
-1248 FMVPGLDENVLPKQ
+1248 FMVPALDENILPKQ
-1262 ISLRQAP
+1262 ISLRHAP
-1269 QQQQAG
+1269 QQQQAA

-1282 SQVKLMDLEECGL
+1282 SQVKLMDLEDCAL

-1328 HKIIRRRAPPCSND
+1328 HKIIRRRAPPCNND

-1374 LKRRVV
+1374 LKRKVL

-1392 KKAARGSLVFYG
+1392 KKAVRGNLVFYG

-1416 EEGDGEED
+1416 EEGNGEED
-1424 EQKQKDKKKR
+1424 EQKQKDKRKR

-1472 PSVTEPVKYAVLPS
+1472 PSVIEPVKPVVLPS
-1486 PEVLLSSKHRSS
+1486 PEVSLSSKHRSS
-1498 SGVKPGRVY
+1498 SGMKPGRVY

-1526 FESMMTCARVRAYER
+1526 FESMMTCARVRAYEHR
-1541 KREEKK
+1541 REEKK
-1547 QQKDK
+1547 QQKDQCNLK
-1552 SDSQSSSIKEHEPEL
+1552 SCSIKEQESDL
-1567 QSPEKATCETDK
+1567 QPPEKATCEMDK
-1579 DDDKSGEKSWWSSHS
+1579 DTDKSG
-1594 EGDSSST
+1594 
-1601 SYVHHTT
+1601 
-1608 PGGPTKL
+1608 GGPTKL
-1615 IEVISDCNWEEDHN
+1615 IEIISDCNWEEDRN
-1629 KILNILSQHIN
+1629 KILTILSQHIN
-1640 SNATQCLKV
+1640 SNMPQSLKV
-1649 GSFIIELASEHKAQD
+1649 GSFIIELASEHKAWD
-1664 ENHPPVYSSRVK
+1664 EKNPPVYSSRVK
-1676 ISVPSY
+1676 ISVPSC

-1692 VLETPDSGVPSCKNP
+1692 VLETPDSGVPSRKTP
-1707 ENVKFLRADTLD
+1707 ENLKFLRADTLD
-1719 KLQEK
+1719 KLREK

-1731 PFYAGVYPAGK
+1731 PFYTGLCPAGK
-1742 LIVYKRK
+1742 LVAYKRK
-1749 PNMSPSGL
+1749 ANMSPSGL
-1757 IQVYDKRYP
+1757 IQVNGKSYP

-1790 RMRPTVLDI
+1790 RLRPTVLDI
-1799 STLSTVISKVAPSA
+1799 STLSTVISKVASNA

-1839 TSAPSVTTLKTHV
+1839 TSTPTVTTLKAHV
-1852 PAQRQIAVRPS
+1852 PAQRQIAARPS

-1876 GALQQKVPG
+1876 GALQQKIPG
-1885 AIARQPLSGP
+1885 VSTPQPLSGP
-1895 LKFSIKPTPIMV
+1895 QKFSIRPTPIMV
-1907 VAPVVPSRPSPAQ
+1907 VTPVVPSRPSSVH
-1920 CTVSSGVTTTAT
+1920 CTVSPGVTTAT
-1932 TTSVTVES
+1932 TTSPVTVES
-1940 TSVVTSAVTSPNQTR
+1940 TGVAVSTVTTASQTK
-1955 ANEPAC
+1955 ASEPAC
-1961 SPPATPGT
+1961 SPPGITVTGAPATPGI
-1969 TAPGTAAP
+1969 
-1977 GVNTC
+1977 NTC
-1982 TTPSS
+1982 TAPSP
-1987 TTPTT
+1987 TTPTA
-1992 TVSITKATGIVAP
+1992 TVNITKATGIATPVAT
-2005 IATTSFPKTVVTT
+2005 ISFPKTVVTT
-2018 LSVTCP
+2018 STVTRP
-2024 VVTTSTSTVV
+2024 VPTTSTSTVV
-2034 VTTTATATS
+2034 LTTTATATS

-2051 AGSVPIILSGVNSSP
+2051 VGSVPIILSGVNSSP
-2066 SLNPKREDAAP
+2066 TLNPKPEDAVP
-2077 QAVSKTPQKMSP
+2077 QATSKTPQKMSP
-2089 GAEKRVGPRL
+2089 GAEKRIGPRL

-2114 NNTPLAQRQRMV
+2114 NNMQLPQRQRMV

-2153 QVRAAGAQPSVQP
+2153 QFRATGAQPNVQP
-2166 VIFRNPGSVVGIR
+2166 VMFRNPGSVVGIR
-2179 LPAPSKPPESPVSP
+2179 LPAPSKPPESPLSP
-2193 TSSVSSTSPATNS
+2193 TSSVSSTSATNS
-2206 AVQTA
+2206 ATQTA
-2211 VPKLSPTSNVTTQ
+2211 GPKLSSAANLATQ
-2224 ASSLLPSVTSFVSQ
+2224 ASSVLPSVPSFVSQ

-2245 ISPPAASSV
+2245 ISPPAASSMA
-2254 TNQTASESKITSSSG
+2254 NQTGSESKITCSSG
-2269 GLPASTANLIPLQSG
+2269 GQPTTTASLIPLQSG

-2308 QMKKDYRKICK
+2308 QMKKDSKNVFQK
-2319 KEDVGAA
+2319 DDSGAT
-2326 QQKESGKASRSDD
+2326 QQKENGKASRSE
-2339 MEVTESEVTVS
+2339 EVEVVESEVTVS
-2350 DRKQE
+2350 DSKPE
-2355 ENGLSVNQS
+2355 ENEESANQS
-2364 NKVEELAS
+2364 HNVEESAS
-2372 GTIAPGRNSTTL
+2372 GTITPDRNSTSL
-2384 EMVEKDSKV
+2384 ETAEKDSRV
-2393 LESSCDDSSSSQHD
+2393 LEGYSDDVSSLQHD
-2407 VSTDVI
+2407 VSADVV

-2426 EEEKGSSEE
+2426 EQNSVVTEE
-2435 KENSVSSA
+2435 KEDSVHSEA
-2443 ALVEAVSTN
+2443 VVEALSAS
-2452 SETVCGSSDQS
+2452 SETICGSSDQPLAAPVDS
-2463 VVALLD
+2463 EH
-2469 NACPQGL
+2469 PQSL
-2476 ENRETA
+2476 ENQETA
-2482 QLKSPGKEQ
+2482 QLKTRGKEQ
-2491 IHAEREEKPVKD
+2491 IRAEHTEKRGKERERNVQAPIK
-2503 QEGDAQTQMKEV
+2503 EGHKANSVQTQ
-2515 NKASSGQ
+2515 GQ
-2522 SRSHQEQDTQLENRK
+2522 REQDAHLENK
-2537 EQRGTE
+2537 EKDQRGTG
-2543 LSQNKQECQHDA
+2543 LPQNKREHQDGVSMHLEL
-2555 VQPDKEKEYKVSTE
+2555 ERKEYKDSTE
-2569 AESIREKKGTK
+2569 AESIGEKKGRK
-2580 SEISF
+2580 SDISS
-2585 AKEQESASG
+2585 AKEQDNALG
-2594 EKHTINTE
+2594 EKQTEHTE
-2602 EGKASIGWQEGSNN
+2602 EGKTNVATQETSNASSQEQGAV
-2616 KQDDIFDSQEEMK
+2616 DCQEEMK
-2629 TGDEIVTH
+2629 AVKDVVIH
-2637 VNSSWSKIS
+2637 ANSSWSKIS
-2646 SIVPALE
+2646 SIAPALE
-2653 SKSEVDNKADTSEKS
+2653 NKSDTGNKADASDKG
-2668 DFLTPEQRA
+2668 DFLMPEQRA
-2677 QEPRHHMPTVD
+2677 QEPKHHKKGYMPTID
-2688 ITADDMEEE
+2688 ITVDDMEEE
-2697 EEEDDDDEDEED
+2697 EEEDDDDDEED

-2728 EEEVDVEKVDACE
+2728 EEEVDVEKVFQDACE

-2793 PTKKPQFWSRRLKT
+2793 PTKQKPQFWNRKQKT

-2822 ERRRRNEIRDLFE
+2822 ERRRRNEMRDLFE
-2835 KLKRTLGL
+2835 KLKRALGL

-2870 KLIGQKNLLTRRQ
+2870 KLIGQKNLLTRKQ

-2908 CAKQKAIE
+2908 YAKQKAVE

-2923 TEPEQS
+2923 AEPEES
-2929 VVTSTANTQKDG
+2929 VVTSTASMQQEG
-2941 SSARS
+2941 SSA
-2946 REVPAPPRELVQM
+2946 PCRELGQM
-2959 PMTNRRGKP
+2959 AVMNRRGKP
-2968 LILARKGGRA
+2968 LILARKGGHA

-3006 PLVPGPVATVPSTL
+3006 PLVPGQVAAVPSTL
-3020 LQAELKPRPVNTT
+3020 LQAELKPRAATT
-3033 VTAQPGV
+3033 TMTTQPGI

-3049 STVPVQVQG
+3049 STVPVQVKG

-3070 TVAGNPGPSTVISAL
+3070 TVAGNPVPSTVVTAAE
-3085 QPCSESE
+3085 PNSEIE

-3106 ATEGSMDSNP
+3106 AAEGSMSLNLNRNRGSNVMA
-3116 KRNKNSNK
+3116 
-3124 TTAAGT
+3124 TAGT
-3130 QASEKSLVVAP
+3130 QVSEKSLAVAP
-3141 LESRKSDSILSEEK
+3141 PESRKSDSILSEEK
-3155 AKPCPGDSRGDG
+3155 AKPCPANSGGDG
-3167 RNTTGPTKVFFEN
+3167 RSTTGPTKVFFEN
-3180 KDGFPQP
+3180 KDGFPQL
-3187 RNISCTKE
+3187 RNVSCTKE
-3195 PPESLS
+3195 PPDSFS

-3218 GDPGGERL
+3218 SDPGGERL
-3226 KSKEL
+3226 KTKEL

-3255 EADLDASELLSS
+3255 EAELDAGELLSS

-3295 ASPMSE
+3295 ASGMSE
-3301 LPSALNSDFS
+3301 LPSTLNSDFS
-3311 QEDADARRGTA
+3311 HGDSEARRGTA
-3322 SDLSSAD
+3322 SDLTAAD
-3329 GSSFQFGHLGSSFK
+3329 GSSFQFGHLGGSFK
-3343 IPLKYLSE
+3343 DLSE
-3351 VTEGS
+3351 VPEGG

-3367 DDDLPDGDKNSAEPS
+3367 DDDLTDGEKNSGEPS

-3389 IVIGAETKDPLPN
+3389 IVIGAEMKDPLPN
-3402 LPVTSGGN
+3402 LSVTSGGS
-3410 GKTVTTS
+3410 GKTVTS
-3417 AETTNVSPPVLQ
+3417 LVETTSVTPPVLQ

-3456 ASLPADSEGQGNKV
+3456 ASLPVDSEGQSTKV
-3470 MPLLAPIVA
+3470 MPLLAPVVA
-3479 KLAPSGVKTS
+3479 KLAPTGVKTS
-3489 SPATGQEG
+3489 LSATAQEG
-3497 QDNKVMPM
+3497 QDNKVMPT
-3505 LAPIVTK
+3505 LAPVVTK
-3512 LSTTGTLPSNA
+3512 LNNTGTLPSNS

>member
-8 LASRDGGT
+8 LGSRDGGT

-54 VSTPV
+54 VSTPI

-87 EFYHHNTEM
+87 EFYHRNTEM
-96 VLSKQGRRMFPS
+96 ILTKQGRRMFPY
-108 CRYWITGLNASQRY
+108 CRYWITGLDATQRY
-122 ILVMDMSPVDNH
+122 ILVMDISPVDNH

-162 SPSTGQYWMHRP
+162 SPSTGQYWMHQP
-174 VSFYKLKLTNNTFD
+174 VSFYKLKLTNNTLD

-265 SRPRR
+265 SRPQR
-270 DVKHNST
+270 DVKQNSN
-277 LKLEGGD
+277 LELEAGD
-284 VFSAAGIR
+284 VFSAASIR
-292 GCPAE
+292 GRPAE
-297 ADALDVHQR
+297 VDALDLHQR
-306 SVDSSFTGQNSSDT
+306 SLDSSFIGQNPSDI

-336 LDTDLPSGDMPKL
+336 LDTDLSSGDMPKL
-349 KQEVSDSVSTPVKSK
+349 KQEVS
-364 VKTCFPADCVSGGIT
+364 
-379 VTLDNNNM
+379 
-387 WNEFYHRNTEM
+387 E
-398 ILTHQGRRMFPYCRY
+398 
-413 WIKGL
+413 
-418 DASQKYIL
+418 
-426 VMDMSPVDNHRYK
+426 
-439 WNGCS
+439 
-444 WEPSGKAEPHVSNR
+444 
-458 VFIHPESPSTGQ
+458 
-470 YWMHQPVS
+470 
-478 FYKLKLTNDTLDQE
+478 
-492 GHIILH
+492 
-498 SMHRYLPRLHVV
+498 
-510 PADKATEVIQLN
+510 
-522 GPDVHTFTFPQ
+522 
-533 TEFFTVTAY
+533 
-542 QNIQITQ
+542 
-549 LKIDYNPFAK
+549 
-559 GFRDDGLN
+559 
-567 SRPRRDVKHNS
+567 
-578 TLKLEGGDVF
+578 
-588 SAAGIRGCPAEAD
+588 
-601 ALDVHQRSVDS
+601 
-612 SFTGQNSSDTDLDK
+612 
-626 ESFNAERDFLG
+626 
-637 FLDTDLPSGDMP
+637 
-649 KLKQEVSDSPIASS
+649 SPIASS

-678 HFNVVIKEEPEDGYD
+678 HFNVVIKEEPVDDYN
-693 YESSICTQGIT
+693 YESSICTQGIS

-718 NTDDDDPILQ
+718 NTDDEDPILQ
-728 KHLVRRSDRDG
+728 KHLMRRSETDG
-739 IGGEFRPRK
+739 IDGEFRSRK
-748 RLLTSPSGVAKAKML
+748 RVLTSPSGVAKAKML
-763 KLESGKM
+763 KLDSGKM

-789 LPQTMLSSSKK
+789 LPQTMLSCKK
-800 DKSPLSATLDSLP
+800 DKSPLSAILDSLP

-819 KGSGSDTATVTEEFI
+819 KGSCSGTATVTEELV
-834 MKKQTSVSK
+834 MKKSPGGK

-851 REAQWALSKSPNFN
+851 REAQWGLSKSPNFN
-865 LRGSVSSHFS
+865 LRGSVSCHFS

-895 GSVSHQ
+895 GSGSNQ
-901 NTLSSVTSKRGRPR
+901 NTLSSVTTKRGRPR

-928 IGRTVITSKN
+928 IGKTVITSKN
-938 TSLGPGSILPD
+938 SSLGPGSILPD

-964 FASKEALDIHTVDRV
+964 FASKEALDIHTVDRA

-1137 SMGFSSS
+1137 SMGLSSS

-1184 PVPLSSTS
+1184 AVPLSSTS

-1201 TSSRVKSSYRPILPS
+1201 TSTNRVKSSYKPILPS
-1216 PFSARQKQNS
+1216 PFSAKQKQNS
-1226 SASGEKAAKSA
+1226 SASGEKAAKSV
-1237 SNSSLANQADS
+1237 SNSSLTNQGDS
-1248 FMVPGLDENVLPKQ
+1248 FMVPALDENVLPKQ

-1269 QQQQAG
+1269 QQQQAA

-1282 SQVKLMDLEECGL
+1282 SQVKLMDLEDCAL

-1328 HKIIRRRAPPCSND
+1328 HKIIRRRAPPCNND

-1374 LKRRVV
+1374 LKRRVL

-1385 SKHKKIL
+1385 SKHKKIM
-1392 KKAARGSLVFYG
+1392 KKAVRGNLVFYG

-1424 EQKQKDKKKR
+1424 ELKQKDKKRR
-1434 KRVEY
+1434 KKVEY

-1444 EPEQPI
+1444 EPEQPV

-1472 PSVTEPVKYAVLPS
+1472 PSVIEPVKSTVLPN

-1498 SGVKPGRVY
+1498 SGMKPGRVY

-1526 FESMMTCARVRAYER
+1526 FESLMTCARVRAYER
-1541 KREEKK
+1541 RREEKK

-1552 SDSQSSSIKEHEPEL
+1552 RDSQSSSVKEHEPEL
-1567 QSPEKATCETDK
+1567 QSPEKATCEVDK
-1579 DDDKSGEKSWWSSHS
+1579 DTDKSG
-1594 EGDSSST
+1594 
-1601 SYVHHTT
+1601 
-1608 PGGPTKL
+1608 
-1615 IEVISDCNWEEDHN
+1615 
-1629 KILNILSQHIN
+1629 
-1640 SNATQCLKV
+1640 
-1649 GSFIIELASEHKAQD
+1649 
-1664 ENHPPVYSSRVK
+1664 
-1676 ISVPSY
+1676 
-1682 QDKDEKPEIP
+1682 
-1692 VLETPDSGVPSCKNP
+1692 
-1707 ENVKFLRADTLD
+1707 
-1719 KLQEK
+1719 
-1724 LHGGKGL
+1724 
-1731 PFYAGVYPAGK
+1731 
-1742 LIVYKRK
+1742 
-1749 PNMSPSGL
+1749 
-1757 IQVYDKRYP
+1757 
-1766 QAKLLLGQ
+1766 
-1774 MGALHPAN
+1774 
-1782 RLAAYITG
+1782 AA
-1790 RMRPTVLDI
+1790 
-1799 STLSTVISKVAPSA
+1799 
-1813 KAAASGTPS
+1813 
-1822 VQVPTTSTPKT
+1822 
-1833 TSSTST
+1833 
-1839 TSAPSVTTLKTHV
+1839 
-1852 PAQRQIAVRPS
+1852 RPS
-1863 PGGVFTQFVMNKA
+1863 PGGMFAQFVMNKA
-1876 GALQQKVPG
+1876 GALQQKIP
-1885 AIARQPLSGP
+1885 AANTRQPLSGP
-1895 LKFSIKPTPIMV
+1895 QKFSIKPTPIMV
-1907 VAPVVPSRPSPAQ
+1907 AAPVVPSRPSPAQ
-1920 CTVSSGVTTTAT
+1920 CTVCLGVTTAT
-1932 TTSVTVES
+1932 TTSPVIVES
-1940 TSVVTSAVTSPNQTR
+1940 TSVAASTVTTPSQTR

-1961 SPPATPGT
+1961 SPPAITV
-1969 TAPGTAAP
+1969 TAAP
-1977 GVNTC
+1977 ATPGINTC

-1987 TTPTT
+1987 TTPTA
-1992 TVSITKATGIVAP
+1992 TVNMAKATGIVAP
-2005 IATTSFPKTVVTT
+2005 VATTSFPKTVVTT
-2018 LSVTCP
+2018 PTVTCP
-2024 VVTTSTSTVV
+2024 VVTTSISTVV
-2034 VTTTATATS
+2034 LTTATS

-2066 SLNPKREDAAP
+2066 SLNPKREDATP
-2077 QAVSKTPQKMSP
+2077 PAVSKTPQKMSP
-2089 GAEKRVGPRL
+2089 GTEKRVGPRL
-2099 LLIPVHQTSP
+2099 LLIPVHQASP

-2114 NNTPLAQRQRMV
+2114 NNAQLAQRQRMI

-2131 SPGGVN
+2131 SPGAVN

-2153 QVRAAGAQPSVQP
+2153 QFRAAGAQPSVQP
-2166 VIFRNPGSVVGIR
+2166 VMFRNPGSVVGIR

-2211 VPKLSPTSNVTTQ
+2211 VPKLSPTSNLATQ

-2245 ISPPAASSV
+2245 ISPSAASSV
-2254 TNQTASESKITSSSG
+2254 TNQTASESKITCSSG
-2269 GLPASTANLIPLQSG
+2269 GLPATTANLIPLQSG

-2319 KEDVGAA
+2319 KEDSGAA
-2326 QQKESGKASRSDD
+2326 QQKENGKASRSDD
-2339 MEVTESEVTVS
+2339 VEVTESEVTVS

-2355 ENGLSVNQS
+2355 ENELSVNQS
-2364 NKVEELAS
+2364 SNVQESAS
-2372 GTIAPGRNSTTL
+2372 GTIAPDRNPAAL
-2384 EMVEKDSKV
+2384 EVMEKDSKL
-2393 LESSCDDSSSSQHD
+2393 LESSCDDSFSSQHD
-2407 VSTDVI
+2407 VSADVV

-2426 EEEKGSSEE
+2426 EEEQGASEE
-2435 KENSVSSA
+2435 KEDSVSSETV
-2443 ALVEAVSTN
+2443 VEAVSAN

-2463 VVALLD
+2463 LVAPLD
-2469 NACPQGL
+2469 NAHPQSL
-2476 ENRETA
+2476 ENQKTA
-2482 QLKSPGKEQ
+2482 QLQNRGKEQ
-2491 IHAEREEKPVKD
+2491 IHAQQGDNRVKE
-2503 QEGDAQTQMKEV
+2503 QKGDAQTRMKED

-2522 SRSHQEQDTQLENRK
+2522 LQNQQEQDTQLENKK

-2543 LSQNKQECQHDA
+2543 LSQNKQDCRGNA
-2555 VQPDKEKEYKVSTE
+2555 VQPDLEGKEYKGTTE
-2569 AESIREKKGTK
+2569 AESIREKKGSK
-2580 SEISF
+2580 SETSS
-2585 AKEQESASG
+2585 AKEQDNASG
-2594 EKHTINTE
+2594 EEHTVNTE
-2602 EGKASIGWQEGSNN
+2602 EGKANIARQEGSNN
-2616 KQDDIFDSQEEMK
+2616 KEQDAFDSQEEMK
-2629 TGDEIVTH
+2629 IGHDIVTH

-2646 SIVPALE
+2646 SIVPTLE
-2653 SKSEVDNKADTSEKS
+2653 NKSEADNKADTSEKS
-2668 DFLTPEQRA
+2668 DLLTPEKKP
-2677 QEPRHHMPTVD
+2677 QEPRHHKKGYMPTID
-2688 ITADDMEEE
+2688 ITTDDMEEE
-2697 EEEDDDDEDEED
+2697 EEEDDDEDEED

-2716 DEMLDGA
+2716 DEMLDGT

-2772 IRPSKQK
+2772 IQPSKQK

-2793 PTKKPQFWSRRLKT
+2793 PTKQKRQFRNRKLKT

-2822 ERRRRNEIRDLFE
+2822 ERRRRNEMRDLFE

-2843 HNLPKVSKCYILKQA
+2843 HNLPKVSKSYILKQA

-2870 KLIGQKNLLTRRQ
+2870 KLIGQKNLLTRKQ
-2883 DVLIRKVSTLSGKT
+2883 DVLIRKVSTLSGYNFHVNDKLYVSLPLNVVRVTGSISPRNFIPGKT

-2908 CAKQKAIE
+2908 YAKQKAVE

-2923 TEPEQS
+2923 PEPEES
-2929 VVTSTANTQKDG
+2929 VVTSTASTQQEG
-2941 SSARS
+2941 SSAPS
-2946 REVPAPPRELVQM
+2946 RETAQM
-2959 PMTNRRGKP
+2959 TMTNRRGKP
-2968 LILARKGGRA
+2968 LILARKGVRA

-3006 PLVPGPVATVPSTL
+3006 PLVPGQVAAVPSTL
-3020 LQAELKPRPVNTT
+3020 LQAELKPRAVSTAM
-3033 VTAQPGV
+3033 TAQPGI

-3049 STVPVQVQG
+3049 STVPVQVKG
-3058 ILTNSTIPITLS
+3058 ILTNSAIPITLS
-3070 TVAGNPGPSTVISAL
+3070 TVAGNPVPSTVVSATE
-3085 QPCSESE
+3085 PRSESE

-3106 ATEGSMDSNP
+3106 AAEGSMSLNLN
-3116 KRNKNSNK
+3116 RNKNSNV

-3141 LESRKSDSILSEEK
+3141 LESRKSDSMLSEEK
-3155 AKPCPGDSRGDG
+3155 AKPCPGDSGGDG

-3180 KDGFPQP
+3180 KDGFSQL
-3187 RNISCTKE
+3187 RNVSCTKE
-3195 PPESLS
+3195 PPESFS
-3201 KKLCIGEFVG
+3201 KKLCMGEFVG

-3218 GDPGGERL
+3218 GDPAGERL

-3255 EADLDASELLSS
+3255 EAELDASELLSS

-3295 ASPMSE
+3295 ASTMSE
-3301 LPSALNSDFS
+3301 LPSTLNSDFS
-3311 QEDADARRGTA
+3311 REDAEAHRGTA
-3322 SDLSSAD
+3322 SDLAAAD
-3329 GSSFQFGHLGSSFK
+3329 GSSFQFGHLGGSFK
-3343 IPLKYLSE
+3343 DLSE
-3351 VTEGS
+3351 VRGGG

-3367 DDDLPDGDKNSAEPS
+3367 DDDLTDGDKNSGEPS

-3389 IVIGAETKDPLPN
+3389 IVIGAEMKDPLPN
-3402 LPVTSGGN
+3402 LSGTSGGN
-3410 GKTVTTS
+3410 GKTVTTL
-3417 AETTNVSPPVLQ
+3417 AETTNVTPPVLQ

-3436 SNADTL
+3436 SNVDTL

-3456 ASLPADSEGQGNKV
+3456 ASLPVDSEGQSNKV
-3470 MPLLAPIVA
+3470 MPLLAPVVA

-3489 SPATGQEG
+3489 LPATVQEG
-3497 QDNKVMPM
+3497 QDNKVMPT
-3505 LAPIVTK
+3505 LAPVVTK
-3512 LSTTGTLPSNA
+3512 LSTAGTLPSNS

>member
-1 MEKQQIV
+1 MEKQQLV
-8 LASRDGGT
+8 LGSQDSGT

-59 KSKVKTCLPADCV
+59 KPKVKTCLPADCV

-87 EFYHHNTEM
+87 EFYHCNTEM
-96 VLSKQGRRMFPS
+96 ILTKQGRRMFPY
-108 CRYWITGLNASQRY
+108 CRYWITGLDISQKY
-122 ILVMDMSPVDNH
+122 ILVMDISPVDNH

-162 SPSTGQYWMHRP
+162 SPSTGQYWMHQP
-174 VSFYKLKLTNNTFD
+174 VSFYKLKLTNNTLD

-265 SRPRR
+265 SRPQR
-270 DVKHNST
+270 DMKSNSS
-277 LKLEGGD
+277 LDLEGGD
-284 VFSAAGIR
+284 AFSGAGIR
-292 GCPAE
+292 GRHSE
-297 ADALDVHQR
+297 VDALDLHQR
-306 SVDSSFTGQNSSDT
+306 NLDPSFTGQNSSDT
-320 DLDKE
+320 DMDKDTL
-325 SFNAERDFLGF
+325 NAERDFLGF
-336 LDTDLPSGDMPKL
+336 LDTDLSSGDMPKL
-349 KQEVSDSVSTPVKSK
+349 KQEVS
-364 VKTCFPADCVSGGIT
+364 
-379 VTLDNNNM
+379 
-387 WNEFYHRNTEM
+387 E
-398 ILTHQGRRMFPYCRY
+398 
-413 WIKGL
+413 
-418 DASQKYIL
+418 
-426 VMDMSPVDNHRYK
+426 SPV
-439 WNGCS
+439 
-444 WEPSGKAEPHVSNR
+444 
-458 VFIHPESPSTGQ
+458 
-470 YWMHQPVS
+470 
-478 FYKLKLTNDTLDQE
+478 
-492 GHIILH
+492 
-498 SMHRYLPRLHVV
+498 
-510 PADKATEVIQLN
+510 
-522 GPDVHTFTFPQ
+522 
-533 TEFFTVTAY
+533 
-542 QNIQITQ
+542 
-549 LKIDYNPFAK
+549 
-559 GFRDDGLN
+559 
-567 SRPRRDVKHNS
+567 
-578 TLKLEGGDVF
+578 
-588 SAAGIRGCPAEAD
+588 
-601 ALDVHQRSVDS
+601 
-612 SFTGQNSSDTDLDK
+612 
-626 ESFNAERDFLG
+626 
-637 FLDTDLPSGDMP
+637 
-649 KLKQEVSDSPIASS
+649 ASS
-663 YESSSRVASPLDPNG
+663 YKSSSRVASPLDPNG
-678 HFNVVIKEEPEDGYD
+678 LFSVVIKEEPIDDYD
-693 YESSICTQGIT
+693 YKSDICTQGVS

-728 KHLVRRSDRDG
+728 KHLMRRGETDGSD
-739 IGGEFRPRK
+739 GEFRSRK
-748 RLLTSPSGVAKAKML
+748 RVLNSPSGVAKAKML
-763 KLESGKM
+763 KLDSGKM

-789 LPQTMLSSSKK
+789 LPQTMLSSCKK
-800 DKSPLSATLDSLP
+800 DKSPFSAMLDPLP

-819 KGSGSDTATVTEEFI
+819 KGSCSGTDTVTEELV
-834 MKKQTSVSK
+834 MKKQPSGNKV
-843 MSQKYSSI
+843 SQKYSSV

-865 LRGSVSSHFS
+865 LRGSASCQFS

-884 PGILKNPMSLK
+884 SGILKNPMSLR
-895 GSVSHQ
+895 GSGSTQ
-901 NTLSSVTSKRGRPR
+901 NALSSVTTKRGRPR
-915 KLKISKA
+915 KLRISKA

-928 IGRTVITSKN
+928 IGKGVITSKN
-938 TSLGPGSILPD
+938 ASLGPGNILPD

-964 FASKEALDIHTVDRV
+964 FASKEALDIHTVDKAG
-979 GGEESQNLQAPLLTT
+979 GGEESRNLQAPLLTT
-994 NDPDCQARIQ
+994 SDPDCQARIQ

-1036 VDPTM
+1036 VDPTV

-1063 YPGTNPNSPDTGFPF
+1063 YPGANPSSPDTGFPF

-1144 TPTSPVVYQLP
+1144 APASPVVYQLP

-1170 KQSTIIPSTSYTFK
+1170 KQSTTIPSTSYMFK

-1192 RKTKTQNRQ
+1192 RKTKSQNRQ
-1201 TSSRVKSSYRPILPS
+1201 TSTNKVKSSYKPILPS
-1216 PFSARQKQNS
+1216 PFTAKQKQNI
-1226 SASGEKAAKSA
+1226 SAFGEKAAKSA
-1237 SNSSLANQADS
+1237 SNISVTNQAGG
-1248 FMVPGLDENVLPKQ
+1248 FMMSPVDESTLPKQ

-1269 QQQQAG
+1269 QQQQAA

-1282 SQVKLMDLEECGL
+1282 SQVKLMDLEDCAL

-1305 EERADISLATLLTAQ
+1305 EERAEISLATLLTAQ
-1320 ASLKNKPI
+1320 ASLKSKPI
-1328 HKIIRRRAPPCSND
+1328 HKIIRRRAPPCNND

-1385 SKHKKIL
+1385 SKHKRL
-1392 KKAARGSLVFYG
+1392 MKKAMRGNLAFYG
-1404 TQEEQQEDEDVE
+1404 TQEDQPEDEDGE

-1424 EQKQKDKKKR
+1424 ELKQKDKKKR

-1444 EPEQPI
+1444 EPEQPV

-1459 EGEIDPEPIYIPT
+1459 EGEVDPEPIYIPT
-1472 PSVTEPVKYAVLPS
+1472 PSVIEPVKSAVPPNQEVLP
-1486 PEVLLSSKHRSS
+1486 SSKHRSS
-1498 SGVKPGRVY
+1498 SGTKSGRVY

-1526 FESMMTCARVRAYER
+1526 FESMMTCARVRVYER
-1541 KREEKK
+1541 KTEEKK

-1552 SDSQSSSIKEHEPEL
+1552 SDSQSPRVKQEPEPDP
-1567 QSPEKATCETDK
+1567 QPPEKATCEADK
-1579 DDDKSGEKSWWSSHS
+1579 DTDKSGEKSWCSSCS

-1608 PGGPTKL
+1608 PGGPAKL
-1615 IEVISDCNWEEDHN
+1615 IEIISDCNLEEDHN
-1629 KILNILSQHIN
+1629 KILTILSQQIN
-1640 SNATQCLKV
+1640 CKVPQCLKV
-1649 GSFIIELASEHKAQD
+1649 GSFTIELASEPKAKD
-1664 ENHPPVYSSRVK
+1664 ENRPPVYSSRMK

-1682 QDKDEKPEIP
+1682 QKKDEKPEIP
-1692 VLETPDSGVPSCKNP
+1692 VLKTPDSGEPSCKSP
-1707 ENVKFLRADTLD
+1707 ENLKVFEGDPLN
-1719 KLQEK
+1719 KLEEN
-1724 LHGGKGL
+1724 LHGEKGL
-1731 PFYAGVYPAGK
+1731 PFYAGVSPAGK
-1742 LIVYKRK
+1742 MIVHSCKA
-1749 PNMSPSGL
+1749 NMSPLGL
-1757 IQVYDKRYP
+1757 IQVNDKRFP

-1790 RMRPTVLDI
+1790 RLRHTVLGI
-1799 STLSTVISKVAPSA
+1799 STLSTVISKVDSTA

-1839 TSAPSVTTLKTHV
+1839 TSTPTVTTLKTYV
-1852 PAQRQIAVRPS
+1852 PAQREIAARPS
-1863 PGGVFTQFVMNKA
+1863 PGGVFAQFVMNKA

-1885 AIARQPLSGP
+1885 ASTRQPVSGP
-1895 LKFSIKPTPIMV
+1895 QKFSIKPTSIMV
-1907 VAPVVPSRPSPAQ
+1907 VAPVVPSRLSAAQ
-1920 CTVSSGVTTTAT
+1920 CTVSPGVTTVT
-1932 TTSVTVES
+1932 TTSPVIVES
-1940 TSVVTSAVTSPNQTR
+1940 TSVAASSVTTPGQAR

-1961 SPPATPGT
+1961 CPVITVAALPATSGIDIF
-1969 TAPGTAAP
+1969 
-1977 GVNTC
+1977 

-1987 TTPTT
+1987 TTPTAP
-1992 TVSITKATGIVAP
+1992 VNIGKATGTVVPAS
-2005 IATTSFPKTVVTT
+2005 TTSLPKTVVTT
-2018 LSVTCP
+2018 PTVTCP
-2024 VVTTSTSTVV
+2024 VVTTSTATVV
-2034 VTTTATATS
+2034 LTTAVTAAS
-2043 VVTTPTSS
+2043 VVTTPTCS
-2051 AGSVPIILSGVNSSP
+2051 AGSVPIILSGVSSSP
-2066 SLNPKREDAAP
+2066 SLTPKKEDAA
-2077 QAVSKTPQKMSP
+2077 AEGINKTSPMSP

-2114 NNTPLAQRQRMV
+2114 NSTQLAQRQRMI

-2145 IIQLVPLH
+2145 IIQLVPL
-2153 QVRAAGAQPSVQP
+2153 QQFRATGAQTSVQP
-2166 VIFRNPGSVVGIR
+2166 VMFRNPGAVVGIQ

-2206 AVQTA
+2206 AAQTA
-2211 VPKLSPTSNVTTQ
+2211 IPKLSPTSNLATQ
-2224 ASSLLPSVTSFVSQ
+2224 ASSLLPSVPSFVSQ

-2245 ISPPAASSV
+2245 IAPAAGSV
-2254 TNQTASESKITSSSG
+2254 TNQTASDSKITCSSSG
-2269 GLPASTANLIPLQSG
+2269 LPATTANLIPLQSG

-2297 PNSILHHFASL
+2297 PNSILNHFASL
-2308 QMKKDYRKICK
+2308 QMKNYRKICK
-2319 KEDVGAA
+2319 KEEPDV
-2326 QQKESGKASRSDD
+2326 QQKENEKASRSDD
-2339 MEVTESEVTVS
+2339 AAESEVIVW

-2355 ENGLSVNQS
+2355 ENELSINQS
-2364 NKVEELAS
+2364 NNVEESAS
-2372 GTIAPGRNSTTL
+2372 GTIAPDRNSTAL
-2384 EMVEKDSKV
+2384 EVVEKDSKV

-2426 EEEKGSSEE
+2426 EEEKEAFEE
-2435 KENSVSSA
+2435 KEDSLTSEAV
-2443 ALVEAVSTN
+2443 VEAVSTN
-2452 SETVCGSSDQS
+2452 SGAVCGSSDQS
-2463 VVALLD
+2463 LAAPLD
-2469 NACPQGL
+2469 NAHQQSL
-2476 ENRETA
+2476 ENQETA
-2482 QLKSPGKEQ
+2482 QLKNHVKEQAHAEQEEKPGKE
-2491 IHAEREEKPVKD
+2491 K
-2503 QEGDAQTQMKEV
+2503 EGDGHTQMKED
-2515 NKASSGQ
+2515 KASSEQ
-2522 SRSHQEQDTQLENRK
+2522 SQSQQEQGTQLENK
-2537 EQRGTE
+2537 EQRETE
-2543 LSQNKQECQHDA
+2543 LSQDKEECQGGA
-2555 VQPDKEKEYKVSTE
+2555 VQTDMEKKDNKCSAE
-2569 AESIREKKGTK
+2569 AESREEK
-2580 SEISF
+2580 SGSKRDISST
-2585 AKEQESASG
+2585 KEQGYASVG
-2594 EKHTINTE
+2594 EHTVSTK
-2602 EGKASIGWQEGSNN
+2602 EGKANVAVQEGSSN
-2616 KQDDIFDSQEEMK
+2616 KEQAPFDSQEELK
-2629 TGDEIVTH
+2629 TGHDIVTH

-2646 SIVPALE
+2646 SIVPPLE
-2653 SKSEVDNKADTSEKS
+2653 NKSEVDNRAETSEKS
-2668 DFLTPEQRA
+2668 DFLTPEEKT
-2677 QEPRHHMPTVD
+2677 QEPGRPQMPTLG
-2688 ITADDMEEE
+2688 ITADGME
-2697 EEEDDDDEDEED
+2697 EEEDDDDEED

-2728 EEEVDVEKVDACE
+2728 EEEIDVEKVEARE

-2772 IRPSKQK
+2772 IQPSQQK
-2779 YHARNSSDEKLSEK
+2779 YHARSSSDEKLSENPSK
-2793 PTKKPQFWSRRLKT
+2793 QKHQLWNRKLKT
-2807 EAEAFAHYR
+2807 VAEAFAHYR

-2822 ERRRRNEIRDLFE
+2822 ERRRRNEMRDLFE
-2835 KLKRTLGL
+2835 KLKRALGL

-2870 KLIGQKNLLTRRQ
+2870 KFIGQKNLLMRKQ
-2883 DVLIRKVSTLSGKT
+2883 DVLIRKVSKLSGKT

-2908 CAKQKAIE
+2908 YAKQKAVE
-2916 AQKKKKQ
+2916 AQKKKQ
-2923 TEPEQS
+2923 VEPEES
-2929 VVTSTANTQKDG
+2929 AVTSTASTQ
-2941 SSARS
+2941 
-2946 REVPAPPRELVQM
+2946 REETSAPPRELPEVA
-2959 PMTNRRGKP
+2959 MTNRRGKP
-2968 LILARKGGRA
+2968 LILARKGVRA

-3006 PLVPGPVATVPSTL
+3006 PLVPGQVAAIPSTL
-3020 LQAELKPRPVNTT
+3020 LQAELKPRAVTT
-3033 VTAQPGV
+3033 AMTAQPGI

-3049 STVPVQVQG
+3049 STVPVQVKG

-3070 TVAGNPGPSTVISAL
+3070 TVAGNPVPSAVVSATE
-3085 QPCSESE
+3085 PPSESE

-3106 ATEGSMDSNP
+3106 AAEVSMGLNL
-3116 KRNKNSNK
+3116 NSNK
-3124 TTAAGT
+3124 NFNTTAAVGA
-3130 QASEKSLVVAP
+3130 QASEKSVVASV
-3141 LESRKSDSILSEEK
+3141 ESRKSDSILSEEK
-3155 AKPCPGDSRGDG
+3155 AKPCPGDSGGDG
-3167 RNTTGPTKVFFEN
+3167 RNTTGPTKVFLEN
-3180 KDGFPQP
+3180 KDGFPQL
-3187 RNISCTKE
+3187 RNVSCTKE
-3195 PPESLS
+3195 PPESFS

-3226 KSKEL
+3226 KPKEL

-3255 EADLDASELLSS
+3255 EAELDASELLSS

-3295 ASPMSE
+3295 ASAMSE
-3301 LPSALNSDFS
+3301 LPGTLNSDFS
-3311 QEDADARRGTA
+3311 HEDAEARRGT
-3322 SDLSSAD
+3322 SGDLTTAETGMEMWSSVIQGRSSAAYRVCNT
-3329 GSSFQFGHLGSSFK
+3329 SIFCLASALCS
-3343 IPLKYLSE
+3343 
-3351 VTEGS
+3351 TEG
-3356 GSISPLLLHLE
+3356 
-3367 DDDLPDGDKNSAEPS
+3367 
-3382 SEADVLK
+3382 
-3389 IVIGAETKDPLPN
+3389 
-3402 LPVTSGGN
+3402 
-3410 GKTVTTS
+3410 
-3417 AETTNVSPPVLQ
+3417 
-3429 MKTNPEA
+3429 
-3436 SNADTL
+3436 
-3442 WRPMPKLAPLGLKV
+3442 RPQT
-3456 ASLPADSEGQGNKV
+3456 EN
-3470 MPLLAPIVA
+3470 
-3479 KLAPSGVKTS
+3479 
-3489 SPATGQEG
+3489 
-3497 QDNKVMPM
+3497 
-3505 LAPIVTK
+3505 
-3512 LSTTGTLPSNA
+3512 
-3523 AGK
+3523 

>member
-1 MEKQQIV
+1 VMENQQIV
-8 LASRDGGT
+8 MSSRDGGT
-16 VSGAAP
+16 ASGAAP

-41 LVANRDACALASS
+41 LVANRDACALAST

-59 KSKVKTCLPADCV
+59 ESKVKTCLPADCV

-87 EFYHHNTEM
+87 EFYHRNTEM
-96 VLSKQGRRMFPS
+96 VLTKQGRRMFPY
-108 CRYWITGLNASQRY
+108 CRYWITGLDACQRY
-122 ILVMDMSPVDNH
+122 ILVMDISPVDNH

-162 SPSTGQYWMHRP
+162 SPSTGQYWMHQP
-174 VSFYKLKLTNNTFD
+174 VSFYKLKLTNNTLD

-265 SRPRR
+265 SRPQR
-270 DVKHNST
+270 DVKQNRNSG
-277 LKLEGGD
+277 LEGGD
-284 VFSAAGIR
+284 VFSTASICGR
-292 GCPAE
+292 PAE
-297 ADALDVHQR
+297 VDALDLHQR
-306 SVDSSFTGQNSSDT
+306 SLDSSFTGQNPSDI

-336 LDTDLPSGDMPKL
+336 LDTDLSSGDMPKL
-349 KQEVSDSVSTPVKSK
+349 KQEVS
-364 VKTCFPADCVSGGIT
+364 
-379 VTLDNNNM
+379 
-387 WNEFYHRNTEM
+387 E
-398 ILTHQGRRMFPYCRY
+398 
-413 WIKGL
+413 
-418 DASQKYIL
+418 
-426 VMDMSPVDNHRYK
+426 
-439 WNGCS
+439 
-444 WEPSGKAEPHVSNR
+444 
-458 VFIHPESPSTGQ
+458 
-470 YWMHQPVS
+470 
-478 FYKLKLTNDTLDQE
+478 
-492 GHIILH
+492 
-498 SMHRYLPRLHVV
+498 
-510 PADKATEVIQLN
+510 
-522 GPDVHTFTFPQ
+522 
-533 TEFFTVTAY
+533 
-542 QNIQITQ
+542 
-549 LKIDYNPFAK
+549 
-559 GFRDDGLN
+559 
-567 SRPRRDVKHNS
+567 
-578 TLKLEGGDVF
+578 
-588 SAAGIRGCPAEAD
+588 
-601 ALDVHQRSVDS
+601 
-612 SFTGQNSSDTDLDK
+612 
-626 ESFNAERDFLG
+626 
-637 FLDTDLPSGDMP
+637 
-649 KLKQEVSDSPIASS
+649 SPIASS
-663 YESSSRVASPLDPNG
+663 YESSSRVASPLDPTG
-678 HFNVVIKEEPEDGYD
+678 HFNVVVKEEPLDDYD
-693 YESSICTQGIT
+693 YESNVCTQEVS

-728 KHLVRRSDRDG
+728 KHLMRRSETDG
-739 IGGEFRPRK
+739 IDGEFISRK
-748 RLLTSPSGVAKAKML
+748 RVLTSPSGVAKAKML
-763 KLESGKM
+763 KLDSGKM

-789 LPQTMLSSSKK
+789 LPQTMLSSGKK
-800 DKSPLSATLDSLP
+800 DKAALSAILDSLP

-819 KGSGSDTATVTEEFI
+819 KGSCSGTTTVTEELV
-834 MKKQTSVSK
+834 MKKQSLGSK

-851 REAQWALSKSPNFN
+851 RETHWALPKSPNFN
-865 LRGSVSSHFS
+865 LRGSVSCHFT

-884 PGILKNPMSLK
+884 PGILKNSMSLK
-895 GSVSHQ
+895 GSGSNQ
-901 NTLSSVTSKRGRPR
+901 NTLSSVTTKRGRPR

-928 IGRTVITSKN
+928 IAKTVITSKN
-938 TSLGPGSILPD
+938 ISLGPGSILPD

-964 FASKEALDIHTVDRV
+964 FASKEALDIHTVDRA

-1004 VLEKELME
+1004 GLEKELME

-1036 VDPTM
+1036 VDPTV

-1099 GASRNEGGSSE
+1099 GASRSEGGSSE

-1170 KQSTIIPSTSYTFK
+1170 KQSTVIPSTSYTFK
-1184 PVPLSSTS
+1184 PVHLSSTS

-1201 TSSRVKSSYRPILPS
+1201 TSTNSRVKSSYKPILPS
-1216 PFSARQKQNS
+1216 PFSGKQKQNS
-1226 SASGEKAAKSA
+1226 SASGEKAAKSV
-1237 SNSSLANQADS
+1237 SNSSLTNQADN
-1248 FMVPGLDENVLPKQ
+1248 FVMPTLDENILPKQ
-1262 ISLRQAP
+1262 ISLRQTP
-1269 QQQQAG
+1269 QQQQGA

-1282 SQVKLMDLEECGL
+1282 SQVKLMDLEDCAL

-1328 HKIIRRRAPPCSND
+1328 HKIIRRRAPPCNKD

-1374 LKRRVV
+1374 LKRRVL

-1385 SKHKKIL
+1385 SKHKKIM
-1392 KKAARGSLVFYG
+1392 KKAVRGNLVLYG
-1404 TQEEQQEDEDVE
+1404 TQEQQEDEDVE

-1424 EQKQKDKKKR
+1424 ELKQKDKKKR

-1444 EPEQPI
+1444 EPEQPV
-1450 RNCPLWVKV
+1450 RSCPLWVKV

-1472 PSVTEPVKYAVLPS
+1472 PSVIEPVKSALLPNSEFLPS
-1486 PEVLLSSKHRSS
+1486 GRHRSS
-1498 SGVKPGRVY
+1498 GVRPGRVY

-1526 FESMMTCARVRAYER
+1526 FESMMTCARVRAYEY
-1541 KREEKK
+1541 KRGEKK
-1547 QQKDK
+1547 QQEDK
-1552 SDSQSSSIKEHEPEL
+1552 SDSQPSSVKVRSHNVLACILERAEILKMLNIAETYFNSSS
-1567 QSPEKATCETDK
+1567 
-1579 DDDKSGEKSWWSSHS
+1579 EKSWWSSHS

-1615 IEVISDCNWEEDHN
+1615 IEIISDCNLEEDHN
-1629 KILNILSQHIN
+1629 KILTMLSQHIN
-1640 SNATQCLKV
+1640 SNAPQCLKV

-1682 QDKDEKPEIP
+1682 QDKDKKPEIP
-1692 VLETPDSGVPSCKNP
+1692 VLETPDSGVPSHKNP
-1707 ENVKFLRADTLD
+1707 ENLKFLRADTLD
-1719 KLQEK
+1719 KLREK

-1731 PFYAGVYPAGK
+1731 PFYAGVSPAGK
-1742 LIVYKRK
+1742 LVVYKRK
-1749 PNMSPSGL
+1749 ANMRPSGL
-1757 IQVYDKRYP
+1757 IQV
-1766 QAKLLLGQ
+1766 ASN
-1774 MGALHPAN
+1774 AN
-1782 RLAAYITG
+1782 
-1790 RMRPTVLDI
+1790 
-1799 STLSTVISKVAPSA
+1799 
-1813 KAAASGTPS
+1813 AAASGTPS

-1833 TSSTST
+1833 TSSIST
-1839 TSAPSVTTLKTHV
+1839 TSTPTVTTLKTHV
-1852 PAQRQIAVRPS
+1852 PAQRQIAARPS
-1863 PGGVFTQFVMNKA
+1863 PGGVFAQFVMNRA
-1876 GALQQKVPG
+1876 GAL
-1885 AIARQPLSGP
+1885 RQIPLMSTRLPLSEP
-1895 LKFSIKPTPIMV
+1895 RKFSIKPLTSTCLPLSEPRKRSIAPAPVMV
-1907 VAPVVPSRPSPAQ
+1907 VAPVAPSKPSPAQ
-1920 CTVSSGVTTTAT
+1920 CTVSPGVTTAI
-1932 TTSVTVES
+1932 TTSPVTVES
-1940 TSVVTSAVTSPNQTR
+1940 TSVAASTVATPSQTTGS
-1955 ANEPAC
+1955 ESAC
-1961 SPPATPGT
+1961 SPPAITV
-1969 TAPGTAAP
+1969 TAAP
-1977 GVNTC
+1977 ATPGVKTC

-1987 TTPTT
+1987 TTLTAT
-1992 TVSITKATGIVAP
+1992 MNITAATGIVAP
-2005 IATTSFPKTVVTT
+2005 VASMSLPKTVVTT
-2018 LSVTCP
+2018 PTVTCP
-2024 VVTTSTSTVV
+2024 VVTTSSSTVV
-2034 VTTTATATS
+2034 LTTAATATS

-2066 SLNPKREDAAP
+2066 SLNPKREDATP
-2077 QAVSKTPQKMSP
+2077 QALSKTPQKMSP
-2089 GAEKRVGPRL
+2089 GTEKRVGPRL
-2099 LLIPVHQTSP
+2099 
-2109 ALRPL
+2109 
-2114 NNTPLAQRQRMV
+2114 
-2126 LQPLR
+2126 
-2131 SPGGVN
+2131 
-2137 LFRHPNGQ
+2137 HPNGQ

-2153 QVRAAGAQPSVQP
+2153 QFRTTGAQPSVQP
-2166 VIFRNPGSVVGIR
+2166 VMLRNPGSVVGIR
-2179 LPAPSKPPESPVSP
+2179 LPSPSKPPESPVSP
-2193 TSSVSSTSPATNS
+2193 TSSLSSSSPATNS
-2206 AVQTA
+2206 AVQSA
-2211 VPKLSPTSNVTTQ
+2211 VPKLSPTSNAATQ

-2245 ISPPAASSV
+2245 ISSAASST
-2254 TNQTASESKITSSSG
+2254 TNQTASESKITTSSG
-2269 GLPASTANLIPLQSG
+2269 SLPATTANLVPLQSG

-2319 KEDVGAA
+2319 KEDSGAA
-2326 QQKESGKASRSDD
+2326 QQKEDGKASYSDD
-2339 MEVTESEVTVS
+2339 IEVTESEVT
-2350 DRKQE
+2350 
-2355 ENGLSVNQS
+2355 
-2364 NKVEELAS
+2364 
-2372 GTIAPGRNSTTL
+2372 
-2384 EMVEKDSKV
+2384 MVEKDSKV
-2393 LESSCDDSSSSQHD
+2393 LESSCDASFSSQHD
-2407 VSTDVI
+2407 VSADVI

-2426 EEEKGSSEE
+2426 EEDKEASEE
-2435 KENSVSSA
+2435 KEDSVKSEI
-2443 ALVEAVSTN
+2443 VEEAISTN
-2452 SETVCGSSDQS
+2452 AETLGRSSDRS
-2463 VVALLD
+2463 LVVSLDNVHPQTLGNQETALL
-2469 NACPQGL
+2469 
-2476 ENRETA
+2476 
-2482 QLKSPGKEQ
+2482 KIHGKEQ
-2491 IHAEREEKPVKD
+2491 IHAEQEEKPVKK
-2503 QEGDAQTQMKEV
+2503 EKGDAQTQMKEN

-2522 SRSHQEQDTQLENRK
+2522 SQSQQEQNTQLENK
-2537 EQRGTE
+2537 QEQRGTE
-2543 LSQNKQECQHDA
+2543 LSQNKQEWQGDA
-2555 VQPDKEKEYKVSTE
+2555 MQPDMERKEYKGSTE
-2569 AESIREKKGTK
+2569 AESTREKKGIK
-2580 SEISF
+2580 SETSA
-2585 AKEQESASG
+2585 AKEQENASG
-2594 EKHTINTE
+2594 EEHTVNTE
-2602 EGKASIGWQEGSNN
+2602 EGKANVARQEGSNN
-2616 KQDDIFDSQEEMK
+2616 KEEVAFDSQEEMK
-2629 TGDEIVTH
+2629 TGHDIVTH

-2653 SKSEVDNKADTSEKS
+2653 NKSEVDNKAETSEKS

-2677 QEPRHHMPTVD
+2677 EEPRHDKKSYVPNVD
-2688 ITADDMEEE
+2688 VTTDDTEE
-2697 EEEDDDDEDEED
+2697 EEEDEDDEDDEDD

-2716 DEMLDGA
+2716 DEMLDCA

-2728 EEEVDVEKVDACE
+2728 EEEVDVEKVDAGE

-2772 IRPSKQK
+2772 TQPSKEKHAFEHCLPLHYLFYLSWSIRLLLHQK
-2779 YHARNSSDEKLSEK
+2779 RQFRNRKQKS
-2793 PTKKPQFWSRRLKT
+2793 Q
-2807 EAEAFAHYR
+2807 AEAFAHYR

-2822 ERRRRNEIRDLFE
+2822 ERRRRNEMRDLFE
-2835 KLKRTLGL
+2835 KLKRALGL
-2843 HNLPKVSKCYILKQA
+2843 QNLPKVSKSYILKQA
-2858 YEEIQGLTDQAD
+2858 FEEIQGLTDQAD
-2870 KLIGQKNLLTRRQ
+2870 KLIGQKKLLTRNQ
-2883 DVLIRKVSTLSGKT
+2883 DTLIRKVSTLSGETT

-2908 CAKQKAIE
+2908 YAKQKAVE
-2916 AQKKKKQ
+2916 AQKKKQ
-2923 TEPEQS
+2923 PEPEEP
-2929 VVTSTANTQKDG
+2929 VVTSTASIQQEG
-2941 SSARS
+2941 SS
-2946 REVPAPPRELVQM
+2946 PLKDLTQI

-2968 LILARKGGRA
+2968 LILARKAVRA
-2978 TEDTSSSLTLTAA
+2978 TEDNTSCLTLTPA

-3006 PLVPGPVATVPSTL
+3006 PLVPGQVAAVPSTL
-3020 LQAELKPRPVNTT
+3020 LQAELKPQAISTT
-3033 VTAQPGV
+3033 MTAQP
-3040 ASVMIQLPG
+3040 
-3049 STVPVQVQG
+3049 
-3058 ILTNSTIPITLS
+3058 
-3070 TVAGNPGPSTVISAL
+3070 
-3085 QPCSESE
+3085 ERE

-3106 ATEGSMDSNP
+3106 AAEGSTSQNLN
-3116 KRNKNSNK
+3116 RNKNSNV

-3130 QASEKSLVVAP
+3130 QASEKSLAIAP
-3141 LESRKSDSILSEEK
+3141 LESRKSDGILSEEK
-3155 AKPCPGDSRGDG
+3155 AKPCSGDSGGDG
-3167 RNTTGPTKVFFEN
+3167 RNSTGPTKASFEN
-3180 KDGFPQP
+3180 KDGFPQL
-3187 RNISCTKE
+3187 RNVSCSKE
-3195 PPESLS
+3195 APESFS
-3201 KKLCIGEFVG
+3201 KKLGVGEFVG

-3267 IEESDDTDETLTSLL
+3267 IEDSDDTDETLTSLL

-3295 ASPMSE
+3295 ASAMSE
-3301 LPSALNSDFS
+3301 LPSSLNSDFS
-3311 QEDADARRGTA
+3311 HEDVEAHRRTA
-3322 SDLSSAD
+3322 SDLTTAD
-3329 GSSFQFGHLGSSFK
+3329 GSSFQFGHLGGSFK
-3343 IPLKYLSE
+3343 DLSE
-3351 VTEGS
+3351 VPEGG

-3367 DDDLPDGDKNSAEPS
+3367 DDDLTDGDKNSGEPS

-3389 IVIGAETKDPLPN
+3389 IVIGAEMKDPLPN
-3402 LPVTSGGN
+3402 LSVTSGGN
-3410 GKTVTTS
+3410 GKTVTTL
-3417 AETTNVSPPVLQ
+3417 AETTNVTPPVLQ

-3442 WRPMPKLAPLGLKV
+3442 WRPMPKLAPLGLKT
-3456 ASLPADSEGQGNKV
+3456 ASLPVDSEGQSNNKV

-3479 KLAPSGVKTS
+3479 KLVPSGVKTS
-3489 SPATGQEG
+3489 LPATVQEG
-3497 QDNKVMPM
+3497 QDNKVMPA
-3505 LAPIVTK
+3505 LAPVVTK
-3512 LSTTGTLPSNA
+3512 SNTAGTLPSNSS
-3523 AGK
+3523 GK

>member
-8 LASRDGGT
+8 LGSRDGGT

-54 VSTPV
+54 VSTPI
-59 KSKVKTCLPADCV
+59 KSKVKACLPADCV

-87 EFYHHNTEM
+87 EFYHRNTEM
-96 VLSKQGRRMFPS
+96 ILTKQGRRMFPY
-108 CRYWITGLNASQRY
+108 CRYWITGLDASQKY
-122 ILVMDMSPVDNH
+122 ILVMDISPVDNH

-162 SPSTGQYWMHRP
+162 SPSTGQYWMHQP
-174 VSFYKLKLTNNTFD
+174 VSFYKLKLTNNTLD

-265 SRPRR
+265 SRPQR
-270 DVKHNST
+270 DVKQNSN
-277 LKLEGGD
+277 LELEGGD
-284 VFSAAGIR
+284 VLSAASIR
-292 GCPAE
+292 GRPAE
-297 ADALDVHQR
+297 VDALDLHQR
-306 SVDSSFTGQNSSDT
+306 SLDSSFIAQNPSDI
-320 DLDKE
+320 DLEKE
-325 SFNAERDFLGF
+325 SFNAERDFLRF
-336 LDTDLPSGDMPKL
+336 LDTDLSLGDMPKL
-349 KQEVSDSVSTPVKSK
+349 KQEVS
-364 VKTCFPADCVSGGIT
+364 
-379 VTLDNNNM
+379 
-387 WNEFYHRNTEM
+387 E
-398 ILTHQGRRMFPYCRY
+398 
-413 WIKGL
+413 
-418 DASQKYIL
+418 
-426 VMDMSPVDNHRYK
+426 
-439 WNGCS
+439 
-444 WEPSGKAEPHVSNR
+444 
-458 VFIHPESPSTGQ
+458 
-470 YWMHQPVS
+470 
-478 FYKLKLTNDTLDQE
+478 
-492 GHIILH
+492 
-498 SMHRYLPRLHVV
+498 
-510 PADKATEVIQLN
+510 
-522 GPDVHTFTFPQ
+522 
-533 TEFFTVTAY
+533 
-542 QNIQITQ
+542 
-549 LKIDYNPFAK
+549 
-559 GFRDDGLN
+559 
-567 SRPRRDVKHNS
+567 
-578 TLKLEGGDVF
+578 
-588 SAAGIRGCPAEAD
+588 
-601 ALDVHQRSVDS
+601 
-612 SFTGQNSSDTDLDK
+612 
-626 ESFNAERDFLG
+626 
-637 FLDTDLPSGDMP
+637 
-649 KLKQEVSDSPIASS
+649 SPIASS
-663 YESSSRVASPLDPNG
+663 YEGSSRVASPLDPNG
-678 HFNVVIKEEPEDGYD
+678 HFNVVIKEEPVDDYD
-693 YESSICTQGIT
+693 YESGICTQGIS

-718 NTDDDDPILQ
+718 NTDDDDPVLQ
-728 KHLVRRSDRDG
+728 KHLMRRRETDG
-739 IGGEFRPRK
+739 IDGEFRSRK
-748 RLLTSPSGVAKAKML
+748 RVLTSPSGVAKAKML
-763 KLESGKM
+763 KLDSGKM

-789 LPQTMLSSSKK
+789 LPQTMLSSCKK
-800 DKSPLSATLDSLP
+800 EKSPLSAILDSLP

-819 KGSGSDTATVTEEFI
+819 KGSCSGTATVTEELV
-834 MKKQTSVSK
+834 MKKQSPGSK

-865 LRGSVSSHFS
+865 LRGSAGCHFS

-895 GSVSHQ
+895 SSGSNQ
-901 NTLSSVTSKRGRPR
+901 NTLSSVTTKRGRPR

-928 IGRTVITSKN
+928 IGKTVITSKN

-964 FASKEALDIHTVDRV
+964 FASKEALDIHTVDRA

-1053 LSYSNYSLWS
+1053 LSYSNFSLWS

-1201 TSSRVKSSYRPILPS
+1201 TSANSRVKSSYKPILPS
-1216 PFSARQKQNS
+1216 PFPAKQKQNS
-1226 SASGEKAAKSA
+1226 SGEKAAKSV
-1237 SNSSLANQADS
+1237 SNSSLTNQADG
-1248 FMVPGLDENVLPKQ
+1248 FVVPALDENVLPKQ

-1269 QQQQAG
+1269 QQQQSA

-1282 SQVKLMDLEECGL
+1282 SQVKLMDLEDCAL

-1328 HKIIRRRAPPCSND
+1328 HKIIRRRAPPCNND

-1374 LKRRVV
+1374 LKRRVL

-1385 SKHKKIL
+1385 SKHKKIM
-1392 KKAARGSLVFYG
+1392 KKAVRGNLVFYG
-1404 TQEEQQEDEDVE
+1404 TQENQQEDEDVE

-1424 EQKQKDKKKR
+1424 ELKHKDKKKR

-1472 PSVTEPVKYAVLPS
+1472 PSVIEPVKSAVLPN

-1498 SGVKPGRVY
+1498 SGMKSGRVY

-1526 FESMMTCARVRAYER
+1526 FESMMTCARVRAYEHR
-1541 KREEKK
+1541 RQEKK

-1552 SDSQSSSIKEHEPEL
+1552 SDPQSSSIKEHEPEL
-1567 QSPEKATCETDK
+1567 QSPEKATCEIDK
-1579 DDDKSGEKSWWSSHS
+1579 DSDKSGEKSWWSSRS

-1615 IEVISDCNWEEDHN
+1615 IEIISDCNWEEDHN
-1629 KILNILSQHIN
+1629 KILTILSQHIN
-1640 SNATQCLKV
+1640 SNAPHCLKV

-1692 VLETPDSGVPSCKNP
+1692 VLETPDSGVPSHKTP
-1707 ENVKFLRADTLD
+1707 ENLKYLRADTLD

-1731 PFYAGVYPAGK
+1731 PFYAGISPAGK
-1742 LIVYKRK
+1742 LVVYKRK
-1749 PNMSPSGL
+1749 ANMSPSGL
-1757 IQVYDKRYP
+1757 IQVNDKRFP

-1790 RMRPTVLDI
+1790 RLRPTVLGV
-1799 STLSTVISKVAPSA
+1799 STLSTVISKVASNA
-1813 KAAASGTPS
+1813 KAAASVTPS

-1839 TSAPSVTTLKTHV
+1839 TSTPTVTTLKTHV
-1852 PAQRQIAVRPS
+1852 PAQRQIAARPS

-1876 GALQQKVPG
+1876 GALQQKIPG
-1885 AIARQPLSGP
+1885 ASTRQPVSGP
-1895 LKFSIKPTPIMV
+1895 QKFSIKPMPIMV

-1920 CTVSSGVTTTAT
+1920 CTVSPGVTAAT
-1932 TTSVTVES
+1932 TTSPVTVES
-1940 TSVVTSAVTSPNQTR
+1940 TSVAASTVTTPSQTR
-1955 ANEPAC
+1955 ANEPVC
-1961 SPPATPGT
+1961 SPPAITV
-1969 TAPGTAAP
+1969 TAAP
-1977 GVNTC
+1977 ATPGINTC

-1987 TTPTT
+1987 STPTT
-1992 TVSITKATGIVAP
+1992 TVNITKATGIVAP
-2005 IATTSFPKTVVTT
+2005 VATTSFPKTVITPPT
-2018 LSVTCP
+2018 VTCP

-2034 VTTTATATS
+2034 LTTTATATS

-2051 AGSVPIILSGVNSSP
+2051 AGSVPIIISGVNSSP
-2066 SLNPKREDAAP
+2066 SLNSKREDATP
-2077 QAVSKTPQKMSP
+2077 QATTPPKMSP
-2089 GAEKRVGPRL
+2089 GTEKRVGPRL

-2109 ALRPL
+2109 ALRPV
-2114 NNTPLAQRQRMV
+2114 NNTQLAQRQRMI

-2153 QVRAAGAQPSVQP
+2153 QFRAAGAQPSVQP
-2166 VIFRNPGSVVGIR
+2166 VMFRNPGSVVGIR
-2179 LPAPSKPPESPVSP
+2179 LPAPSKPAESPVSP

-2206 AVQTA
+2206 AVQAA
-2211 VPKLSPTSNVTTQ
+2211 VPKLSPTSNLATQ

-2254 TNQTASESKITSSSG
+2254 TNQTASESKITCSTG
-2269 GLPASTANLIPLQSG
+2269 GLPATTANLIPLQSG

-2319 KEDVGAA
+2319 KEDSDAA
-2326 QQKESGKASRSDD
+2326 QQKENGKASRSDD
-2339 MEVTESEVTVS
+2339 VEVTESEVTVS

-2355 ENGLSVNQS
+2355 ENELSVNQA
-2364 NKVEELAS
+2364 NLEEPTS
-2372 GTIAPGRNSTTL
+2372 GTVTPDRNSTTL

-2407 VSTDVI
+2407 VSADVI

-2426 EEEKGSSEE
+2426 EEEKGASEE
-2435 KENSVSSA
+2435 KEDSVSSETV
-2443 ALVEAVSTN
+2443 VEAVSAN
-2452 SETVCGSSDQS
+2452 CETVCGSSDPS
-2463 VVALLD
+2463 VVAPLD
-2469 NACPQGL
+2469 NAHPESL

-2482 QLKSPGKEQ
+2482 QLKNHGKGQIPAEQ
-2491 IHAEREEKPVKD
+2491 EEKAVKEE
-2503 QEGDAQTQMKEV
+2503 EGEAQTQMEDI
-2515 NKASSGQ
+2515 KASSGQ
-2522 SRSHQEQDTQLENRK
+2522 SQSQQEQDTQLENTK

-2543 LSQNKQECQHDA
+2543 PSQSKQECQGDA
-2555 VQPDKEKEYKVSTE
+2555 MQPGTERSEDKSSTE
-2569 AESIREKKGTK
+2569 AESIREKKGSN
-2580 SEISF
+2580 SEISS
-2585 AKEQESASG
+2585 AKEQDNAAG
-2594 EKHTINTE
+2594 ETHTVHAE
-2602 EGKASIGWQEGSNN
+2602 EGKANITRQDGSNN
-2616 KQDDIFDSQEEMK
+2616 KEQDTFDSQEEMK
-2629 TGDEIVTH
+2629 TGHDIVTH

-2653 SKSEVDNKADTSEKS
+2653 NKSDADNKADTSEKS

-2677 QEPRHHMPTVD
+2677 QEARHHKKGYLPTID

-2697 EEEDDDDEDEED
+2697 EEEDDDEDEED

-2728 EEEVDVEKVDACE
+2728 EEEVDVEKV
-2741 YSEDDEQVDIETV
+2741 Q
-2754 EELSEKINIAR
+2754 
-2765 LKATAAN
+2765 
-2772 IRPSKQK
+2772 
-2779 YHARNSSDEKLSEK
+2779 
-2793 PTKKPQFWSRRLKT
+2793 KPQFWKRKLKT

-2822 ERRRRNEIRDLFE
+2822 ERRRRNEMRDLFE

-2858 YEEIQGLTDQAD
+2858 HEEIQGLTDQAD
-2870 KLIGQKNLLTRRQ
+2870 KLIGQKNLLTRKQ

-2908 CAKQKAIE
+2908 YAKQKAVE

-2923 TEPEQS
+2923 TEPEES
-2929 VVTSTANTQKDG
+2929 VVTSTASTQQEG
-2941 SSARS
+2941 SSAPS
-2946 REVPAPPRELVQM
+2946 REVAQI

-3006 PLVPGPVATVPSTL
+3006 PLVPGQVAAVPSTL
-3020 LQAELKPRPVNTT
+3020 LQAELKPRAVSTT
-3033 VTAQPGV
+3033 MTAQPGI

-3049 STVPVQVQG
+3049 STVPVQVKG

-3070 TVAGNPGPSTVISAL
+3070 TVAGSPVPSTVVSATE
-3085 QPCSESE
+3085 PHSESE

-3106 ATEGSMDSNP
+3106 AAEGSMNLNLN
-3116 KRNKNSNK
+3116 RNKNANT
-3124 TTAAGT
+3124 TTAAGA
-3130 QASEKSLVVAP
+3130 QASEKSLVAAP

-3155 AKPCPGDSRGDG
+3155 AKPCPGDSGGDG

-3180 KDGFPQP
+3180 KDGFPQL
-3187 RNISCTKE
+3187 RNVSSTKE
-3195 PPESLS
+3195 PLESFS
-3201 KKLCIGEFVG
+3201 KKLCVGEFVG

-3231 PFRKLQIKDSRIE
+3231 SFRKLQIKDSRIE

-3255 EADLDASELLSS
+3255 EAELDASELLSS

-3295 ASPMSE
+3295 ASAMSE
-3301 LPSALNSDFS
+3301 LPGTLNSDFS
-3311 QEDADARRGTA
+3311 HEHAEARRGTA
-3322 SDLSSAD
+3322 SDLTAAD
-3329 GSSFQFGHLGSSFK
+3329 GSSFQFGHLGGSFK
-3343 IPLKYLSE
+3343 DLSE
-3351 VTEGS
+3351 VPEGG

-3367 DDDLPDGDKNSAEPS
+3367 DDDLTDGDKNSGEPS

-3389 IVIGAETKDPLPN
+3389 IVIGAEMKDPLPN
-3402 LPVTSGGN
+3402 LSVTSGGN
-3410 GKTVTTS
+3410 GKTVTTL
-3417 AETTNVSPPVLQ
+3417 AETTNVTPPVLQ

-3456 ASLPADSEGQGNKV
+3456 ASLPADSEGQSNKV

-3489 SPATGQEG
+3489 LPATVQEG
-3497 QDNKVMPM
+3497 QDNKVMPT
-3505 LAPIVTK
+3505 LAPVVTK
-3512 LSTTGTLPSNA
+3512 LNTTGTLPSNS

>member
-8 LASRDGGT
+8 LGSRDGGT

-22 AFFVILKQQQGN
+22 AFFVILKQPQGN

-54 VSTPV
+54 VSTPI
-59 KSKVKTCLPADCV
+59 KPKVKTCLPAECV

-87 EFYHHNTEM
+87 EFYHRNTEM
-96 VLSKQGRRMFPS
+96 ILTKQGRRMFPY
-108 CRYWITGLNASQRY
+108 CRYWIAGLDVYRRY
-122 ILVMDMSPVDNH
+122 ILVMDISPVDNH

-140 RWWEPSG
+140 QLWEPSG
-147 KAEPHVLGRVFIHPE
+147 RAEPHVLGRVFIHPA
-162 SPSTGQYWMHRP
+162 SPSTGYYWMHQP
-174 VSFYKLKLTNNTFD
+174 VSFYKLKLTNNTLD

-245 TQLKIDYNPF
+245 TRLKIDYNPF

-265 SRPRR
+265 SRPQR
-270 DVKHNST
+270 DVKQNSN
-277 LKLEGGD
+277 LELEGGG
-284 VFSAAGIR
+284 VLSAASIHGH
-292 GCPAE
+292 PAE
-297 ADALDVHQR
+297 ADVLDFHQR
-306 SVDSSFTGQNSSDT
+306 TLDSSFIGQNPSDI

-325 SFNAERDFLGF
+325 SFNAERDFLGV
-336 LDTDLPSGDMPKL
+336 LDTDLSSGDMPKL
-349 KQEVSDSVSTPVKSK
+349 KQEVS
-364 VKTCFPADCVSGGIT
+364 
-379 VTLDNNNM
+379 
-387 WNEFYHRNTEM
+387 E
-398 ILTHQGRRMFPYCRY
+398 
-413 WIKGL
+413 
-418 DASQKYIL
+418 
-426 VMDMSPVDNHRYK
+426 
-439 WNGCS
+439 
-444 WEPSGKAEPHVSNR
+444 
-458 VFIHPESPSTGQ
+458 
-470 YWMHQPVS
+470 
-478 FYKLKLTNDTLDQE
+478 
-492 GHIILH
+492 
-498 SMHRYLPRLHVV
+498 
-510 PADKATEVIQLN
+510 
-522 GPDVHTFTFPQ
+522 
-533 TEFFTVTAY
+533 
-542 QNIQITQ
+542 
-549 LKIDYNPFAK
+549 
-559 GFRDDGLN
+559 
-567 SRPRRDVKHNS
+567 
-578 TLKLEGGDVF
+578 
-588 SAAGIRGCPAEAD
+588 
-601 ALDVHQRSVDS
+601 
-612 SFTGQNSSDTDLDK
+612 
-626 ESFNAERDFLG
+626 
-637 FLDTDLPSGDMP
+637 
-649 KLKQEVSDSPIASS
+649 SPIASS

-678 HFNVVIKEEPEDGYD
+678 HFNVVVKEEPLDDYD
-693 YESSICTQGIT
+693 YESTICTQGVS
-704 VKQEDTDEETDEYS
+704 VKQEDTEEETDEYS
-718 NTDDDDPILQ
+718 NTDDDDPVLQ
-728 KHLVRRSDRDG
+728 KHLMRRGETDG
-739 IGGEFRPRK
+739 IDGEFGSRK
-748 RLLTSPSGVAKAKML
+748 RMLTSPSGVAKAKML
-763 KLESGKM
+763 KLDSGKM

-789 LPQTMLSSSKK
+789 LPQTMLSPCKR
-800 DKSPLSATLDSLP
+800 DKSPLSAVLDSFP

-819 KGSGSDTATVTEEFI
+819 KGSCSGTAAVTGELV
-834 MKKQTSVSK
+834 MKKQSSGSK

-851 REAQWALSKSPNFN
+851 REAQWALSKSANFN
-865 LRGSVSSHFS
+865 LRGSVGCHFS

-884 PGILKNPMSLK
+884 PGILKNPVSLK
-895 GSVSHQ
+895 GSGSNQ
-901 NTLSSVTSKRGRPR
+901 NTLSSVTTKRGRPR

-928 IGRTVITSKN
+928 IGKTVITSKN

-964 FASKEALDIHTVDRV
+964 FASKEALDIHTVDRT

-1053 LSYSNYSLWS
+1053 LSYSNYSLWG

-1078 VSRTGKTNDFTK
+1078 VSRTGKTNDFRK

-1137 SMGFSSS
+1137 SMGFSSN

-1192 RKTKTQNRQ
+1192 RKTKAQTRQ
-1201 TSSRVKSSYRPILPS
+1201 TSTNSRVKSSYKPILPS
-1216 PFSARQKQNS
+1216 PFSAKQKQNS
-1226 SASGEKAAKSA
+1226 SASGEKAAKSV
-1237 SNSSLANQADS
+1237 SNNSLNNQADS
-1248 FMVPGLDENVLPKQ
+1248 FLVPALDENILPKQ
-1262 ISLRQAP
+1262 ISLHQAP
-1269 QQQQAG
+1269 QQQQGA

-1282 SQVKLMDLEECGL
+1282 SQVKLMDLEDCAL

-1320 ASLKNKPI
+1320 ASLKTKPI
-1328 HKIIRRRAPPCSND
+1328 HKIIRRRAPPCNND

-1374 LKRRVV
+1374 LKRRVL
-1380 LVKGG
+1380 LVKGA
-1385 SKHKKIL
+1385 SKHKKIM
-1392 KKAARGSLVFYG
+1392 KKGARGNLVSYG
-1404 TQEEQQEDEDVE
+1404 TQEEQQEGEDVE

-1424 EQKQKDKKKR
+1424 ELKQKDKKKR
-1434 KRVEY
+1434 KRLFLFFFFFSA
-1439 TICDS
+1439 ICDS
-1444 EPEQPI
+1444 EPEQPV

-1472 PSVTEPVKYAVLPS
+1472 PSVIEPVKSSLLPNPEVVLP
-1486 PEVLLSSKHRSS
+1486 SKHRSS

-1526 FESMMTCARVRAYER
+1526 FESMMTCARVRPYER

-1552 SDSQSSSIKEHEPEL
+1552 SDSQSSSVKVRSHTATSMYHRTGRNTENGE
-1567 QSPEKATCETDK
+1567 SPEKATCEVDK
-1579 DDDKSGEKSWWSSHS
+1579 DTDKSGEKSWWSPRS

-1608 PGGPTKL
+1608 PGGPAKL
-1615 IEVISDCNWEEDHN
+1615 IEIISDRNLEEDHN
-1629 KILNILSQHIN
+1629 KILTILPQHIS
-1640 SNATQCLKV
+1640 SNAPQCLKV
-1649 GSFIIELASEHKAQD
+1649 GSFIIELASEYKAQD
-1664 ENHPPVYSSRVK
+1664 ENHPPVYSSRMK

-1692 VLETPDSGVPSCKNP
+1692 VLETPDSRVSSRKKP
-1707 ENVKFLRADTLD
+1707 ENLKFLRADTLD

-1731 PFYAGVYPAGK
+1731 PFYAGVSPAGK
-1742 LIVYKRK
+1742 LVVYNRK
-1749 PNMSPSGL
+1749 ANMSPSGL
-1757 IQVYDKRYP
+1757 IQVASK
-1766 QAKLLLGQ
+1766 
-1774 MGALHPAN
+1774 
-1782 RLAAYITG
+1782 AA
-1790 RMRPTVLDI
+1790 
-1799 STLSTVISKVAPSA
+1799 
-1813 KAAASGTPS
+1813 AAASGTPS

-1839 TSAPSVTTLKTHV
+1839 TSTPTVTTLKTHV

-1876 GALQQKVPG
+1876 GALQQKIPG
-1885 AIARQPLSGP
+1885 VSTRQPLSSP
-1895 LKFSIKPTPIMV
+1895 QKFSIKPTPIMV
-1907 VAPVVPSRPSPAQ
+1907 VAPVVPSGPSPAQ
-1920 CTVSSGVTTTAT
+1920 CTVSPGVTTAT
-1932 TTSVTVES
+1932 TTSPVTVEI
-1940 TSVVTSAVTSPNQTR
+1940 TSVAVSAVTTPGQTR
-1955 ANEPAC
+1955 ADEPAR
-1961 SPPATPGT
+1961 SPPAVTVTAAPATPGI
-1969 TAPGTAAP
+1969 
-1977 GVNTC
+1977 NTC
-1982 TTPSS
+1982 TAPSS
-1987 TTPTT
+1987 TTPTA
-1992 TVSITKATGIVAP
+1992 TVTITQATGIVAP
-2005 IATTSFPKTVVTT
+2005 VATTSLPKTVVTT
-2018 LSVTCP
+2018 PTVTCP

-2034 VTTTATATS
+2034 LTTAAAATS
-2043 VVTTPTSS
+2043 VVTTPT

-2066 SLNPKREDAAP
+2066 SLNQQREDATP
-2077 QAVSKTPQKMSP
+2077 QAISKTPQKMSP
-2089 GAEKRVGPRL
+2089 GTEKRIGPRL

-2114 NNTPLAQRQRMV
+2114 NNTQLAQRQRMV

-2131 SPGGVN
+2131 SPGAVN

-2166 VIFRNPGSVVGIR
+2166 VMFRNPGSIVGIR

-2211 VPKLSPTSNVTTQ
+2211 VPKLSPTSTLTTQ
-2224 ASSLLPSVTSFVSQ
+2224 ASSILPSVASFVSQ

-2254 TNQTASESKITSSSG
+2254 TNPTASESKITCSSG
-2269 GLPASTANLIPLQSG
+2269 GLPATTANLIPLQSG

-2308 QMKKDYRKICK
+2308 QMKKDYRKIS
-2319 KEDVGAA
+2319 
-2326 QQKESGKASRSDD
+2326 SG
-2339 MEVTESEVTVS
+2339 M
-2350 DRKQE
+2350 
-2355 ENGLSVNQS
+2355 
-2364 NKVEELAS
+2364 
-2372 GTIAPGRNSTTL
+2372 IAPDRNSTTL

-2426 EEEKGSSEE
+2426 EEEKGTFEE
-2435 KENSVSSA
+2435 KEDSLGSETV
-2443 ALVEAVSTN
+2443 VEAVSAN

-2463 VVALLD
+2463 LVAPLD
-2469 NACPQGL
+2469 NAYPQSL
-2476 ENRETA
+2476 ENWETA
-2482 QLKSPGKEQ
+2482 QLKNHGK
-2491 IHAEREEKPVKD
+2491 EEKPVKEH
-2503 QEGDAQTQMKEV
+2503 EGDAQTQMKED

-2522 SRSHQEQDTQLENRK
+2522 PQHQQEQDRQLENEK

-2543 LSQNKQECQHDA
+2543 LSQNEHHHQGDA
-2555 VQPDKEKEYKVSTE
+2555 EQPDMERREYEGSVKSE
-2569 AESIREKKGTK
+2569 REEEGSK
-2580 SEISF
+2580 SEISS
-2585 AKEQESASG
+2585 AKEQDNGSG
-2594 EKHTINTE
+2594 EEHTVNNE
-2602 EGKASIGWQEGSNN
+2602 ESKENVARQEGSNN
-2616 KQDDIFDSQEEMK
+2616 REQDAFDSQEEIK
-2629 TGDEIVTH
+2629 TGHDIVTH

-2646 SIVPALE
+2646 SIVPTLE
-2653 SKSEVDNKADTSEKS
+2653 NKSEADNRADTSEES
-2668 DFLTPEQRA
+2668 DFPTPEQRA
-2677 QEPRHHMPTVD
+2677 QEPGHHKTGYMPTVD
-2688 ITADDMEEE
+2688 ITADDTEEE
-2697 EEEDDDDEDEED
+2697 EEDDDDDEDEED

-2716 DEMLDGA
+2716 DEMLDCA

-2728 EEEVDVEKVDACE
+2728 EEEVDIEKDACA

-2772 IRPSKQK
+2772 IQPSKQK

-2793 PTKKPQFWSRRLKT
+2793 STKVYVCSPLSFWLKS

-2816 QTHTAN
+2816 ETHTAN
-2822 ERRRRNEIRDLFE
+2822 ERRRRNELRGLFE
-2835 KLKRTLGL
+2835 KLKKTLRL
-2843 HNLPKVSKCYILKQA
+2843 HNLPKVSKSYILKQA

-2870 KLIGQKNLLTRRQ
+2870 KLIGQKNLLTRKQ
-2883 DVLIRKVSTLSGKT
+2883 GVLIRKVSTLSGKT

-2908 CAKQKAIE
+2908 YAKQKAGE

-2923 TEPEQS
+2923 AEPEEP
-2929 VVTSTANTQKDG
+2929 VATSTASTQQEG
-2941 SSARS
+2941 SSAPS
-2946 REVPAPPRELVQM
+2946 KELAQVA
-2959 PMTNRRGKP
+2959 MTNRRGKP
-2968 LILARKGGRA
+2968 LILARKGVRA
-2978 TEDTSSSLTLTAA
+2978 TEDTSSPLTLTAA

-3006 PLVPGPVATVPSTL
+3006 PLVPGQVAAVPSTL
-3020 LQAELKPRPVNTT
+3020 LQAELKPRAVTT
-3033 VTAQPGV
+3033 TMTAQP
-3040 ASVMIQLPG
+3040 
-3049 STVPVQVQG
+3049 
-3058 ILTNSTIPITLS
+3058 
-3070 TVAGNPGPSTVISAL
+3070 
-3085 QPCSESE
+3085 ESE

-3106 ATEGSMDSNP
+3106 AAEGSVSLNP
-3116 KRNKNSNK
+3116 NRNKSSNV
-3124 TTAAGT
+3124 TAAAGT

-3141 LESRKSDSILSEEK
+3141 LESRKSESILPEEK
-3155 AKPCPGDSRGDG
+3155 GKPCPGDSGRDG
-3167 RNTTGPTKVFFEN
+3167 RNTTGPAKVFFEN
-3180 KDGFPQP
+3180 KDGFPQL
-3187 RNISCTKE
+3187 RNMACTKE
-3195 PPESLS
+3195 SPESFS

-3211 SQARRKD
+3211 SQARRTVS
-3218 GDPGGERL
+3218 DPGGERL

-3255 EADLDASELLSS
+3255 EAELDASELLSS
-3267 IEESDDTDETLTSLL
+3267 IEDSDDTDETLTSLL

-3295 ASPMSE
+3295 ASAMSE
-3301 LPSALNSDFS
+3301 LPSTLNSDFS
-3311 QEDADARRGTA
+3311 REGAEARRGTA
-3322 SDLSSAD
+3322 SDLTAAG
-3329 GSSFQFGHLGSSFK
+3329 GSSFQFGHLGGSFK
-3343 IPLKYLSE
+3343 DLSE
-3351 VTEGS
+3351 VPEGG

-3367 DDDLPDGDKNSAEPS
+3367 DDDLTDGDKNSGEPS

-3389 IVIGAETKDPLPN
+3389 IVIGAEMKDPLPN
-3402 LPVTSGGN
+3402 LSVTSGGN
-3410 GKTVTTS
+3410 GKTITTLSETTS
-3417 AETTNVSPPVLQ
+3417 VTPPVLQ

-3456 ASLPADSEGQGNKV
+3456 ASLPADSEGQSSNKV
-3470 MPLLAPIVA
+3470 MPLLAPVIA

-3489 SPATGQEG
+3489 LPATVQEG
-3497 QDNKVMPM
+3497 QDNKVMPT
-3505 LAPIVTK
+3505 LAPVVMK
-3512 LSTTGTLPSNA
+3512 LNTTGTLPSNS

>member
-8 LASRDGGT
+8 LGSRDGGT

-54 VSTPV
+54 VSTPI

-87 EFYHHNTEM
+87 EFYHRNTEM
-96 VLSKQGRRMFPS
+96 ILTKQGRRMFPY
-108 CRYWITGLNASQRY
+108 CRYWITGLDATQRY
-122 ILVMDMSPVDNH
+122 ILVMDISPVDNH

-162 SPSTGQYWMHRP
+162 SPSTGQYWMHQP
-174 VSFYKLKLTNNTFD
+174 VSFYKLKLTNNTLD

-265 SRPRR
+265 SRPQR
-270 DVKHNST
+270 DVKQNSN
-277 LKLEGGD
+277 LELEAGD
-284 VFSAAGIR
+284 VFSAASIR
-292 GCPAE
+292 GRPAE
-297 ADALDVHQR
+297 VDALDLHQR
-306 SVDSSFTGQNSSDT
+306 SLDSSFIGQNPSDI

-336 LDTDLPSGDMPKL
+336 LDTDLSSGDVPKL
-349 KQEVSDSVSTPVKSK
+349 KQEVS
-364 VKTCFPADCVSGGIT
+364 
-379 VTLDNNNM
+379 
-387 WNEFYHRNTEM
+387 E
-398 ILTHQGRRMFPYCRY
+398 
-413 WIKGL
+413 
-418 DASQKYIL
+418 
-426 VMDMSPVDNHRYK
+426 
-439 WNGCS
+439 
-444 WEPSGKAEPHVSNR
+444 
-458 VFIHPESPSTGQ
+458 
-470 YWMHQPVS
+470 
-478 FYKLKLTNDTLDQE
+478 
-492 GHIILH
+492 
-498 SMHRYLPRLHVV
+498 
-510 PADKATEVIQLN
+510 
-522 GPDVHTFTFPQ
+522 
-533 TEFFTVTAY
+533 
-542 QNIQITQ
+542 
-549 LKIDYNPFAK
+549 
-559 GFRDDGLN
+559 
-567 SRPRRDVKHNS
+567 
-578 TLKLEGGDVF
+578 
-588 SAAGIRGCPAEAD
+588 
-601 ALDVHQRSVDS
+601 
-612 SFTGQNSSDTDLDK
+612 
-626 ESFNAERDFLG
+626 
-637 FLDTDLPSGDMP
+637 
-649 KLKQEVSDSPIASS
+649 SPIASS

-678 HFNVVIKEEPEDGYD
+678 HFNVVIKEEPVDDYN
-693 YESSICTQGIT
+693 YESSICTQGIS

-718 NTDDDDPILQ
+718 NTDDEDPILQ
-728 KHLVRRSDRDG
+728 KHLMRRSETDG
-739 IGGEFRPRK
+739 IDGEFRSRK
-748 RLLTSPSGVAKAKML
+748 RVLTSPSGVAKAKML
-763 KLESGKM
+763 KLDSGKM

-789 LPQTMLSSSKK
+789 LPQTMLSSCKK
-800 DKSPLSATLDSLP
+800 EKSPLSAILDSLP

-819 KGSGSDTATVTEEFI
+819 KGSCSGTATVTEELV
-834 MKKQTSVSK
+834 MKKQSSGGK

-851 REAQWALSKSPNFN
+851 REAQWGLSKSPNFN
-865 LRGSVSSHFS
+865 LRGSVSCHFS

-895 GSVSHQ
+895 GSGSNQ
-901 NTLSSVTSKRGRPR
+901 NTLSSVTTKRGRPR

-928 IGRTVITSKN
+928 IGKTVITSKN
-938 TSLGPGSILPD
+938 SSLGPGSILPD

-964 FASKEALDIHTVDRV
+964 FASKEALDIHTVDRA

-1137 SMGFSSS
+1137 SMGLSSS

-1184 PVPLSSTS
+1184 AVPLSSTS

-1201 TSSRVKSSYRPILPS
+1201 TSTNRVKSSYKPILPS
-1216 PFSARQKQNS
+1216 PFSAKQKQNS

-1237 SNSSLANQADS
+1237 SNNSLTNQADS
-1248 FMVPGLDENVLPKQ
+1248 FMVPALDENILPKQ

-1269 QQQQAG
+1269 QQQQAA

-1282 SQVKLMDLEECGL
+1282 SQVKLMDLEDCAL

-1328 HKIIRRRAPPCSND
+1328 HKIIRRRAPPCNND

-1374 LKRRVV
+1374 LKRRVL

-1385 SKHKKIL
+1385 SKHKKIM
-1392 KKAARGSLVFYG
+1392 KKAVRGNLVFYG
-1404 TQEEQQEDEDVE
+1404 TQEEQQDDEDVE

-1424 EQKQKDKKKR
+1424 ELKQKDKKRR
-1434 KRVEY
+1434 KKVEY

-1444 EPEQPI
+1444 EPEQPV
-1450 RNCPLWVKV
+1450 RNCPLWVRV

-1472 PSVTEPVKYAVLPS
+1472 PSVIEPVKSTVLPNA
-1486 PEVLLSSKHRSS
+1486 EVLLSSKHRSS
-1498 SGVKPGRVY
+1498 SGMKPGRVY

-1526 FESMMTCARVRAYER
+1526 FESLMTCARVRAYER
-1541 KREEKK
+1541 RREEKK

-1552 SDSQSSSIKEHEPEL
+1552 RDSQSSSIKEHEPEL
-1567 QSPEKATCETDK
+1567 QPPEKAACEVDK
-1579 DDDKSGEKSWWSSHS
+1579 DTDKSG
-1594 EGDSSST
+1594 
-1601 SYVHHTT
+1601 
-1608 PGGPTKL
+1608 
-1615 IEVISDCNWEEDHN
+1615 
-1629 KILNILSQHIN
+1629 
-1640 SNATQCLKV
+1640 
-1649 GSFIIELASEHKAQD
+1649 
-1664 ENHPPVYSSRVK
+1664 
-1676 ISVPSY
+1676 
-1682 QDKDEKPEIP
+1682 
-1692 VLETPDSGVPSCKNP
+1692 
-1707 ENVKFLRADTLD
+1707 
-1719 KLQEK
+1719 
-1724 LHGGKGL
+1724 
-1731 PFYAGVYPAGK
+1731 
-1742 LIVYKRK
+1742 
-1749 PNMSPSGL
+1749 
-1757 IQVYDKRYP
+1757 
-1766 QAKLLLGQ
+1766 
-1774 MGALHPAN
+1774 
-1782 RLAAYITG
+1782 AA
-1790 RMRPTVLDI
+1790 
-1799 STLSTVISKVAPSA
+1799 
-1813 KAAASGTPS
+1813 
-1822 VQVPTTSTPKT
+1822 
-1833 TSSTST
+1833 
-1839 TSAPSVTTLKTHV
+1839 
-1852 PAQRQIAVRPS
+1852 RPS
-1863 PGGVFTQFVMNKA
+1863 PGGMFAQFVMNKA
-1876 GALQQKVPG
+1876 GALQQKIP
-1885 AIARQPLSGP
+1885 AANTRQPLSGP
-1895 LKFSIKPTPIMV
+1895 QKFSIKPTPIMV
-1907 VAPVVPSRPSPAQ
+1907 AAPVVPSRPPPAQ
-1920 CTVSSGVTTTAT
+1920 CAVSLGVTTAT
-1932 TTSVTVES
+1932 TTSPVIVES
-1940 TSVVTSAVTSPNQTR
+1940 TSVAASTVTAPSQMR

-1961 SPPATPGT
+1961 SPPAITV
-1969 TAPGTAAP
+1969 TAAP
-1977 GVNTC
+1977 ATPGINTC
-1982 TTPSS
+1982 STPSS
-1987 TTPTT
+1987 TTPTA
-1992 TVSITKATGIVAP
+1992 TVNMAKATGIVAP
-2005 IATTSFPKTVVTT
+2005 VATTSFPKTVVTT
-2018 LSVTCP
+2018 PTVTCP
-2024 VVTTSTSTVV
+2024 VVTTSISTVV
-2034 VTTTATATS
+2034 LTTATS

-2066 SLNPKREDAAP
+2066 SLNPKREDATP

-2089 GAEKRVGPRL
+2089 GTEKRVGPRL
-2099 LLIPVHQTSP
+2099 LLIPVHQASP

-2114 NNTPLAQRQRMV
+2114 NNAQLAQRQRMI

-2131 SPGGVN
+2131 SPGAVN

-2153 QVRAAGAQPSVQP
+2153 QFRAAGAQPSVQP
-2166 VIFRNPGSVVGIR
+2166 VMFRNPGSVVGIR

-2193 TSSVSSTSPATNS
+2193 TSSVSSASPATNS

-2211 VPKLSPTSNVTTQ
+2211 VPKLSPTSNLATQ

-2245 ISPPAASSV
+2245 ISPSAASSV
-2254 TNQTASESKITSSSG
+2254 TNQTASESKITCSSG
-2269 GLPASTANLIPLQSG
+2269 GLPATTANLIPLQSG

-2319 KEDVGAA
+2319 KEDSGAA
-2326 QQKESGKASRSDD
+2326 QQKENGKASRSDD
-2339 MEVTESEVTVS
+2339 VEVTESEVIVS

-2355 ENGLSVNQS
+2355 ENELSVNQS
-2364 NKVEELAS
+2364 NNVQESAS
-2372 GTIAPGRNSTTL
+2372 GTIAPDRNPTAL
-2384 EMVEKDSKV
+2384 EVVEKDSKV
-2393 LESSCDDSSSSQHD
+2393 LESSCDDSFSSQHD
-2407 VSTDVI
+2407 VSADVV

-2426 EEEKGSSEE
+2426 EEEQGASEE
-2435 KENSVSSA
+2435 KEDSVSSETV
-2443 ALVEAVSTN
+2443 VEAVSAN

-2463 VVALLD
+2463 LVAPLD
-2469 NACPQGL
+2469 NAHPQSL
-2476 ENRETA
+2476 ENQKTA
-2482 QLKSPGKEQ
+2482 QLQNHGKEQ
-2491 IHAEREEKPVKD
+2491 IHAQQEENRVKE
-2503 QEGDAQTQMKEV
+2503 QKGDAQTRMKED

-2522 SRSHQEQDTQLENRK
+2522 LQSQQEQDTQLENKK

-2543 LSQNKQECQHDA
+2543 LSQNKQDCRGDA
-2555 VQPDKEKEYKVSTE
+2555 VQPDLERKEYKGTTE
-2569 AESIREKKGTK
+2569 AESIREKKGSK
-2580 SEISF
+2580 SETNS
-2585 AKEQESASG
+2585 AKEQDNASG
-2594 EKHTINTE
+2594 EEHTVNTE
-2602 EGKASIGWQEGSNN
+2602 EGKANIARHEGSNN
-2616 KQDDIFDSQEEMK
+2616 KEQDAFDSQEEMK
-2629 TGDEIVTH
+2629 IGHDIVTH

-2646 SIVPALE
+2646 SIVPTLE
-2653 SKSEVDNKADTSEKS
+2653 NKSEGDNKADTSEKS
-2668 DFLTPEQRA
+2668 DLLTPEQKP
-2677 QEPRHHMPTVD
+2677 QEPRHHKKGYMPTID
-2688 ITADDMEEE
+2688 ITTDDMEEE
-2697 EEEDDDDEDEED
+2697 EEEDDDEDEED

-2716 DEMLDGA
+2716 DEMLDGT

-2772 IRPSKQK
+2772 IQPSKQK
-2779 YHARNSSDEKLSEK
+2779 YHARNSSDEKLSDK
-2793 PTKKPQFWSRRLKT
+2793 PTKKRQFRNRKLKT

-2822 ERRRRNEIRDLFE
+2822 ERRRRNEMRDLFE

-2843 HNLPKVSKCYILKQA
+2843 HNLPKVSKSYILKQA

-2870 KLIGQKNLLTRRQ
+2870 KLIGQKNLLTRKQ

-2908 CAKQKAIE
+2908 YAKQKAVE

-2923 TEPEQS
+2923 PEPEES
-2929 VVTSTANTQKDG
+2929 VVTSAASTQQEG
-2941 SSARS
+2941 SSAPS
-2946 REVPAPPRELVQM
+2946 REPAQM
-2959 PMTNRRGKP
+2959 TMTNRRGKP
-2968 LILARKGGRA
+2968 LILARKGVRA

-3006 PLVPGPVATVPSTL
+3006 PLVPGQVAAVPSTL
-3020 LQAELKPRPVNTT
+3020 LQAELKPRAVSTAM
-3033 VTAQPGV
+3033 TAQPGI

-3049 STVPVQVQG
+3049 STVPVQVKG
-3058 ILTNSTIPITLS
+3058 ILTNSAIPITLS
-3070 TVAGNPGPSTVISAL
+3070 TVAGNPVPSTVVSATE
-3085 QPCSESE
+3085 PRSESE

-3106 ATEGSMDSNP
+3106 AAEGSMSLNLN
-3116 KRNKNSNK
+3116 RNKNSNV

-3155 AKPCPGDSRGDG
+3155 AKPCPGDSGGDG

-3180 KDGFPQP
+3180 KDGFSQL
-3187 RNISCTKE
+3187 RNVSCTKE
-3195 PPESLS
+3195 PPESFS
-3201 KKLCIGEFVG
+3201 KKLCMGEFVG

-3218 GDPGGERL
+3218 GDPAGERL

-3255 EADLDASELLSS
+3255 EAELDASELLSS

-3295 ASPMSE
+3295 ASAMSE
-3301 LPSALNSDFS
+3301 LPSTLNSDFS
-3311 QEDADARRGTA
+3311 REDAEARRGTA
-3322 SDLSSAD
+3322 SDLAAAD
-3329 GSSFQFGHLGSSFK
+3329 GSSFQFGHLGGSFK
-3343 IPLKYLSE
+3343 DLSE
-3351 VTEGS
+3351 VRGGG

-3367 DDDLPDGDKNSAEPS
+3367 DDDLTDGDKNSGEPS

-3389 IVIGAETKDPLPN
+3389 IVIGAEMKDPLPN
-3402 LPVTSGGN
+3402 LSGTSGGN
-3410 GKTVTTS
+3410 GKTVTTL
-3417 AETTNVSPPVLQ
+3417 AETTNVTPPVLQ

-3436 SNADTL
+3436 SNVDTL

-3456 ASLPADSEGQGNKV
+3456 ASLPVDSEGQSNKV
-3470 MPLLAPIVA
+3470 MPLLAPVVA

-3489 SPATGQEG
+3489 LPATVQEG
-3497 QDNKVMPM
+3497 QDNKVMPT
-3505 LAPIVTK
+3505 LAPVVTK
-3512 LSTTGTLPSNA
+3512 LNTTGTLPSNS

>member
-8 LASRDGGT
+8 LGSRDGGT

-54 VSTPV
+54 VSTPI

-87 EFYHHNTEM
+87 EFYHRNTEM
-96 VLSKQGRRMFPS
+96 ILTKQGRRMFPY
-108 CRYWITGLNASQRY
+108 CRYWITGLDASQKY
-122 ILVMDMSPVDNH
+122 ILVMDISPVDNH

-162 SPSTGQYWMHRP
+162 SPSTGQYWMHQP
-174 VSFYKLKLTNNTFD
+174 VSFYKLKLTNNTLD

-265 SRPRR
+265 SRPQR
-270 DVKHNST
+270 DVKQNSN
-277 LKLEGGD
+277 LELEGGG
-284 VFSAAGIR
+284 VFSAASVR
-292 GCPAE
+292 GRPAE
-297 ADALDVHQR
+297 VDALDLHQR
-306 SVDSSFTGQNSSDT
+306 SLDSSFIGQNPSDI
-320 DLDKE
+320 DLEKE

-336 LDTDLPSGDMPKL
+336 LDTDLSSGDMPKL
-349 KQEVSDSVSTPVKSK
+349 KQEVS
-364 VKTCFPADCVSGGIT
+364 
-379 VTLDNNNM
+379 
-387 WNEFYHRNTEM
+387 E
-398 ILTHQGRRMFPYCRY
+398 
-413 WIKGL
+413 
-418 DASQKYIL
+418 
-426 VMDMSPVDNHRYK
+426 
-439 WNGCS
+439 
-444 WEPSGKAEPHVSNR
+444 
-458 VFIHPESPSTGQ
+458 
-470 YWMHQPVS
+470 
-478 FYKLKLTNDTLDQE
+478 
-492 GHIILH
+492 
-498 SMHRYLPRLHVV
+498 
-510 PADKATEVIQLN
+510 
-522 GPDVHTFTFPQ
+522 
-533 TEFFTVTAY
+533 
-542 QNIQITQ
+542 
-549 LKIDYNPFAK
+549 
-559 GFRDDGLN
+559 
-567 SRPRRDVKHNS
+567 
-578 TLKLEGGDVF
+578 
-588 SAAGIRGCPAEAD
+588 
-601 ALDVHQRSVDS
+601 
-612 SFTGQNSSDTDLDK
+612 
-626 ESFNAERDFLG
+626 
-637 FLDTDLPSGDMP
+637 
-649 KLKQEVSDSPIASS
+649 SPIASS

-678 HFNVVIKEEPEDGYD
+678 HFNVVIKEEPVDDYD
-693 YESSICTQGIT
+693 YESSICTQGIS

-728 KHLVRRSDRDG
+728 KHLMRRSETDG
-739 IGGEFRPRK
+739 IDGEFRSRK
-748 RLLTSPSGVAKAKML
+748 RVLTSPSGVAKAKML
-763 KLESGKM
+763 KLDSGKM

-789 LPQTMLSSSKK
+789 LPQTMLSSCKK
-800 DKSPLSATLDSLP
+800 DKSPLSTILDSLP

-819 KGSGSDTATVTEEFI
+819 KGSCSGTATVTEELV
-834 MKKQTSVSK
+834 MKKQSPVSK
-843 MSQKYSSI
+843 MSQKYSSV

-865 LRGSVSSHFS
+865 LRGSVSCHFS

-895 GSVSHQ
+895 GAGSNQ
-901 NTLSSVTSKRGRPR
+901 NTLSSVTTKRGRPR

-928 IGRTVITSKN
+928 IGKTVITSKN

-964 FASKEALDIHTVDRV
+964 FASKEALDIHTVDRA
-979 GGEESQNLQAPLLTT
+979 GGEELQNLQAPLLTT

-1144 TPTSPVVYQLP
+1144 TPASPVVYQLP

-1201 TSSRVKSSYRPILPS
+1201 TSTNSRVKSSYKPILPS
-1216 PFSARQKQNS
+1216 PFSAKQKS
-1226 SASGEKAAKSA
+1226 SASGEKAAKSV
-1237 SNSSLANQADS
+1237 SNSSLTNQADS
-1248 FMVPGLDENVLPKQ
+1248 FMVPALDENILPKQ

-1269 QQQQAG
+1269 QQQQAA

-1282 SQVKLMDLEECGL
+1282 SQVKLMDLEDCAL

-1328 HKIIRRRAPPCSND
+1328 HKIIRRRAPPCNND

-1374 LKRRVV
+1374 LKRRVL

-1385 SKHKKIL
+1385 SKHKKIM
-1392 KKAARGSLVFYG
+1392 KKAVRGNLVFYG
-1404 TQEEQQEDEDVE
+1404 SQEEQQEDEEVE

-1424 EQKQKDKKKR
+1424 ELKQKEKKKR

-1472 PSVTEPVKYAVLPS
+1472 PSVIEPVKSAVLPN
-1486 PEVLLSSKHRSS
+1486 PEVLLSSKHRAS
-1498 SGVKPGRVY
+1498 SGMKAGRVY

-1541 KREEKK
+1541 RREEKK

-1552 SDSQSSSIKEHEPEL
+1552 SDLQSCTIKEHEPEL
-1567 QSPEKATCETDK
+1567 QSPEKATCEIDK
-1579 DDDKSGEKSWWSSHS
+1579 DTDKSG
-1594 EGDSSST
+1594 
-1601 SYVHHTT
+1601 
-1608 PGGPTKL
+1608 
-1615 IEVISDCNWEEDHN
+1615 
-1629 KILNILSQHIN
+1629 
-1640 SNATQCLKV
+1640 
-1649 GSFIIELASEHKAQD
+1649 
-1664 ENHPPVYSSRVK
+1664 
-1676 ISVPSY
+1676 
-1682 QDKDEKPEIP
+1682 
-1692 VLETPDSGVPSCKNP
+1692 
-1707 ENVKFLRADTLD
+1707 
-1719 KLQEK
+1719 
-1724 LHGGKGL
+1724 
-1731 PFYAGVYPAGK
+1731 
-1742 LIVYKRK
+1742 
-1749 PNMSPSGL
+1749 
-1757 IQVYDKRYP
+1757 
-1766 QAKLLLGQ
+1766 
-1774 MGALHPAN
+1774 
-1782 RLAAYITG
+1782 AA
-1790 RMRPTVLDI
+1790 
-1799 STLSTVISKVAPSA
+1799 
-1813 KAAASGTPS
+1813 
-1822 VQVPTTSTPKT
+1822 
-1833 TSSTST
+1833 
-1839 TSAPSVTTLKTHV
+1839 
-1852 PAQRQIAVRPS
+1852 RPS

-1876 GALQQKVPG
+1876 GTLQQKIPG
-1885 AIARQPLSGP
+1885 ASTRQPLSGP
-1895 LKFSIKPTPIMV
+1895 QKFSIKPTPIMV

-1920 CTVSSGVTTTAT
+1920 CTVSAGVTTAT
-1932 TTSVTVES
+1932 TTSPVTVES
-1940 TSVVTSAVTSPNQTR
+1940 TSVAASTVTTPSQTR
-1955 ANEPAC
+1955 ANEPVC
-1961 SPPATPGT
+1961 SPPAITV
-1969 TAPGTAAP
+1969 TAAP
-1977 GVNTC
+1977 ATPGINTC

-1987 TTPTT
+1987 STPTA
-1992 TVSITKATGIVAP
+1992 TVNIPKATGIVAP
-2005 IATTSFPKTVVTT
+2005 VATTSFPKTVVTT
-2018 LSVTCP
+2018 PTVTCP

-2034 VTTTATATS
+2034 LTTTATATS

-2066 SLNPKREDAAP
+2066 SLNPKREDATP
-2077 QAVSKTPQKMSP
+2077 QAISKTPQKMSP
-2089 GAEKRVGPRL
+2089 GTEKRIGPRL

-2109 ALRPL
+2109 TLRPL
-2114 NNTPLAQRQRMV
+2114 NNTQLAQRQRMI

-2153 QVRAAGAQPSVQP
+2153 QFRAAGAQPSVQP
-2166 VIFRNPGSVVGIR
+2166 VMFRSPGSVVGIR
-2179 LPAPSKPPESPVSP
+2179 WPAPSKPPESPVSP

-2211 VPKLSPTSNVTTQ
+2211 VPKSSPTSNLATQ

-2245 ISPPAASSV
+2245 ISPAASSV
-2254 TNQTASESKITSSSG
+2254 TNQTASESKITCSSG
-2269 GLPASTANLIPLQSG
+2269 GLPVTTANLIPLQSG

-2319 KEDVGAA
+2319 KEDSGAA
-2326 QQKESGKASRSDD
+2326 QQKENGQASQSDD
-2339 MEVTESEVTVS
+2339 IEVIESEVTVS

-2355 ENGLSVNQS
+2355 ENELSVNQS
-2364 NKVEELAS
+2364 NNVEESAS
-2372 GTIAPGRNSTTL
+2372 GTIAPDRNSTTL
-2384 EMVEKDSKV
+2384 EMVEKDSKG
-2393 LESSCDDSSSSQHD
+2393 LESSCDDSCSSQHD
-2407 VSTDVI
+2407 VSADVI

-2426 EEEKGSSEE
+2426 EEEKGASEE
-2435 KENSVSSA
+2435 KEDSVSSET
-2443 ALVEAVSTN
+2443 VTEAVSTN

-2463 VVALLD
+2463 LVAPLD
-2469 NACPQGL
+2469 NACPQSL
-2476 ENRETA
+2476 KNQETA
-2482 QLKSPGKEQ
+2482 QLKNHGKEQ
-2491 IHAEREEKPVKD
+2491 IHVEQEEKPVKE
-2503 QEGDAQTQMKEV
+2503 QGGDTQTQMKDD
-2515 NKASSGQ
+2515 NKARSGQ
-2522 SRSHQEQDTQLENRK
+2522 SQSQQEQDTQLENKK

-2543 LSQNKQECQHDA
+2543 LSQNKQECQGDA
-2555 VQPDKEKEYKVSTE
+2555 EQPDRGRKEYKGSTE
-2569 AESIREKKGTK
+2569 AESIREKKGSK
-2580 SEISF
+2580 SEISS
-2585 AKEQESASG
+2585 AKEQHNASG
-2594 EKHTINTE
+2594 EEHTVNTE
-2602 EGKASIGWQEGSNN
+2602 EGKANIARQKGSNN
-2616 KQDDIFDSQEEMK
+2616 EEQDAFDSREEIK
-2629 TGDEIVTH
+2629 PGHDIVTH

-2653 SKSEVDNKADTSEKS
+2653 NKSEVDNKADTSEKS

-2677 QEPRHHMPTVD
+2677 QEARHHKKGYMPTID

-2697 EEEDDDDEDEED
+2697 EEEDDDEDDED

-2793 PTKKPQFWSRRLKT
+2793 PTKQKPQFWNRKLKT

-2822 ERRRRNEIRDLFE
+2822 ERRRRNEMRDLFE

-2870 KLIGQKNLLTRRQ
+2870 KLIGQKNLLTRKQ

-2908 CAKQKAIE
+2908 YAKQKAVE

-2923 TEPEQS
+2923 AEPEES
-2929 VVTSTANTQKDG
+2929 VVTSTASTQQEG
-2941 SSARS
+2941 SSAPS
-2946 REVPAPPRELVQM
+2946 RELAQM
-2959 PMTNRRGKP
+2959 AMTNRRGKP
-2968 LILARKGGRA
+2968 LILARKGIRA
-2978 TEDTSSSLTLTAA
+2978 TGGRKAMHILHKEDTSSSLTLTAA

-3006 PLVPGPVATVPSTL
+3006 PLVPGQVAAVPSTL
-3020 LQAELKPRPVNTT
+3020 LQAELKPRAVSTT
-3033 VTAQPGV
+3033 MTAQPGI

-3049 STVPVQVQG
+3049 STVPVQVKG

-3070 TVAGNPGPSTVISAL
+3070 TVAGNPVPSTVVSATE
-3085 QPCSESE
+3085 PHSESE

-3106 ATEGSMDSNP
+3106 AAEGSMSLNLN
-3116 KRNKNSNK
+3116 RNKNSNR
-3124 TTAAGT
+3124 TTAAGAQT
-3130 QASEKSLVVAP
+3130 SEKSLVVAP
-3141 LESRKSDSILSEEK
+3141 LESRKSDIILSEEK
-3155 AKPCPGDSRGDG
+3155 AKPCPGDSGGDG

-3180 KDGFPQP
+3180 KDGFPQL
-3187 RNISCTKE
+3187 RNVSCTKE
-3195 PPESLS
+3195 PPESFG

-3218 GDPGGERL
+3218 SDPGGERL

-3255 EADLDASELLSS
+3255 EAELDASELLSS

-3295 ASPMSE
+3295 ASAMSE
-3301 LPSALNSDFS
+3301 LPSTLNSDFS
-3311 QEDADARRGTA
+3311 HEDAEARRGTA
-3322 SDLSSAD
+3322 SDLSAAG
-3329 GSSFQFGHLGSSFK
+3329 GSSFQFGHLGGSFK
-3343 IPLKYLSE
+3343 DLSA
-3351 VTEGS
+3351 VPEGG

-3367 DDDLPDGDKNSAEPS
+3367 DDDLTDGDKNSGEPS

-3389 IVIGAETKDPLPN
+3389 IVIGAEMKDPLPN
-3402 LPVTSGGN
+3402 LSVTSGGN
-3410 GKTVTTS
+3410 GKTVTTL
-3417 AETTNVSPPVLQ
+3417 AETTNVTPPVLQ

-3456 ASLPADSEGQGNKV
+3456 ASLPVDAEGQSNKV
-3470 MPLLAPIVA
+3470 MPLLAPVVT

-3489 SPATGQEG
+3489 LPATVQEG
-3497 QDNKVMPM
+3497 QDNKVMPT
-3505 LAPIVTK
+3505 LAPVVTK
-3512 LSTTGTLPSNA
+3512 LNTTGTLPSNST
-3523 AGK
+3523 GK